1 MGNKSIQ
8 KFFADQNSVIDLS
21 SLGNAKGAKVSLS
34 GPDMNI
40 TTPRG
45 SVIIV
50 NGALYS
56 SIKGN
61 NLAVKFKDKTITG
74 AKILGSVDLKD
85 IQLERIDSSLVDS
98 AQVEKKGNGKRRNK
112 KEEEELK
119 KQLDDAENAK
129 KEADKAKEEAEK
141 AKEAAE
147 KALNEA
153 FEVQNSSK
161 QIEEMLQ
168 NFLADNVAK
177 DNLAQQ
183 SDASQQNTQAK
194 ATQASK
200 QNDAEKVLPQPINKN
215 TSTGKSNSSK
225 NEENKLDAESVK
237 EPLKVTLALAA
248 ESNSGSKDDSITNFT
263 KPQFVGSTAP
273 NATVIIKING
283 IAVGQAVADSLGN
296 FTFTAPET
304 LTDGTYNLE
313 AEAKTADGSGSAK
326 LVITIDSVTD
336 KPTFELSPESSVS
349 GHKGL
354 TPTLTPSI
362 VGTAEENAKVDIYVD
377 NKLVASVDV
386 DKDGNWSYEFKDNEL
401 SEGENSIKVV
411 AVDKAGNKNET
422 TDSIITDTI
431 APEKPTI
438 ELDDSSDS
446 GIKNDNIT
454 NSTLP
459 TFIGVAEPGST
470 VSIYLGLKHLGEVI
484 VAKDGTWSYTLTTPL
499 KDGEYNITAT
509 ATDIA
514 GHTSATANLPFT
526 IDTRISYFSAEIE
539 TTNDSGIVGDNVTNN
554 TRPTFTGKTEPNAII
569 SVINSE
575 TGEEVIFKA
584 NDKGEW
590 TFNFTSDSVEGIN
603 NLTFTVEDVA
613 GNKKDFSFSY
623 VIDTI
628 APVPPTVS
636 LEDYVVLPN
645 GIILSGND
653 LPALVG
659 TAEPKSTILLMRDGK
674 LYDSIEVD
682 SNGTW
687 NYQFS
692 NKFLQG
698 AYDIEII
705 SQDAAGNK
713 SSTVKYSFTIQ
724 TEVVPPKAE
733 LDASDDSGA
742 KGDWITNKHNALTL
756 LGTADRF
763 ATVNI
768 LIDGKTIGVTTADA
782 DGNWN
787 FDISRNLSDNVYK
800 ITVES
805 IDPLGRTS
813 SVDYQLTI
821 DSFTPIP
828 TVMLHDSADSGV
840 KGDMITKINTPLFT
854 GMAEAN
860 AKVSIYVD
868 GVLSGE
874 AIAGDDG
881 VWNFQFTTAL
891 SDGSHD
897 VTVKV
902 EDIAG
907 NTASSS
913 AYNFQIVTQ
922 TQKPTIELVNDTGV
936 DNTDHIINEKNPALT
951 GTAAPYST
959 VKLYID
965 GALIAEVRTNK
976 DGRWEYTLK
985 ADQGLVDGDH
995 RITASVEDIAGNIAH
1010 SDPFLI
1016 SVDTAISIPIVSLSP
1031 DSDSGISDDNL
1042 TNIVKPTLHLKDIDP
1057 DIISV
1062 QVWDAMSDTQIGV
1075 ATQQPDGSWA
1085 YTFTSDLTEGL
1096 HQVYV
1101 KVEDIAGNKANSAIF
1116 DFTIDTT
1123 VSTPVISL
1131 LSKDDTGVTGDNLT
1145 NINKPGFA
1153 ISGVDADAHRVVVQ
1167 VMHNG
1172 VSEEIELSHLN
1183 GSWLFI
1189 PGNTWADGSYTLTV
1203 KVEDKAGNTNYSA
1216 PLTVV
1221 IDTQIA
1227 IDGVELVNDSGV
1239 KGDNMTNDDRPHF
1252 RVTVPTDVNE
1262 VRLSIDGG
1270 NSWVQATPGVA
1281 GSWEYIWPT
1290 DLADGQYTLTVEAT
1304 DKAGNTVTKTIDF
1317 AVDTT
1322 LSVPVI
1328 VLDSADDTGIQGDN
1342 MTNSTQPT
1350 FALQH
1355 IDDDAVRVTVSVEH
1369 GGVTTT
1375 FDATKGTG
1383 GWTFT
1388 PPTSWA
1394 DGDYTLSVSVE
1405 DKAGNTS
1412 HSASLTVTVDTQI
1425 AINNI
1430 ELVNDSGIPDD
1441 NLTNNVRPHFQVT
1454 VPTDVNVVRLSIDGG
1469 KTWFNATQSAT
1480 PGVWDYIWPDDVADG
1495 GYTLTV
1501 EATDEAGNKATQTL
1515 DFTIDTTLSVPTLS
1529 LDSADDSGIA
1539 GDNITNVKT
1548 PGFTLN
1554 NIDTDVSRVIVE
1566 VMHNGIKQEV
1576 PLVQTGGQWRFAPTS
1591 DWADGDYILTVKV
1604 EDRAGNVKQ
1613 SAPLTVTVD
1622 THIAIDRIELVNDSG
1637 IPGDNLT
1644 NEARPHFQVTVPAD
1658 VNGVRLSIDG
1668 GKTWFDATQSA
1679 TSGVWDYTW
1688 LTNVANGPHTLMVE
1702 ASDKAGNKTTQKL
1715 DFTIDTI
1722 LSEPTITLDSAD
1734 DSAAGDNITNVK
1746 MPGFTLG
1753 NIDADV
1759 TKVVVTVAHD
1769 GKNQQ
1774 IELIKNGGVWR
1785 FTPGAAWTDG
1795 DYTLTVKVEDKAG
1808 NTNYSAPLTVTIDT
1822 QTSIDRIE
1830 LLNDTGIVGDNLTNE
1845 ARPQFHITVPTDV
1858 NSVQLSLDGGINWVN
1873 ATLTSDGVWEYIWP
1887 TDLVE
1892 NTYTLTVKATDV
1904 AGNTATET
1912 LNFIIDTTLSTP
1924 TITLDSADDS
1934 GTANDNKTNVKTP
1947 GFIIGGIDSDVTQVV
1962 VQVMRDGHSEE
1973 VELTQTNGQWRFVP
1987 GSAWTDGDYTLTVTV
2002 KDEAGNIRHSA
2013 PLTVT
2018 IDTQITIDHIELV
2031 NDSGIPDDNL
2041 TNNVRPHFQV
2051 TVPTD
2056 VNVVRLSID
2065 GGKTWFNA
2073 TQSATPGVWDYTW
2086 LADVGEGKHTL
2097 TVEATDKAGNKTTQQ
2112 LDFIIDTLLSE
2123 PTIVL
2128 DNTDDS
2134 GTKGDH
2140 LTNVNKPTF
2149 LLGNIDADARYVTVE
2164 VQHGGTKEVL
2174 TATKDA
2180 TGNWSV
2186 TPTGTWA
2193 DGDYT
2198 LTVRVEDEAGNEKHS
2213 ASLTVTVDTQI
2224 TIDVIELVNDNGIP
2238 GDNMTNDAH
2247 PQFRVTVPGDVNEV
2261 SLSIDGGVT
2270 WVKATQSATPGVWNY
2285 TWPGTVPDG
2294 DYTLNVKATD
2304 NAGNTVTET
2313 LHFTI
2318 DTTLSTPVIVLDSAD
2333 DSGVHGDNMTNHTQP
2348 TFALQHIDDDAVRVT
2363 VSVEHGGVTT
2373 TFDATKDAGGW
2384 TFTPTGAWADG
2395 DYTLSVSVEDKAG
2408 NTSHSASLTVTV
2420 DTQIA
2425 INNIELV
2432 NDSGIPDDNLTNN
2445 VRPHFQVT
2453 VPTDVNVVRLSID
2466 GGKTWFNATQSA
2478 TPGVWDY
2485 IWPDDVADGGYT
2497 LTVEATDE
2505 AGNKAT
2511 QTLDFTID
2519 TTLSVPTLSLDSA
2532 DDSGIAGDNITN
2544 VKTPGFTL
2552 NNIDTDVSRVI
2563 VEVMHNGIKQEVP
2576 LVQTGGQWRFA
2587 PTSDWADGDYI
2598 LTVKVEDRA
2607 GNVKQSAPLTVT
2619 VDTHIAIDRIE
2630 LVNDSGIPGDN
2641 LTNEAR
2647 PHFQVT
2653 VPADVNGVRLSIDGG
2668 KTWFDAT
2675 QSATSGVWDYTWLTN
2690 VANGPHTLMV
2700 EASDKAGNKTT
2711 QKLDFTIDTILS
2723 EPTITLDS
2731 ADDSAAGDNITNV
2744 KMPGFTLGN
2753 IDADVTKVVVTV
2765 AHDGKNQQI
2774 ELIKNGGVWRFTPG
2788 AAWTDGDYTLTVKV
2802 EDKAGNTNYSA
2813 PLTVTIDTQTSI
2825 DRIELLNDTGIVGD
2839 NLTNEARP
2847 QFHIT
2852 VPTDVNSV
2860 QLSLDGGINWVN
2872 ATLTSDGVW
2881 EYIWPTDLVE
2891 NTYTLTVKAT
2901 DVAGNT
2907 ATETLN
2913 FIIDTTLSTPTITL
2927 DSADD
2932 SGTANDNKTNVK
2944 TPGFIIGGIDSDVT
2958 QVVVQVMRDG
2968 HSEEVELTQTNG
2980 QWRFVPG
2987 SAWTDGDYTLT
2998 VTVKDE
3004 AGNIR
3009 HSAPLT
3015 VTIDTQITI
3024 DHIELVN
3031 DSGIPDD
3038 NLTNN
3043 VRPHFQVTVPTDVN
3057 VVRLSIDG
3065 GKTWFNATQSATP
3078 GVWDYTWL
3086 ADVGEGKHTLT
3097 VEATDKAGNKTTQQL
3112 DFIIDTLLS
3121 EPTIVLDNTDDSGT
3135 KGDNLTN
3142 VNKPT
3147 FLLGN
3152 IDADARYVTVEV
3164 QHGGTKEVLTATK
3177 GATGIW
3183 SVTPTGTWADGD
3195 YTLTVRVED
3204 DAGNVKYSAP
3214 LTVTVDTQITID
3226 VIELVN
3232 DNGIPG
3238 DNLTNDVRPHFRVTV
3253 PGDVNEVR
3261 LSIDGGNTWVR
3272 ATQGTAGI
3280 WDYTWPKDVTD
3291 GLHTLTVEATDKAG
3305 NKTTQTLDFTIDT
3318 RLSTPTI
3325 AMDSRDDTGAIGDH
3339 ITSVKRPG
3347 FTIGNI
3353 DADAHSVILRITQ
3366 GGNSQEVTL
3375 TQVGGQ
3381 WRFTPDADWADGSYT
3396 LTVEVTDNAGNVRQS
3411 TPLVVTVDT
3420 QTSITDITLVN
3431 DHGVPDDNLTNST
3444 RPQFEITV
3452 PADVNSVQLS
3462 IDGGA
3467 NWVSAT
3473 QGIEGVWGYTWPTDM
3488 GDGKHTLTVMVT
3500 DRAGNT
3506 ATQTLEFFIDTRLST
3521 PTIALDST
3529 DDTGTPGDDMTN
3541 RTRPTFILQ
3550 NIDSDVI
3557 NVTVS
3562 VTHNG
3567 TTTSFTATQGAG
3579 GWSFTPPA
3587 PWGDG
3592 DYTLTVTVEDRAGNT
3607 RPSTPLTVTVDTQI
3621 AIDRIELVNDSGVPG
3636 DNVTKHVRPQ
3646 FQISVP
3652 DDVEKVLLSIDGGT
3666 TWVTAIKSSTAGI
3679 WDYTWPTDMPEGQ
3692 HTLTVE
3698 VTDGAGNKMTETLN
3712 FTIDITLLTPTIELA
3727 PDQDTGQNKNDN
3739 LTSVTQPVFVLGS
3752 IDKDVRHVE
3761 LSIEH
3766 NGTFKTVVLTES
3778 ADGWRYRPD
3787 SALADGSYT
3796 FTVTVTD
3803 VAGNQQTSAPLKVT
3817 IDGTLTTPVIELAAG
3832 EDSGTVGDRL
3842 TNHDRPVFDIH
3853 QVDSDVT
3860 RVMVKVTYNG
3870 KTHEEAAVFTNGQWR
3885 FTPSAS
3891 WADGSYQLAVVV
3903 EDLAGNV
3910 KESAPFEVRI
3920 DTTTTINNIVLLNDT
3935 GVQNDQLTNVA
3946 KPSFRIDVPGDVVQ
3960 VRVTLDG
3967 GANWNVIRK
3976 NADGQWIFDSPN
3988 TLVDGTYTLRVEA
4001 TDEAGNIANK
4011 DLVFN
4016 IDTNIQ
4022 VPTIALDAG
4031 QDTGANTADN
4041 ITNISR
4047 PTFTIGNVDPDV
4059 IKVVVTI
4066 DGHDY
4071 NATKVGAGWQFTP
4084 GNAIPDGSY
4093 NITVTVED
4101 KAGNTATSKPLPV
4114 VIDTTAEIE
4123 SVTLVTD
4130 SGDSD
4135 VDNITKVDKP
4145 QFSIVTADD
4154 ITHVRVKIDNA
4165 ANWIELT
4172 KGGDGRWIFNVGS
4185 ALPDGQHTLLVDVT
4199 DIAGNVAQETL
4210 QFTIDTTL
4218 REPTIVLDPTHDT
4231 GDDTNDNLTR
4241 INKPVFI
4248 IGNVDNDVSHI
4259 VVHIDGR
4266 DYTIENTG
4274 GNLTFTPDQPLSDG
4288 QHTISVTVTDIAGNT
4303 KTSAELRIEIDTQV
4317 QIDSVTLT
4325 TDSGVNDHDNV
4336 TNATRPSFEIA
4347 TPDDVTSV
4355 LVSFDGVNWT
4365 PISKNAAGQW
4375 EFTAGSALP
4384 DGHYTLHVQATDRAG
4399 NTANSTLGFTVDT
4412 QIDGLSV
4419 VMLDDAGKDSTDGI
4433 TNITSPRFEIS
4444 AREPLQSV
4452 TVILNGK
4459 SSTLTQGAGN
4469 KWLFTPDT
4477 PLVDGTYKIE
4487 IVAEDIA
4494 GNKISKEVSFTIDT
4508 IVSDPSIDLLDAD
4521 DTGESAVDNI
4531 TSVTTPRFVI
4541 GNVPADID
4549 TVVIRINGVSYS
4561 VTANGNN
4568 LWEFQVPV
4576 ALNDG
4581 VYEAVVVFRD
4591 IAGNTSETKLPFTID
4606 TTTSVSVRMEP
4617 ASDTGNSNSD
4627 NLTNKQN
4634 PKFEGTA
4641 EPNAKLVITIVDD
4654 KSGREV
4660 LKQTITVGAD
4670 GNWSVTPNIL
4680 PDGMYTINVVAT
4692 DVAGNTAQTQERFTI
4707 DTVTIDPTIR
4717 LSDPSIDDQHEAT
4730 SLRPEFKGFAEA
4742 FSTIMIQWDGKVV
4755 GSANANA
4762 NGEWSWTPP
4771 SVLAPG
4777 SYVVSIVAKDKAGN
4791 ESSQVDFPVVI
4802 PVIDVTPPTIKLSE
4816 ESDSGALGDF
4826 TTNNK
4831 TPTLIGSTLPN
4842 TIVSIY
4848 VDGVKVGEAT
4858 ADTAGRYTF
4867 QLSEMKDGHY
4877 VVQVGIVNPRD
4888 NSELRSTAV
4897 DVTIDTEVAEL
4908 VWNISGMHEGG
4919 YINTVTPEIGG
4930 TSEPNSKITIFVNG
4944 VEKAIAYT
4952 TGAGHWGV
4960 VLPALG
4966 NDGNYELTFKVEDVA
4981 GNIREFGPQ
4990 NVILDTVI
4998 SPLTVVL
5005 READDSGKVGDWITN
5020 KSHVTIDG
5028 TAEAGSTLTI
5038 RNPQGVVIATLV
5050 VGNDGRWSAELDLRE
5065 GSNAFVVVSEDKAGN
5080 SQQKEILIEHDTQIE
5095 ISDISLSRDTNSGD
5109 KYDLI
5114 TNNKSPVLVA
5124 MTDPGATVQVY
5135 INGVLQGT
5143 VEASSSGNIS
5153 YTMPANS
5160 ADGEYQVQFVA
5171 TDTAGNRV
5179 ESAITTV
5186 TIDSQIAVFDIDEDS
5201 LPALSNNRALSVS
5214 GVGEAGSQV
5223 SIFVDGKLVNVVMVE
5238 ADGTWRA
5245 PILLQD
5251 DGTFNIH
5258 FSITDVAGNTEVSKD
5273 YSVDVDSSTDF
5284 PTLNLEDASN
5294 SGSLDDLITNHNKP
5308 VLVGTAEAGATIH
5321 IYVDEKIVANVL
5333 VLEDG
5338 TWSYQFDNALKD
5350 GEYSIR
5356 VVAEDPAGNT
5366 AESPRLLV
5374 TIDTS
5379 TFIDNPAMVAGSDN
5393 GIFSNDSITS
5403 QTRPT
5408 FSIFG
5413 EMNQSVQIFIDG
5425 VLVDTITVTD
5435 RNQVYRPESPL
5446 GDGSHSIYYVITD
5459 KAGNTATSKTLNF
5472 TIDTF
5477 NTTPVAIDSIG
5488 GQTLAEMTGSD
5499 GKIYITDTTR
5509 NLLFSGSAEPN
5520 SKIEII
5526 INGLNVGEV
5535 WVNEKGHWQMP
5546 VNPLY
5551 FTEGQLDITVK
5562 STDRAGNVNQEKY
5575 SIWVDTHIKV
5585 FTSELDDNKSSSK
5598 TEWWSNSDLIT
5609 MRGTGEIGATVS
5621 LIVAGVTLAT
5631 AVVAATGRWELSTDK
5646 LPEGTYD
5653 ISLVIEDSAG
5663 NRWEDVRE
5671 IFIDRTPPNA
5681 PVVTYSDIVN
5691 DLIIMQGT
5699 AEAKSQLIITDS
5711 EGNTYTLTV
5720 PDNGKWSM
5728 AIPYPSEGKFTIT
5741 SVDAIGNRSDDVP
5754 LDIMKEVP
5762 VISLSPDSD
5771 SGTVGDNITRDK
5783 QPTFIIGN
5791 LESDVVV
5798 VQVDIN
5804 GTVYNAEKNAD
5815 GVWFFTPGTP
5825 LADGSYTISVIA
5837 SDAAGNQKN
5846 SLPITVTI
5854 DSTLTVP
5861 EIALAAGEDNGASDS
5876 DNVTNHTQPKFTLQ
5890 HIDADVTG
5898 VTVNVTHNGVTDIY
5912 QATQG
5917 ADGWTFTPPAA
5928 WNDGNYTLSVTVV
5941 DRAGNSQQSA
5951 SLAVTVDS
5959 TVTVTA
5965 DSQHDDASDDATATA
5980 VTPPESET
5988 VNAESATHLRTE
6000 PSAAEESVVK
6010 VTAYSIT
6017 LLNADSGDEIDR
6029 SISQTPSFE
6038 ISVPENIVNV
6048 SIMFEGEEFTLPITN
6063 QKAIFEVPLSLEDGE
6078 YTMDVKFIDKDND
6091 FLIKEKTFS
6100 VDHSSADIVNAMN
6113 VRGKTEDDINDSPS
6127 TSSVGHNNNGAIDV
6141 FAVNEVTLPVDN
6153 QEEHA

>member
-40 TTPRG
+40 TTPHG

-119 KQLDDAENAK
+119 KQLDEAENAK
-129 KEADKAKEEAEK
+129 KEAEK

-446 GIKNDNIT
+446 GIKNDSIT

-539 TTNDSGIVGDNVTNN
+539 TTDDSGIVGDNVTNN

-590 TFNFTSDSVEGIN
+590 TFNFTSDSVEGVN

-623 VIDTI
+623 IIDTV

-636 LEDYVVLPN
+636 LEDFVVLPN

-1062 QVWDAMSDTQIGV
+1062 QVWDAASDTQIGV

-1101 KVEDIAGNKANSAIF
+1101 KVEDIAGNKANSAVF

-1183 GSWLFI
+1183 GSWLFT

-1328 VLDSADDTGIQGDN
+1328 VLNSADDTGVQGDN

-1430 ELVNDSGIPDD
+1430 ELVNDSGIPND

-1469 KTWFNATQSAT
+1469 KTWFNATQNAT

-1501 EATDEAGNKATQTL
+1501 EATDEAGNKTTQTL

-1554 NIDTDVSRVIVE
+1554 NIDTDVSRVTVE

-1679 TSGVWDYTW
+1679 TPGVWDYTW

-1715 DFTIDTI
+1715 DFIIDTM

-2018 IDTQITIDHIELV
+2018 IDTQIAIDHIELV

-2041 TNNVRPHFQV
+2041 TN
-2051 TVPTD
+2051 
-2056 VNVVRLSID
+2056 
-2065 GGKTWFNA
+2065 
-2073 TQSATPGVWDYTW
+2073 
-2086 LADVGEGKHTL
+2086 
-2097 TVEATDKAGNKTTQQ
+2097 EA
-2112 LDFIIDTLLSE
+2112 
-2123 PTIVL
+2123 
-2128 DNTDDS
+2128 
-2134 GTKGDH
+2134 
-2140 LTNVNKPTF
+2140 
-2149 LLGNIDADARYVTVE
+2149 
-2164 VQHGGTKEVL
+2164 
-2174 TATKDA
+2174 
-2180 TGNWSV
+2180 
-2186 TPTGTWA
+2186 
-2193 DGDYT
+2193 
-2198 LTVRVEDEAGNEKHS
+2198 
-2213 ASLTVTVDTQI
+2213 
-2224 TIDVIELVNDNGIP
+2224 
-2238 GDNMTNDAH
+2238 
-2247 PQFRVTVPGDVNEV
+2247 
-2261 SLSIDGGVT
+2261 
-2270 WVKATQSATPGVWNY
+2270 
-2285 TWPGTVPDG
+2285 
-2294 DYTLNVKATD
+2294 
-2304 NAGNTVTET
+2304 
-2313 LHFTI
+2313 
-2318 DTTLSTPVIVLDSAD
+2318 
-2333 DSGVHGDNMTNHTQP
+2333 
-2348 TFALQHIDDDAVRVT
+2348 
-2363 VSVEHGGVTT
+2363 
-2373 TFDATKDAGGW
+2373 
-2384 TFTPTGAWADG
+2384 
-2395 DYTLSVSVEDKAG
+2395 
-2408 NTSHSASLTVTV
+2408 
-2420 DTQIA
+2420 
-2425 INNIELV
+2425 
-2432 NDSGIPDDNLTNN
+2432 
-2445 VRPHFQVT
+2445 
-2453 VPTDVNVVRLSID
+2453 
-2466 GGKTWFNATQSA
+2466 
-2478 TPGVWDY
+2478 
-2485 IWPDDVADGGYT
+2485 
-2497 LTVEATDE
+2497 
-2505 AGNKAT
+2505 
-2511 QTLDFTID
+2511 
-2519 TTLSVPTLSLDSA
+2519 
-2532 DDSGIAGDNITN
+2532 
-2544 VKTPGFTL
+2544 
-2552 NNIDTDVSRVI
+2552 
-2563 VEVMHNGIKQEVP
+2563 
-2576 LVQTGGQWRFA
+2576 
-2587 PTSDWADGDYI
+2587 
-2598 LTVKVEDRA
+2598 
-2607 GNVKQSAPLTVT
+2607 
-2619 VDTHIAIDRIE
+2619 
-2630 LVNDSGIPGDN
+2630 
-2641 LTNEAR
+2641 
-2647 PHFQVT
+2647 
-2653 VPADVNGVRLSIDGG
+2653 
-2668 KTWFDAT
+2668 
-2675 QSATSGVWDYTWLTN
+2675 
-2690 VANGPHTLMV
+2690 
-2700 EASDKAGNKTT
+2700 
-2711 QKLDFTIDTILS
+2711 
-2723 EPTITLDS
+2723 
-2731 ADDSAAGDNITNV
+2731 
-2744 KMPGFTLGN
+2744 
-2753 IDADVTKVVVTV
+2753 
-2765 AHDGKNQQI
+2765 
-2774 ELIKNGGVWRFTPG
+2774 
-2788 AAWTDGDYTLTVKV
+2788 
-2802 EDKAGNTNYSA
+2802 
-2813 PLTVTIDTQTSI
+2813 
-2825 DRIELLNDTGIVGD
+2825 
-2839 NLTNEARP
+2839 
-2847 QFHIT
+2847 
-2852 VPTDVNSV
+2852 
-2860 QLSLDGGINWVN
+2860 
-2872 ATLTSDGVW
+2872 
-2881 EYIWPTDLVE
+2881 
-2891 NTYTLTVKAT
+2891 
-2901 DVAGNT
+2901 
-2907 ATETLN
+2907 
-2913 FIIDTTLSTPTITL
+2913 
-2927 DSADD
+2927 
-2932 SGTANDNKTNVK
+2932 
-2944 TPGFIIGGIDSDVT
+2944 
-2958 QVVVQVMRDG
+2958 
-2968 HSEEVELTQTNG
+2968 
-2980 QWRFVPG
+2980 
-2987 SAWTDGDYTLT
+2987 
-2998 VTVKDE
+2998 
-3004 AGNIR
+3004 
-3009 HSAPLT
+3009 
-3015 VTIDTQITI
+3015 
-3024 DHIELVN
+3024 
-3031 DSGIPDD
+3031 
-3038 NLTNN
+3038 
-3043 VRPHFQVTVPTDVN
+3043 RPHFQVTVPTDVN

-3177 GATGIW
+3177 DATGNWSVTPTGTWADGDYTLTVRVEDEAGNEKHSASLTVTVDTQITIDAIELVNDNGIPGDNMTNDAHPQFRVTVPGDVNEVSLSIDGGVTWVKATQSATPGVWNYTWPGTVPDGDYTLNVKATDNAGNTVTETLHFTIDTTLSTPVIVLDSADDTGIQGDNMTNRTQPTFNLQHIDDDAVRVTVSVEHGGVTTTFDATKGVGGWTFTPPTSWGAGDYTLSVSVEDKAGNTSHSASLTVTVDTQIAINNIELVNDSGIPDDNLTNNVRPQFQVKVPTDVNEVRLSIDGGKTWFNATQSATPGVWDYTWLADVGEGKHTLTVEATDKAGNQTTQKLDFIIDTLLSEPTIVLDSTDDSGTKGDNLTNANKPTFLLGNIDADARYVTVEVQHGSTKEVLTATKGATGIW

-3204 DAGNVKYSAP
+3204 EAGNVKYSAP

-3226 VIELVN
+3226 AIELVN

-3325 AMDSRDDTGAIGDH
+3325 TMDSRDDTGAIGDH

-3353 DADAHSVILRITQ
+3353 DSDAQSVILRITQ

-3411 TPLVVTVDT
+3411 TPLIVTVDT

-3467 NWVSAT
+3467 NWVSAA

-3488 GDGKHTLTVMVT
+3488 GDGKHILTVMVT

-3621 AIDRIELVNDSGVPG
+3621 AIDHIELVNDSGVPG

-3692 HTLTVE
+3692 HTLIVE
-3698 VTDGAGNKMTETLN
+3698 VTDGAGNKMTGTLD

-3739 LTSVTQPVFVLGS
+3739 LTSVTQPIFVLGS

-3842 TNHDRPVFDIH
+3842 TNHDRPVFDIR

-3946 KPSFRIDVPGDVVQ
+3946 KPSFRIDVPGDVIQ

-4001 TDEAGNIANK
+4001 TDQAGNIANK

-4185 ALPDGQHTLLVDVT
+4185 ALPDGKHTLLVDVT

-4303 KTSAELRIEIDTQV
+4303 KTSAELQIEIDTQV

-4531 TSVTTPRFVI
+4531 TSVTKPRFVI

-4549 TVVIRINGVSYS
+4549 TVVIRINGVSYP

-4617 ASDTGNSNSD
+4617 ASDTGSSNSD

-4660 LKQTITVGAD
+4660 LKHTITVGAD

-4717 LSDPSIDDQHEAT
+4717 LSDPSIDDQYEAT
-4730 SLRPEFKGFAEA
+4730 SLRPEFKGLAEA

-4831 TPTLIGSTLPN
+4831 TPTLVGNTLPN
-4842 TIVSIY
+4842 AIVSIY

-4966 NDGNYELTFKVEDVA
+4966 NDGNYVLTFKVEDVA

-5080 SQQKEILIEHDTQIE
+5080 SQQKDILIEHDTQIE

-5294 SGSLDDLITNHNKP
+5294 SGSLDDLITSHNKP

-5374 TIDTS
+5374 TVDTS
-5379 TFIDNPAMVAGSDN
+5379 TFIDNPVMIAGSDN

-5403 QTRPT
+5403 QTRPA

-5535 WVNEKGHWQMP
+5535 WVNDKGHWQMP

-5575 SIWVDTHIKV
+5575 SIWVDTHIQV

-5598 TEWWSNSDLIT
+5598 TDWWSNSSTIT
-5609 MRGTGEIGATVS
+5609 MRGMGEIGATVS

-5631 AVVAATGRWELSTDK
+5631 AVVAANGQWELSTDQ
-5646 LPEGTYD
+5646 LPEGKYD
-5653 ISLVIEDSAG
+5653 ITLSIEDNAG
-5663 NRWEDVRE
+5663 NRKEEVHE

-5711 EGNTYTLTV
+5711 NGNTYTLTV

-5754 LDIMKEVP
+5754 LDIMKETP

-5771 SGTVGDNITRDK
+5771 SGTVGDNITRDN

-5876 DNVTNHTQPKFTLQ
+5876 DNVTNHNHTQPKFTLQ

-5912 QATQG
+5912 QATQD

-5928 WNDGNYTLSVTVV
+5928 WNDGTYTLSVTVV
-5941 DRAGNSQQSA
+5941 DRAGNSLQSA
-5951 SLAVTVDS
+5951 SLEVTVDS

-5965 DSQHDDASDDATATA
+5965 DSQHDDAIDDATPTA

-5988 VNAESATHLRTE
+5988 VNAESATHLRTV

-6010 VTAYSIT
+6010 ETAYSIT

-6048 SIMFEGEEFTLPITN
+6048 SVMFEGEEFTLPITN

-6078 YTMDVKFIDKDND
+6078 YTMDVKFIDKDDD

-6113 VRGKTEDDINDSPS
+6113 ARGKTEDDINDSPS

>member
-112 KEEEELK
+112 KEEDELK

-161 QIEEMLQ
+161 QMEEMLQ
-168 NFLADNVAK
+168 EFLADNVAK

-636 LEDYVVLPN
+636 LEDFVVLPN

-763 ATVNI
+763 ATINI

-959 VKLYID
+959 VKLYVD

-1031 DSDSGISDDNL
+1031 DSDSGIADDNL

-1062 QVWDAMSDTQIGV
+1062 QVWDAASDTQIGV

-1101 KVEDIAGNKANSAIF
+1101 KVEDIAGNKANSAVF

-1383 GWTFT
+1383 GWSFT
-1388 PPTSWA
+1388 PTGAWA

-1430 ELVNDSGIPDD
+1430 ELVNDSGIPND

-1480 PGVWDYIWPDDVADG
+1480 PGAWDYIWPDDVADG

-1501 EATDEAGNKATQTL
+1501 EATDKAGNKTTQEL

-1637 IPGDNLT
+1637 IPDDNLT

-2112 LDFIIDTLLSE
+2112 LDFIVDTLLSE

-2128 DNTDDS
+2128 DSTDDS
-2134 GTKGDH
+2134 GTKGDN

-2333 DSGVHGDNMTNHTQP
+2333 DTGIQGDNMTNRTQP
-2348 TFALQHIDDDAVRVT
+2348 TFNLQHIDDDAVRVT

-2384 TFTPTGAWADG
+2384 TFTPPTSWGAG

-2445 VRPHFQVT
+2445 VRPHFQVK
-2453 VPTDVNVVRLSID
+2453 VPTDVN
-2466 GGKTWFNATQSA
+2466 
-2478 TPGVWDY
+2478 
-2485 IWPDDVADGGYT
+2485 
-2497 LTVEATDE
+2497 E
-2505 AGNKAT
+2505 
-2511 QTLDFTID
+2511 
-2519 TTLSVPTLSLDSA
+2519 
-2532 DDSGIAGDNITN
+2532 
-2544 VKTPGFTL
+2544 
-2552 NNIDTDVSRVI
+2552 
-2563 VEVMHNGIKQEVP
+2563 
-2576 LVQTGGQWRFA
+2576 
-2587 PTSDWADGDYI
+2587 
-2598 LTVKVEDRA
+2598 
-2607 GNVKQSAPLTVT
+2607 
-2619 VDTHIAIDRIE
+2619 
-2630 LVNDSGIPGDN
+2630 
-2641 LTNEAR
+2641 
-2647 PHFQVT
+2647 
-2653 VPADVNGVRLSIDGG
+2653 
-2668 KTWFDAT
+2668 
-2675 QSATSGVWDYTWLTN
+2675 
-2690 VANGPHTLMV
+2690 
-2700 EASDKAGNKTT
+2700 
-2711 QKLDFTIDTILS
+2711 
-2723 EPTITLDS
+2723 
-2731 ADDSAAGDNITNV
+2731 
-2744 KMPGFTLGN
+2744 
-2753 IDADVTKVVVTV
+2753 
-2765 AHDGKNQQI
+2765 
-2774 ELIKNGGVWRFTPG
+2774 
-2788 AAWTDGDYTLTVKV
+2788 
-2802 EDKAGNTNYSA
+2802 
-2813 PLTVTIDTQTSI
+2813 
-2825 DRIELLNDTGIVGD
+2825 
-2839 NLTNEARP
+2839 
-2847 QFHIT
+2847 
-2852 VPTDVNSV
+2852 
-2860 QLSLDGGINWVN
+2860 
-2872 ATLTSDGVW
+2872 
-2881 EYIWPTDLVE
+2881 
-2891 NTYTLTVKAT
+2891 
-2901 DVAGNT
+2901 
-2907 ATETLN
+2907 
-2913 FIIDTTLSTPTITL
+2913 
-2927 DSADD
+2927 
-2932 SGTANDNKTNVK
+2932 
-2944 TPGFIIGGIDSDVT
+2944 
-2958 QVVVQVMRDG
+2958 
-2968 HSEEVELTQTNG
+2968 
-2980 QWRFVPG
+2980 
-2987 SAWTDGDYTLT
+2987 
-2998 VTVKDE
+2998 
-3004 AGNIR
+3004 
-3009 HSAPLT
+3009 
-3015 VTIDTQITI
+3015 
-3024 DHIELVN
+3024 
-3031 DSGIPDD
+3031 
-3038 NLTNN
+3038 
-3043 VRPHFQVTVPTDVN
+3043 
-3057 VVRLSIDG
+3057 VRLSIDG

-3097 VEATDKAGNKTTQQL
+3097 VEATDKAGNQTTQKL
-3112 DFIIDTLLS
+3112 DFIIDTMLS
-3121 EPTIVLDNTDDSGT
+3121 EPTIVLDSTDDSGT

-3142 VNKPT
+3142 ANKPT
-3147 FLLGN
+3147 FILGN

-3353 DADAHSVILRITQ
+3353 DSDAQSVILRITQ

-3411 TPLVVTVDT
+3411 TPLIVTVDT

-3467 NWVSAT
+3467 NWVSAA

-3488 GDGKHTLTVMVT
+3488 GDGKHILTVMVT

-3621 AIDRIELVNDSGVPG
+3621 AIDHIELVNDSGVPG

-3692 HTLTVE
+3692 HTLIVE
-3698 VTDGAGNKMTETLN
+3698 VTDGAGNKMTGTLD

-3842 TNHDRPVFDIH
+3842 TNHDRPVFDIR

-3910 KESAPFEVRI
+3910 KESAPLEVRI

-3946 KPSFRIDVPGDVVQ
+3946 KPSFRIDVPGDVIQ

-4001 TDEAGNIANK
+4001 TDQAGNIANK

-4185 ALPDGQHTLLVDVT
+4185 ALPDGKHTLLVDVT

-4303 KTSAELRIEIDTQV
+4303 KTSAELQIEIDTQV

-4531 TSVTTPRFVI
+4531 TSVTKPRFVI

-4549 TVVIRINGVSYS
+4549 TVVIRINGVSYP

-4617 ASDTGNSNSD
+4617 ASDTGSSNSD

-4660 LKQTITVGAD
+4660 LKHTITVGAD

-4717 LSDPSIDDQHEAT
+4717 LSDPSIDDQYEAT
-4730 SLRPEFKGFAEA
+4730 SLRPEFKGLAEA

-4831 TPTLIGSTLPN
+4831 TPTLVGNTLPN
-4842 TIVSIY
+4842 AIVSIY

-4966 NDGNYELTFKVEDVA
+4966 NDGNYVLTFKVEDVA

-5080 SQQKEILIEHDTQIE
+5080 SQQKDILIEHDTQIE

-5294 SGSLDDLITNHNKP
+5294 SGSLDDLITSHNKP

-5338 TWSYQFDNALKD
+5338 TWTYQFDNALKD

-5379 TFIDNPAMVAGSDN
+5379 TFIDNPVMMAGSDN

-5403 QTRPT
+5403 QTRPA
-5408 FSIFG
+5408 FSIYG

-5472 TIDTF
+5472 TIDTL

-5535 WVNEKGHWQMP
+5535 WVNDKGHWQMP

-5575 SIWVDTHIKV
+5575 SIWVDTHIQV

-5598 TEWWSNSDLIT
+5598 TDWWSNSSTIT
-5609 MRGTGEIGATVS
+5609 MRGMGEIGATVS

-5631 AVVAATGRWELSTDK
+5631 AVVAANGQWELSTDQ
-5646 LPEGTYD
+5646 LPEGKYD
-5653 ISLVIEDSAG
+5653 ITLSIEDNAG
-5663 NRWEDVRE
+5663 NRKEEVHE

-5711 EGNTYTLTV
+5711 NGNTYTLTV

-5898 VTVNVTHNGVTDIY
+5898 VTVNVTHNGVTDTY

-5928 WNDGNYTLSVTVV
+5928 WNDGTYTLSVTVV

-5951 SLAVTVDS
+5951 LLEVTVDS

-5965 DSQHDDASDDATATA
+5965 DSQHDDASDDATPTA

-5988 VNAESATHLRTE
+5988 VNAESATHLRTV

-6010 VTAYSIT
+6010 ETAYSIT

-6048 SIMFEGEEFTLPITN
+6048 SVMFEGEEFTLPITN

-6078 YTMDVKFIDKDND
+6078 YTMDVKFIDKDDD

-6113 VRGKTEDDINDSPS
+6113 ARGKTEDDINDSPS
-6127 TSSVGHNNNGAIDV
+6127 TSSVGHNNGAIDV

>member
-40 TTPRG
+40 TTPHG

-119 KQLDDAENAK
+119 KQLDEAENAK

-446 GIKNDNIT
+446 GIKNDSIT

-539 TTNDSGIVGDNVTNN
+539 TTDDSGIVGDNVTNN

-590 TFNFTSDSVEGIN
+590 TFNFTSDSVEGVN

-623 VIDTI
+623 VIDTV

-636 LEDYVVLPN
+636 LEDFVVLPN

-1062 QVWDAMSDTQIGV
+1062 QVWDAASDTQIGV

-1101 KVEDIAGNKANSAIF
+1101 KVEDIAGNKANSAVF

-1183 GSWLFI
+1183 GSWLFT

-1328 VLDSADDTGIQGDN
+1328 VLNSADDTGVQGDN

-1375 FDATKGTG
+1375 FDATKGVG
-1383 GWTFT
+1383 GWSFT
-1388 PPTSWA
+1388 PTGAWA

-1430 ELVNDSGIPDD
+1430 ELVNDSGIPND

-1469 KTWFNATQSAT
+1469 KTWFNATQNAT

-1501 EATDEAGNKATQTL
+1501 EATDEAGNKTTQTL

-1554 NIDTDVSRVIVE
+1554 NIDTDVSRVTVE

-1637 IPGDNLT
+1637 IPDDNLT

-1679 TSGVWDYTW
+1679 TPGVWDYTW

-1715 DFTIDTI
+1715 DFIIDTM

-2018 IDTQITIDHIELV
+2018 IDTQIAIDHIELV

-2134 GTKGDH
+2134 GTKGDN

-2333 DSGVHGDNMTNHTQP
+2333 DTGIQGDNMTNRTQP
-2348 TFALQHIDDDAVRVT
+2348 TFNLQHIDDDAVRVT

-2373 TFDATKDAGGW
+2373 TFDATKGVGGW
-2384 TFTPTGAWADG
+2384 TFTPPTSWGAG

-2445 VRPHFQVT
+2445 VRPQFQVK
-2453 VPTDVNVVRLSID
+2453 VPTDVNEVRLSID
-2466 GGKTWFNATQSA
+2466 GGKTWFNS
-2478 TPGVWDY
+2478 
-2485 IWPDDVADGGYT
+2485 
-2497 LTVEATDE
+2497 
-2505 AGNKAT
+2505 
-2511 QTLDFTID
+2511 
-2519 TTLSVPTLSLDSA
+2519 
-2532 DDSGIAGDNITN
+2532 
-2544 VKTPGFTL
+2544 
-2552 NNIDTDVSRVI
+2552 
-2563 VEVMHNGIKQEVP
+2563 
-2576 LVQTGGQWRFA
+2576 
-2587 PTSDWADGDYI
+2587 
-2598 LTVKVEDRA
+2598 
-2607 GNVKQSAPLTVT
+2607 
-2619 VDTHIAIDRIE
+2619 
-2630 LVNDSGIPGDN
+2630 
-2641 LTNEAR
+2641 
-2647 PHFQVT
+2647 
-2653 VPADVNGVRLSIDGG
+2653 
-2668 KTWFDAT
+2668 
-2675 QSATSGVWDYTWLTN
+2675 
-2690 VANGPHTLMV
+2690 
-2700 EASDKAGNKTT
+2700 
-2711 QKLDFTIDTILS
+2711 
-2723 EPTITLDS
+2723 
-2731 ADDSAAGDNITNV
+2731 
-2744 KMPGFTLGN
+2744 
-2753 IDADVTKVVVTV
+2753 
-2765 AHDGKNQQI
+2765 
-2774 ELIKNGGVWRFTPG
+2774 
-2788 AAWTDGDYTLTVKV
+2788 
-2802 EDKAGNTNYSA
+2802 
-2813 PLTVTIDTQTSI
+2813 
-2825 DRIELLNDTGIVGD
+2825 
-2839 NLTNEARP
+2839 
-2847 QFHIT
+2847 
-2852 VPTDVNSV
+2852 
-2860 QLSLDGGINWVN
+2860 
-2872 ATLTSDGVW
+2872 
-2881 EYIWPTDLVE
+2881 
-2891 NTYTLTVKAT
+2891 
-2901 DVAGNT
+2901 
-2907 ATETLN
+2907 
-2913 FIIDTTLSTPTITL
+2913 
-2927 DSADD
+2927 
-2932 SGTANDNKTNVK
+2932 
-2944 TPGFIIGGIDSDVT
+2944 
-2958 QVVVQVMRDG
+2958 
-2968 HSEEVELTQTNG
+2968 
-2980 QWRFVPG
+2980 
-2987 SAWTDGDYTLT
+2987 
-2998 VTVKDE
+2998 
-3004 AGNIR
+3004 
-3009 HSAPLT
+3009 
-3015 VTIDTQITI
+3015 
-3024 DHIELVN
+3024 
-3031 DSGIPDD
+3031 
-3038 NLTNN
+3038 
-3043 VRPHFQVTVPTDVN
+3043 
-3057 VVRLSIDG
+3057 
-3065 GKTWFNATQSATP
+3065 TQSATP

-3097 VEATDKAGNKTTQQL
+3097 VEATDKAGNQTTQKL
-3112 DFIIDTLLS
+3112 DFIIDTMLS
-3121 EPTIVLDNTDDSGT
+3121 EPTIVLDSTDDSGT

-3142 VNKPT
+3142 ANKPT
-3147 FLLGN
+3147 FILGN

-3204 DAGNVKYSAP
+3204 EAGNVKYSAP

-3325 AMDSRDDTGAIGDH
+3325 TMDSRDDTGAIGDH

-3353 DADAHSVILRITQ
+3353 DSDAQSVILRITQ

-3411 TPLVVTVDT
+3411 TPLIVTVDT

-3467 NWVSAT
+3467 NWVSAA

-3621 AIDRIELVNDSGVPG
+3621 AIDHIELVNDSGVPG
-3636 DNVTKHVRPQ
+3636 DNITKHVRPQ

-3692 HTLTVE
+3692 HTLIVE
-3698 VTDGAGNKMTETLN
+3698 VTDGAGNKMTGTLD

-3842 TNHDRPVFDIH
+3842 TNHDRPVFDIR

-3910 KESAPFEVRI
+3910 KESAPLEVRI

-3946 KPSFRIDVPGDVVQ
+3946 KPSFRIDVPGDVIQ

-4185 ALPDGQHTLLVDVT
+4185 ALPDGKHTLLVDVT

-4303 KTSAELRIEIDTQV
+4303 KTSAELQIEIDTQV

-4531 TSVTTPRFVI
+4531 TSVTKPRFVI

-4549 TVVIRINGVSYS
+4549 TVVIRINGVSYP

-4617 ASDTGNSNSD
+4617 ASDTGSSNSD

-4660 LKQTITVGAD
+4660 LKHTITVGAD

-4717 LSDPSIDDQHEAT
+4717 LSDPSIDDQYEAT
-4730 SLRPEFKGFAEA
+4730 SLRPEFKGLAEA

-4831 TPTLIGSTLPN
+4831 TPTLVGNTLPN
-4842 TIVSIY
+4842 AIVSIY

-4966 NDGNYELTFKVEDVA
+4966 NDGNYVLTFKVEDVA

-5080 SQQKEILIEHDTQIE
+5080 SQQKDILIEHDTQIE

-5294 SGSLDDLITNHNKP
+5294 SGSLDDLITSHNKP

-5379 TFIDNPAMVAGSDN
+5379 TFIDNPVMMAGSDN

-5403 QTRPT
+5403 QTRPA
-5408 FSIFG
+5408 FSIYG

-5535 WVNEKGHWQMP
+5535 WVNDKGHWQMP

-5575 SIWVDTHIKV
+5575 SIWVDTHIQV

-5598 TEWWSNSDLIT
+5598 TDWWSNSSTIT
-5609 MRGTGEIGATVS
+5609 MRGMGEIGATVS

-5631 AVVAATGRWELSTDK
+5631 AVVAANGQWELSTDQ
-5646 LPEGTYD
+5646 LPEGKYD
-5653 ISLVIEDSAG
+5653 ITLSIEDNAG
-5663 NRWEDVRE
+5663 NRKEEVHE

-5711 EGNTYTLTV
+5711 NGNTYTLTV

-5754 LDIMKEVP
+5754 LDIMKETP

-5771 SGTVGDNITRDK
+5771 SGTVGDNITRDN

-5861 EIALAAGEDNGASDS
+5861 EIALAAGEGNGASDS
-5876 DNVTNHTQPKFTLQ
+5876 DNVTNHNHTQPKFTLQ

-5928 WNDGNYTLSVTVV
+5928 WNDGTYTLSVTVV
-5941 DRAGNSQQSA
+5941 DRAGNSLQSA
-5951 SLAVTVDS
+5951 SLEVTVDS

-5965 DSQHDDASDDATATA
+5965 DSQHDDASDDATPTA

-5988 VNAESATHLRTE
+5988 VNAESATHLRTV

-6010 VTAYSIT
+6010 ETAYSIT

-6048 SIMFEGEEFTLPITN
+6048 SVMFEGEEFTLPITN

-6078 YTMDVKFIDKDND
+6078 YTMDVKFLDKDDD

-6113 VRGKTEDDINDSPS
+6113 ARGKTEDDINDSPS
-6127 TSSVGHNNNGAIDV
+6127 TSSVGHNNNGAIEV

>member
-119 KQLDDAENAK
+119 KQLDEAENAK

-161 QIEEMLQ
+161 QMEEMLQ
-168 NFLADNVAK
+168 EFLADNVAK

-446 GIKNDNIT
+446 GIKNDSIT

-539 TTNDSGIVGDNVTNN
+539 TTDDSGIVGDNVTNN

-590 TFNFTSDSVEGIN
+590 TFNFTSDSVEGVN

-623 VIDTI
+623 VIDTV

-636 LEDYVVLPN
+636 LEDFVVLPN

-1031 DSDSGISDDNL
+1031 DSDSGIADDNL

-1101 KVEDIAGNKANSAIF
+1101 KVEDIAGNKANSAVF

-1183 GSWLFI
+1183 GSWLFT

-1342 MTNSTQPT
+1342 MTNRTQPT
-1350 FALQH
+1350 FNLQH

-1375 FDATKGTG
+1375 FDATKGVG

-1388 PPTSWA
+1388 PPTSWGA
-1394 DGDYTLSVSVE
+1394 GDYTLSVSVE

-1430 ELVNDSGIPDD
+1430 ELVNDSGIPND

-1480 PGVWDYIWPDDVADG
+1480 PGAWDYIWPDDVADG

-1501 EATDEAGNKATQTL
+1501 EATDKAGNKTTQEL

-1554 NIDTDVSRVIVE
+1554 NIDTDVSRVTVE

-1679 TSGVWDYTW
+1679 TPGVWDYTW

-1715 DFTIDTI
+1715 DFIIDTM

-2018 IDTQITIDHIELV
+2018 IDTQIAIDHIELV

-2041 TNNVRPHFQV
+2041 TN
-2051 TVPTD
+2051 
-2056 VNVVRLSID
+2056 
-2065 GGKTWFNA
+2065 
-2073 TQSATPGVWDYTW
+2073 
-2086 LADVGEGKHTL
+2086 
-2097 TVEATDKAGNKTTQQ
+2097 EA
-2112 LDFIIDTLLSE
+2112 
-2123 PTIVL
+2123 
-2128 DNTDDS
+2128 
-2134 GTKGDH
+2134 
-2140 LTNVNKPTF
+2140 
-2149 LLGNIDADARYVTVE
+2149 
-2164 VQHGGTKEVL
+2164 
-2174 TATKDA
+2174 
-2180 TGNWSV
+2180 
-2186 TPTGTWA
+2186 
-2193 DGDYT
+2193 
-2198 LTVRVEDEAGNEKHS
+2198 
-2213 ASLTVTVDTQI
+2213 
-2224 TIDVIELVNDNGIP
+2224 
-2238 GDNMTNDAH
+2238 
-2247 PQFRVTVPGDVNEV
+2247 
-2261 SLSIDGGVT
+2261 
-2270 WVKATQSATPGVWNY
+2270 
-2285 TWPGTVPDG
+2285 
-2294 DYTLNVKATD
+2294 
-2304 NAGNTVTET
+2304 
-2313 LHFTI
+2313 
-2318 DTTLSTPVIVLDSAD
+2318 
-2333 DSGVHGDNMTNHTQP
+2333 
-2348 TFALQHIDDDAVRVT
+2348 
-2363 VSVEHGGVTT
+2363 
-2373 TFDATKDAGGW
+2373 
-2384 TFTPTGAWADG
+2384 
-2395 DYTLSVSVEDKAG
+2395 
-2408 NTSHSASLTVTV
+2408 
-2420 DTQIA
+2420 
-2425 INNIELV
+2425 
-2432 NDSGIPDDNLTNN
+2432 
-2445 VRPHFQVT
+2445 
-2453 VPTDVNVVRLSID
+2453 
-2466 GGKTWFNATQSA
+2466 
-2478 TPGVWDY
+2478 
-2485 IWPDDVADGGYT
+2485 
-2497 LTVEATDE
+2497 
-2505 AGNKAT
+2505 
-2511 QTLDFTID
+2511 
-2519 TTLSVPTLSLDSA
+2519 
-2532 DDSGIAGDNITN
+2532 
-2544 VKTPGFTL
+2544 
-2552 NNIDTDVSRVI
+2552 
-2563 VEVMHNGIKQEVP
+2563 
-2576 LVQTGGQWRFA
+2576 
-2587 PTSDWADGDYI
+2587 
-2598 LTVKVEDRA
+2598 
-2607 GNVKQSAPLTVT
+2607 
-2619 VDTHIAIDRIE
+2619 
-2630 LVNDSGIPGDN
+2630 
-2641 LTNEAR
+2641 
-2647 PHFQVT
+2647 
-2653 VPADVNGVRLSIDGG
+2653 
-2668 KTWFDAT
+2668 
-2675 QSATSGVWDYTWLTN
+2675 
-2690 VANGPHTLMV
+2690 
-2700 EASDKAGNKTT
+2700 
-2711 QKLDFTIDTILS
+2711 
-2723 EPTITLDS
+2723 
-2731 ADDSAAGDNITNV
+2731 
-2744 KMPGFTLGN
+2744 
-2753 IDADVTKVVVTV
+2753 
-2765 AHDGKNQQI
+2765 
-2774 ELIKNGGVWRFTPG
+2774 
-2788 AAWTDGDYTLTVKV
+2788 
-2802 EDKAGNTNYSA
+2802 
-2813 PLTVTIDTQTSI
+2813 
-2825 DRIELLNDTGIVGD
+2825 
-2839 NLTNEARP
+2839 
-2847 QFHIT
+2847 
-2852 VPTDVNSV
+2852 
-2860 QLSLDGGINWVN
+2860 
-2872 ATLTSDGVW
+2872 
-2881 EYIWPTDLVE
+2881 
-2891 NTYTLTVKAT
+2891 
-2901 DVAGNT
+2901 
-2907 ATETLN
+2907 
-2913 FIIDTTLSTPTITL
+2913 
-2927 DSADD
+2927 
-2932 SGTANDNKTNVK
+2932 
-2944 TPGFIIGGIDSDVT
+2944 
-2958 QVVVQVMRDG
+2958 
-2968 HSEEVELTQTNG
+2968 
-2980 QWRFVPG
+2980 
-2987 SAWTDGDYTLT
+2987 
-2998 VTVKDE
+2998 
-3004 AGNIR
+3004 
-3009 HSAPLT
+3009 
-3015 VTIDTQITI
+3015 
-3024 DHIELVN
+3024 
-3031 DSGIPDD
+3031 
-3038 NLTNN
+3038 
-3043 VRPHFQVTVPTDVN
+3043 RPHFQVTVPTDVN

-3177 GATGIW
+3177 DATGNWSVTPTGTWADGDYTLTVRVEDEAGNEKHSASLTVTVDTQITIDAIELVNDNGIPGDNMTNDAHPQFRVTVPGDVNEVSLSIDGGVTWVKATQSATPGVWNYTWPGTVPDGDYTLNVKATDNAGNTVTETLHFTIDTTLSTPVIVLDSADDTGIQGDNMTNRTQPTFNLQHIDDDAVRVTVSVEHGGVTTTFDATKGVGGWTFTPPTSWGAGDYTLSVSVEDKAGNTSHSASLTVTVDTQIAINNIELVNDSGIPNDNLTNNVRPHFQVTVPTDVNVVRLSIDGGKTWFNATQSATPGVWDYTWLADVGEGKHTLTVEATDKAGNQTTQKLDFIIDTLLSEPTIVLDSTDDSGTKGDNLTNANKPTFLLGNIDADARYVTVEVQHGSTKEVLTATKGATGIW

-3204 DAGNVKYSAP
+3204 EAGNVKYSAP

-3226 VIELVN
+3226 AIELVN

-3325 AMDSRDDTGAIGDH
+3325 TMDSRDDTGAIGDH

-3353 DADAHSVILRITQ
+3353 DSDAQSVILRITQ

-3411 TPLVVTVDT
+3411 TPLIVTVDT

-3467 NWVSAT
+3467 NWVSAA

-3488 GDGKHTLTVMVT
+3488 GDGKHILTVMVT

-3621 AIDRIELVNDSGVPG
+3621 AIDHIELVNDSGVPG

-3692 HTLTVE
+3692 HTLIVE
-3698 VTDGAGNKMTETLN
+3698 VTDGAGNKMTGTLD

-3739 LTSVTQPVFVLGS
+3739 LTSVTQPIFVLGS

-3842 TNHDRPVFDIH
+3842 TNHDRPVFDIR

-3946 KPSFRIDVPGDVVQ
+3946 KPSFRIDVPGDVIQ

-4001 TDEAGNIANK
+4001 TDQAGNIANK

-4185 ALPDGQHTLLVDVT
+4185 ALPDGKHTLLVDVT

-4303 KTSAELRIEIDTQV
+4303 KTSAELQIEIDTQV

-4531 TSVTTPRFVI
+4531 TSVTKPRFVI

-4549 TVVIRINGVSYS
+4549 TVVIRINGVSYP

-4617 ASDTGNSNSD
+4617 ASDTGSSNSD

-4660 LKQTITVGAD
+4660 LKHTITVGAD

-4717 LSDPSIDDQHEAT
+4717 LSDPSIDDQYEAT
-4730 SLRPEFKGFAEA
+4730 SLRPEFKGLAEA

-4831 TPTLIGSTLPN
+4831 TPTLVGNTLPN
-4842 TIVSIY
+4842 AIVSIY

-4966 NDGNYELTFKVEDVA
+4966 NDGNYVLTFKVEDVA

-5080 SQQKEILIEHDTQIE
+5080 SQQKDILIEHDTQIE

-5294 SGSLDDLITNHNKP
+5294 SGSLDDLITSHNKP

-5379 TFIDNPAMVAGSDN
+5379 TFIDNPVMMAGSDN

-5403 QTRPT
+5403 QTRPA
-5408 FSIFG
+5408 FSIYG

-5535 WVNEKGHWQMP
+5535 WVNDKGHWQMP

-5575 SIWVDTHIKV
+5575 SIWVDTHIQV

-5598 TEWWSNSDLIT
+5598 TDWWSNSSTIT
-5609 MRGTGEIGATVS
+5609 MRGMGEIGATVS

-5631 AVVAATGRWELSTDK
+5631 AVVAANGQWELSTDQ
-5646 LPEGTYD
+5646 LPEGKYD
-5653 ISLVIEDSAG
+5653 ITLSIEDNAG
-5663 NRWEDVRE
+5663 NRKEEVHE

-5711 EGNTYTLTV
+5711 NGNTYTLTV

-5754 LDIMKEVP
+5754 LDIMKETP

-5771 SGTVGDNITRDK
+5771 SGTVGDNITRDN

-5861 EIALAAGEDNGASDS
+5861 EIALAAGEGNGASDS
-5876 DNVTNHTQPKFTLQ
+5876 DNVTNHNHTQPKFTLQ

-5928 WNDGNYTLSVTVV
+5928 WNDGTYTLSVTVV
-5941 DRAGNSQQSA
+5941 DRAGNSLQSA
-5951 SLAVTVDS
+5951 SLEVTVDS

-5988 VNAESATHLRTE
+5988 VNAESATHLRTV

-6010 VTAYSIT
+6010 ETAYSIT

-6048 SIMFEGEEFTLPITN
+6048 SVMFEGEEFTLPITN

-6078 YTMDVKFIDKDND
+6078 YTMDVKFIDKDDD

-6113 VRGKTEDDINDSPS
+6113 ARGKTEDDINDSPS

>member
-2128 DNTDDS
+2128 DSTDDS

-2425 INNIELV
+2425 INN
-2432 NDSGIPDDNLTNN
+2432 
-2445 VRPHFQVT
+2445 
-2453 VPTDVNVVRLSID
+2453 
-2466 GGKTWFNATQSA
+2466 
-2478 TPGVWDY
+2478 
-2485 IWPDDVADGGYT
+2485 
-2497 LTVEATDE
+2497 
-2505 AGNKAT
+2505 
-2511 QTLDFTID
+2511 
-2519 TTLSVPTLSLDSA
+2519 
-2532 DDSGIAGDNITN
+2532 
-2544 VKTPGFTL
+2544 
-2552 NNIDTDVSRVI
+2552 
-2563 VEVMHNGIKQEVP
+2563 
-2576 LVQTGGQWRFA
+2576 
-2587 PTSDWADGDYI
+2587 
-2598 LTVKVEDRA
+2598 
-2607 GNVKQSAPLTVT
+2607 
-2619 VDTHIAIDRIE
+2619 
-2630 LVNDSGIPGDN
+2630 
-2641 LTNEAR
+2641 
-2647 PHFQVT
+2647 
-2653 VPADVNGVRLSIDGG
+2653 
-2668 KTWFDAT
+2668 
-2675 QSATSGVWDYTWLTN
+2675 
-2690 VANGPHTLMV
+2690 
-2700 EASDKAGNKTT
+2700 
-2711 QKLDFTIDTILS
+2711 
-2723 EPTITLDS
+2723 
-2731 ADDSAAGDNITNV
+2731 
-2744 KMPGFTLGN
+2744 
-2753 IDADVTKVVVTV
+2753 
-2765 AHDGKNQQI
+2765 
-2774 ELIKNGGVWRFTPG
+2774 
-2788 AAWTDGDYTLTVKV
+2788 
-2802 EDKAGNTNYSA
+2802 
-2813 PLTVTIDTQTSI
+2813 
-2825 DRIELLNDTGIVGD
+2825 
-2839 NLTNEARP
+2839 
-2847 QFHIT
+2847 
-2852 VPTDVNSV
+2852 
-2860 QLSLDGGINWVN
+2860 
-2872 ATLTSDGVW
+2872 
-2881 EYIWPTDLVE
+2881 
-2891 NTYTLTVKAT
+2891 
-2901 DVAGNT
+2901 
-2907 ATETLN
+2907 
-2913 FIIDTTLSTPTITL
+2913 
-2927 DSADD
+2927 
-2932 SGTANDNKTNVK
+2932 
-2944 TPGFIIGGIDSDVT
+2944 
-2958 QVVVQVMRDG
+2958 
-2968 HSEEVELTQTNG
+2968 
-2980 QWRFVPG
+2980 
-2987 SAWTDGDYTLT
+2987 
-2998 VTVKDE
+2998 
-3004 AGNIR
+3004 
-3009 HSAPLT
+3009 
-3015 VTIDTQITI
+3015 
-3024 DHIELVN
+3024 IELVN

-4549 TVVIRINGVSYS
+4549 TVVIRINGVSYP

-5980 VTPPESET
+5980 VTPPESEI

>member
-431 APEKPTI
+431 PPEKPTI

-636 LEDYVVLPN
+636 LEDFVVLPN

-1031 DSDSGISDDNL
+1031 DSDSGIADDNL

-1075 ATQQPDGSWA
+1075 ATQQSDGSWA

-1101 KVEDIAGNKANSAIF
+1101 KVEDIAGNKANSAVF

-1183 GSWLFI
+1183 GSWLFT

-1203 KVEDKAGNTNYSA
+1203 KVEDKAGNTSYSA

-1328 VLDSADDTGIQGDN
+1328 VLNSADDTGVQGDN
-1342 MTNSTQPT
+1342 MTNRTQPT

-1480 PGVWDYIWPDDVADG
+1480 PGAWDYIWPDDVADG

-1501 EATDEAGNKATQTL
+1501 EATDKAGNKTTQEL

-1715 DFTIDTI
+1715 DFIIDTL

-2018 IDTQITIDHIELV
+2018 IDTQI
-2031 NDSGIPDDNL
+2031 
-2041 TNNVRPHFQV
+2041 
-2051 TVPTD
+2051 
-2056 VNVVRLSID
+2056 
-2065 GGKTWFNA
+2065 A
-2073 TQSATPGVWDYTW
+2073 
-2086 LADVGEGKHTL
+2086 
-2097 TVEATDKAGNKTTQQ
+2097 
-2112 LDFIIDTLLSE
+2112 
-2123 PTIVL
+2123 
-2128 DNTDDS
+2128 
-2134 GTKGDH
+2134 
-2140 LTNVNKPTF
+2140 
-2149 LLGNIDADARYVTVE
+2149 
-2164 VQHGGTKEVL
+2164 
-2174 TATKDA
+2174 
-2180 TGNWSV
+2180 
-2186 TPTGTWA
+2186 
-2193 DGDYT
+2193 
-2198 LTVRVEDEAGNEKHS
+2198 
-2213 ASLTVTVDTQI
+2213 
-2224 TIDVIELVNDNGIP
+2224 
-2238 GDNMTNDAH
+2238 
-2247 PQFRVTVPGDVNEV
+2247 
-2261 SLSIDGGVT
+2261 
-2270 WVKATQSATPGVWNY
+2270 
-2285 TWPGTVPDG
+2285 
-2294 DYTLNVKATD
+2294 
-2304 NAGNTVTET
+2304 
-2313 LHFTI
+2313 
-2318 DTTLSTPVIVLDSAD
+2318 
-2333 DSGVHGDNMTNHTQP
+2333 
-2348 TFALQHIDDDAVRVT
+2348 
-2363 VSVEHGGVTT
+2363 
-2373 TFDATKDAGGW
+2373 
-2384 TFTPTGAWADG
+2384 
-2395 DYTLSVSVEDKAG
+2395 
-2408 NTSHSASLTVTV
+2408 
-2420 DTQIA
+2420 
-2425 INNIELV
+2425 
-2432 NDSGIPDDNLTNN
+2432 
-2445 VRPHFQVT
+2445 
-2453 VPTDVNVVRLSID
+2453 
-2466 GGKTWFNATQSA
+2466 
-2478 TPGVWDY
+2478 
-2485 IWPDDVADGGYT
+2485 
-2497 LTVEATDE
+2497 
-2505 AGNKAT
+2505 
-2511 QTLDFTID
+2511 
-2519 TTLSVPTLSLDSA
+2519 
-2532 DDSGIAGDNITN
+2532 
-2544 VKTPGFTL
+2544 
-2552 NNIDTDVSRVI
+2552 
-2563 VEVMHNGIKQEVP
+2563 
-2576 LVQTGGQWRFA
+2576 
-2587 PTSDWADGDYI
+2587 
-2598 LTVKVEDRA
+2598 
-2607 GNVKQSAPLTVT
+2607 
-2619 VDTHIAIDRIE
+2619 
-2630 LVNDSGIPGDN
+2630 
-2641 LTNEAR
+2641 
-2647 PHFQVT
+2647 
-2653 VPADVNGVRLSIDGG
+2653 
-2668 KTWFDAT
+2668 
-2675 QSATSGVWDYTWLTN
+2675 
-2690 VANGPHTLMV
+2690 
-2700 EASDKAGNKTT
+2700 
-2711 QKLDFTIDTILS
+2711 
-2723 EPTITLDS
+2723 
-2731 ADDSAAGDNITNV
+2731 
-2744 KMPGFTLGN
+2744 
-2753 IDADVTKVVVTV
+2753 
-2765 AHDGKNQQI
+2765 
-2774 ELIKNGGVWRFTPG
+2774 
-2788 AAWTDGDYTLTVKV
+2788 
-2802 EDKAGNTNYSA
+2802 
-2813 PLTVTIDTQTSI
+2813 
-2825 DRIELLNDTGIVGD
+2825 
-2839 NLTNEARP
+2839 
-2847 QFHIT
+2847 
-2852 VPTDVNSV
+2852 
-2860 QLSLDGGINWVN
+2860 
-2872 ATLTSDGVW
+2872 
-2881 EYIWPTDLVE
+2881 
-2891 NTYTLTVKAT
+2891 
-2901 DVAGNT
+2901 
-2907 ATETLN
+2907 
-2913 FIIDTTLSTPTITL
+2913 
-2927 DSADD
+2927 
-2932 SGTANDNKTNVK
+2932 
-2944 TPGFIIGGIDSDVT
+2944 
-2958 QVVVQVMRDG
+2958 
-2968 HSEEVELTQTNG
+2968 
-2980 QWRFVPG
+2980 
-2987 SAWTDGDYTLT
+2987 
-2998 VTVKDE
+2998 
-3004 AGNIR
+3004 
-3009 HSAPLT
+3009 
-3015 VTIDTQITI
+3015 I

-3177 GATGIW
+3177 DATGNWSVTPTGTWADGDYTLTVRVEDEAGNEKHSASLTVTVDTQITIDAIELVNDNGIPGDNMTNDAHPQFRVTVPGDVNEVSLSIDGGVTWVKATQSATPGVWNYTWPGTVPDGDYTLNVKATDNAGNTVTETLHFTIDTTLSVPVIVLNSADDTGVQGDNMTNSTQPTFALQHIDDDAVRVTVSVEHGGVTTTFDATKGVGGWSFTPTGAWADGDYTLSVSVEDKAGNTSHSASLTVTVDTQIAINNIELVNDSGIPDDNLTNNVRPHFQVKVPTDVNEVRLSIDGGKTWFNATQSATPGVWDYTWLADVGEGKHTLTVEATDKAGNQTTQKLDFIIDTMLSEPTIVLDSTDDSGTKGDNLTNANKPTFILGNIDADARYVTVEVQYGGTKEVLTATKGATGIW

-3195 YTLTVRVED
+3195 YMLTVRVED

-3325 AMDSRDDTGAIGDH
+3325 TMDSRDDTGAIGDH

-3353 DADAHSVILRITQ
+3353 DSDAQSVILRITQ

-3411 TPLVVTVDT
+3411 TPLIVTVDT

-3467 NWVSAT
+3467 NWVSAA

-3621 AIDRIELVNDSGVPG
+3621 AIDHIELVNDSGVPG

-3712 FTIDITLLTPTIELA
+3712 FTIDITLMTPTIELA

-3988 TLVDGTYTLRVEA
+3988 TLVDGTYTLRVEV

-4531 TSVTTPRFVI
+4531 TSVTKPRFVI

-4549 TVVIRINGVSYS
+4549 TVVIRINGVSYP

-4831 TPTLIGSTLPN
+4831 TPTLVGNTLPN
-4842 TIVSIY
+4842 AIVSIY

-4966 NDGNYELTFKVEDVA
+4966 NDGNYVLTFKVEDVA

-5038 RNPQGVVIATLV
+5038 RSPQGGVIATLV

-5080 SQQKEILIEHDTQIE
+5080 SQQKDILIEHDTQIE

-5408 FSIFG
+5408 FSISG

-5575 SIWVDTHIKV
+5575 SIWVDTHIQV

-5598 TEWWSNSDLIT
+5598 TDWWSNSSTIT
-5609 MRGTGEIGATVS
+5609 MRGMGEIGATVS

-5631 AVVAATGRWELSTDK
+5631 AVVAANGQWELSTDQ
-5646 LPEGTYD
+5646 LPEGKYD
-5653 ISLVIEDSAG
+5653 ITLSIEDNAG
-5663 NRWEDVRE
+5663 NRKEEVHE

-5711 EGNTYTLTV
+5711 NGNTYTLTV

-5741 SVDAIGNRSDDVP
+5741 SVDAIGNRSDDVS

-5861 EIALAAGEDNGASDS
+5861 EIALAAGEDNGVSDS

-5898 VTVNVTHNGVTDIY
+5898 VTVNVTHNGVTDTY

-5928 WNDGNYTLSVTVV
+5928 WNDGTYTLSVTVV

-5988 VNAESATHLRTE
+5988 VNAESATHLRTV

-6010 VTAYSIT
+6010 ETAYSIT

-6113 VRGKTEDDINDSPS
+6113 ARGKTEDDINDSHS

>member
-787 FDISRNLSDNVYK
+787 FDIFRNLSDNVYK

-2128 DNTDDS
+2128 DSTDDS

-2425 INNIELV
+2425 INN
-2432 NDSGIPDDNLTNN
+2432 
-2445 VRPHFQVT
+2445 
-2453 VPTDVNVVRLSID
+2453 
-2466 GGKTWFNATQSA
+2466 
-2478 TPGVWDY
+2478 
-2485 IWPDDVADGGYT
+2485 
-2497 LTVEATDE
+2497 
-2505 AGNKAT
+2505 
-2511 QTLDFTID
+2511 
-2519 TTLSVPTLSLDSA
+2519 
-2532 DDSGIAGDNITN
+2532 
-2544 VKTPGFTL
+2544 
-2552 NNIDTDVSRVI
+2552 
-2563 VEVMHNGIKQEVP
+2563 
-2576 LVQTGGQWRFA
+2576 
-2587 PTSDWADGDYI
+2587 
-2598 LTVKVEDRA
+2598 
-2607 GNVKQSAPLTVT
+2607 
-2619 VDTHIAIDRIE
+2619 
-2630 LVNDSGIPGDN
+2630 
-2641 LTNEAR
+2641 
-2647 PHFQVT
+2647 
-2653 VPADVNGVRLSIDGG
+2653 
-2668 KTWFDAT
+2668 
-2675 QSATSGVWDYTWLTN
+2675 
-2690 VANGPHTLMV
+2690 
-2700 EASDKAGNKTT
+2700 
-2711 QKLDFTIDTILS
+2711 
-2723 EPTITLDS
+2723 
-2731 ADDSAAGDNITNV
+2731 
-2744 KMPGFTLGN
+2744 
-2753 IDADVTKVVVTV
+2753 
-2765 AHDGKNQQI
+2765 
-2774 ELIKNGGVWRFTPG
+2774 
-2788 AAWTDGDYTLTVKV
+2788 
-2802 EDKAGNTNYSA
+2802 
-2813 PLTVTIDTQTSI
+2813 
-2825 DRIELLNDTGIVGD
+2825 
-2839 NLTNEARP
+2839 
-2847 QFHIT
+2847 
-2852 VPTDVNSV
+2852 
-2860 QLSLDGGINWVN
+2860 
-2872 ATLTSDGVW
+2872 
-2881 EYIWPTDLVE
+2881 
-2891 NTYTLTVKAT
+2891 
-2901 DVAGNT
+2901 
-2907 ATETLN
+2907 
-2913 FIIDTTLSTPTITL
+2913 
-2927 DSADD
+2927 
-2932 SGTANDNKTNVK
+2932 
-2944 TPGFIIGGIDSDVT
+2944 
-2958 QVVVQVMRDG
+2958 
-2968 HSEEVELTQTNG
+2968 
-2980 QWRFVPG
+2980 
-2987 SAWTDGDYTLT
+2987 
-2998 VTVKDE
+2998 
-3004 AGNIR
+3004 
-3009 HSAPLT
+3009 
-3015 VTIDTQITI
+3015 
-3024 DHIELVN
+3024 IELVN

-4549 TVVIRINGVSYS
+4549 TVVIRINGVSYP

-5771 SGTVGDNITRDK
+5771 SGTVGDDITRDK

>member
-119 KQLDDAENAK
+119 KQLDEAENAK

-161 QIEEMLQ
+161 QMEEMLQ
-168 NFLADNVAK
+168 EFLADNVAK

-446 GIKNDNIT
+446 GIKNDSIT

-539 TTNDSGIVGDNVTNN
+539 TTDDSGIVGDNVTNN

-590 TFNFTSDSVEGIN
+590 TFNFTSDSVEGVN

-623 VIDTI
+623 VIDTV

-636 LEDYVVLPN
+636 LEDFVVLPN

-1031 DSDSGISDDNL
+1031 DSDSGIADDNL

-1085 YTFTSDLTEGL
+1085 YTFTSDLTEDL

-1101 KVEDIAGNKANSAIF
+1101 KVEDIAGNKANSAVF

-1183 GSWLFI
+1183 GSWLFT

-1383 GWTFT
+1383 GWSFT
-1388 PPTSWA
+1388 PTGAWA

-1430 ELVNDSGIPDD
+1430 ELVNDSGIPND

-1480 PGVWDYIWPDDVADG
+1480 PGAWDYIWPDDVADG

-1501 EATDEAGNKATQTL
+1501 EATDKAGNKTTQEL

-1554 NIDTDVSRVIVE
+1554 NIDTDVSRVTVE

-1679 TSGVWDYTW
+1679 TPGVWDYTW

-1715 DFTIDTI
+1715 DFIIDTM

-2018 IDTQITIDHIELV
+2018 IDTQIAIDHIELV

-2041 TNNVRPHFQV
+2041 TN
-2051 TVPTD
+2051 
-2056 VNVVRLSID
+2056 
-2065 GGKTWFNA
+2065 
-2073 TQSATPGVWDYTW
+2073 
-2086 LADVGEGKHTL
+2086 
-2097 TVEATDKAGNKTTQQ
+2097 EA
-2112 LDFIIDTLLSE
+2112 
-2123 PTIVL
+2123 
-2128 DNTDDS
+2128 
-2134 GTKGDH
+2134 
-2140 LTNVNKPTF
+2140 
-2149 LLGNIDADARYVTVE
+2149 
-2164 VQHGGTKEVL
+2164 
-2174 TATKDA
+2174 
-2180 TGNWSV
+2180 
-2186 TPTGTWA
+2186 
-2193 DGDYT
+2193 
-2198 LTVRVEDEAGNEKHS
+2198 
-2213 ASLTVTVDTQI
+2213 
-2224 TIDVIELVNDNGIP
+2224 
-2238 GDNMTNDAH
+2238 
-2247 PQFRVTVPGDVNEV
+2247 
-2261 SLSIDGGVT
+2261 
-2270 WVKATQSATPGVWNY
+2270 
-2285 TWPGTVPDG
+2285 
-2294 DYTLNVKATD
+2294 
-2304 NAGNTVTET
+2304 
-2313 LHFTI
+2313 
-2318 DTTLSTPVIVLDSAD
+2318 
-2333 DSGVHGDNMTNHTQP
+2333 
-2348 TFALQHIDDDAVRVT
+2348 
-2363 VSVEHGGVTT
+2363 
-2373 TFDATKDAGGW
+2373 
-2384 TFTPTGAWADG
+2384 
-2395 DYTLSVSVEDKAG
+2395 
-2408 NTSHSASLTVTV
+2408 
-2420 DTQIA
+2420 
-2425 INNIELV
+2425 
-2432 NDSGIPDDNLTNN
+2432 
-2445 VRPHFQVT
+2445 
-2453 VPTDVNVVRLSID
+2453 
-2466 GGKTWFNATQSA
+2466 
-2478 TPGVWDY
+2478 
-2485 IWPDDVADGGYT
+2485 
-2497 LTVEATDE
+2497 
-2505 AGNKAT
+2505 
-2511 QTLDFTID
+2511 
-2519 TTLSVPTLSLDSA
+2519 
-2532 DDSGIAGDNITN
+2532 
-2544 VKTPGFTL
+2544 
-2552 NNIDTDVSRVI
+2552 
-2563 VEVMHNGIKQEVP
+2563 
-2576 LVQTGGQWRFA
+2576 
-2587 PTSDWADGDYI
+2587 
-2598 LTVKVEDRA
+2598 
-2607 GNVKQSAPLTVT
+2607 
-2619 VDTHIAIDRIE
+2619 
-2630 LVNDSGIPGDN
+2630 
-2641 LTNEAR
+2641 
-2647 PHFQVT
+2647 
-2653 VPADVNGVRLSIDGG
+2653 
-2668 KTWFDAT
+2668 
-2675 QSATSGVWDYTWLTN
+2675 
-2690 VANGPHTLMV
+2690 
-2700 EASDKAGNKTT
+2700 
-2711 QKLDFTIDTILS
+2711 
-2723 EPTITLDS
+2723 
-2731 ADDSAAGDNITNV
+2731 
-2744 KMPGFTLGN
+2744 
-2753 IDADVTKVVVTV
+2753 
-2765 AHDGKNQQI
+2765 
-2774 ELIKNGGVWRFTPG
+2774 
-2788 AAWTDGDYTLTVKV
+2788 
-2802 EDKAGNTNYSA
+2802 
-2813 PLTVTIDTQTSI
+2813 
-2825 DRIELLNDTGIVGD
+2825 
-2839 NLTNEARP
+2839 
-2847 QFHIT
+2847 
-2852 VPTDVNSV
+2852 
-2860 QLSLDGGINWVN
+2860 
-2872 ATLTSDGVW
+2872 
-2881 EYIWPTDLVE
+2881 
-2891 NTYTLTVKAT
+2891 
-2901 DVAGNT
+2901 
-2907 ATETLN
+2907 
-2913 FIIDTTLSTPTITL
+2913 
-2927 DSADD
+2927 
-2932 SGTANDNKTNVK
+2932 
-2944 TPGFIIGGIDSDVT
+2944 
-2958 QVVVQVMRDG
+2958 
-2968 HSEEVELTQTNG
+2968 
-2980 QWRFVPG
+2980 
-2987 SAWTDGDYTLT
+2987 
-2998 VTVKDE
+2998 
-3004 AGNIR
+3004 
-3009 HSAPLT
+3009 
-3015 VTIDTQITI
+3015 
-3024 DHIELVN
+3024 
-3031 DSGIPDD
+3031 
-3038 NLTNN
+3038 
-3043 VRPHFQVTVPTDVN
+3043 RPHFQVTVPTDVN

-3177 GATGIW
+3177 DATGNWSVTPTGTWADGDYTLTVRVEDEAGNEKHSASLTVTVDTQITIDAIELVNDNGIPGDNMTNDAHPQFRVTVPGDVNEVSLSIDGGVTWVKATQSATPGVWNYTWPGTVPDGDYTLNVKATDNAGNTVTETLHFTIDTTLSTPVIVLDSADDTGIQGDNMTNRTQPTFNLQHIDDDAVRVTVSVEHGGVTTTFDATKGVGGWTFTPPTSWGAGDYTLSVSVEDKAGNTSHSASLTVTVDTQIAINNIELVNDSGIPDDNLTNNVRPQFQVKVPTDVNEVRLSIDGGKTWFNATQSATPGVWDYTWLADVGEGKHTLTVEATDKAGNQTTQKLDFIIDTLLSEPTIVLDSTDDSGTKGDNLTNANKPTFLLGNIDADARYVTVEVQHGSTKEVLTATKGATGIW

-3204 DAGNVKYSAP
+3204 EAGNVKYSAP

-3226 VIELVN
+3226 AIELVN

-3325 AMDSRDDTGAIGDH
+3325 TMDSRDDTGAIGDH

-3353 DADAHSVILRITQ
+3353 DSDAQSVILRITQ

-3411 TPLVVTVDT
+3411 TPLIVTVDT

-3467 NWVSAT
+3467 NWVSAA

-3488 GDGKHTLTVMVT
+3488 GDGKHILTVMVT

-3621 AIDRIELVNDSGVPG
+3621 AIDHIELVNDSGVPG

-3692 HTLTVE
+3692 HTLIVE
-3698 VTDGAGNKMTETLN
+3698 VTDGAGNKMTGTLD

-3739 LTSVTQPVFVLGS
+3739 LTSVTQPIFVLGS

-3842 TNHDRPVFDIH
+3842 TNHDRPVFDIR

-3946 KPSFRIDVPGDVVQ
+3946 KPSFRIDVPGDVIQ

-4001 TDEAGNIANK
+4001 TDQAGNIANK

-4185 ALPDGQHTLLVDVT
+4185 ALPDGKHTLLVDVT

-4303 KTSAELRIEIDTQV
+4303 KTSAELQIEIDTQV

-4531 TSVTTPRFVI
+4531 TSVTKPRFVI

-4549 TVVIRINGVSYS
+4549 TVVIRINGVSYP

-4617 ASDTGNSNSD
+4617 ASDTGSSNSD

-4660 LKQTITVGAD
+4660 LKHTITVGAD

-4717 LSDPSIDDQHEAT
+4717 LSDPSIDDQYEAT
-4730 SLRPEFKGFAEA
+4730 SLRPEFKGLAEA

-4831 TPTLIGSTLPN
+4831 TPTLVGNTLPN
-4842 TIVSIY
+4842 AIVSIY

-4966 NDGNYELTFKVEDVA
+4966 NDGNYVLTFKVEDVA

-5080 SQQKEILIEHDTQIE
+5080 SQQKDILIEHDTQIE

-5294 SGSLDDLITNHNKP
+5294 SGSLDDLITSHNKP

-5379 TFIDNPAMVAGSDN
+5379 TFIDNPVMMAGSDN

-5403 QTRPT
+5403 QTRPA
-5408 FSIFG
+5408 FSIYG

-5535 WVNEKGHWQMP
+5535 WVNDKGHWQMP

-5575 SIWVDTHIKV
+5575 SIWVDTHIQV

-5598 TEWWSNSDLIT
+5598 TDWWSNSSTIT
-5609 MRGTGEIGATVS
+5609 MRGMGEIGATVS

-5631 AVVAATGRWELSTDK
+5631 AVVAANGQWELSTDQ
-5646 LPEGTYD
+5646 LPEGKYD
-5653 ISLVIEDSAG
+5653 ITLSIEDNAG
-5663 NRWEDVRE
+5663 NRKEEVHE

-5711 EGNTYTLTV
+5711 NGNTYTLTV

-5754 LDIMKEVP
+5754 LDIMKETP

-5771 SGTVGDNITRDK
+5771 SGTVGDNITRDN

-5861 EIALAAGEDNGASDS
+5861 EIALAAGEGNGASDS
-5876 DNVTNHTQPKFTLQ
+5876 DNVTNHNHTQPKFTLQ

-5928 WNDGNYTLSVTVV
+5928 WNDGTYTLSVTVV
-5941 DRAGNSQQSA
+5941 DRAGNSLQSA
-5951 SLAVTVDS
+5951 SLEVTVDS

-5988 VNAESATHLRTE
+5988 VNAESATHLRTV

-6010 VTAYSIT
+6010 ETAYSIT

-6048 SIMFEGEEFTLPITN
+6048 SVMFEGEEFTLPITN

-6078 YTMDVKFIDKDND
+6078 YTMDVKFIDKDDD

-6113 VRGKTEDDINDSPS
+6113 ARGKTEDDINDSPS

>member
-1031 DSDSGISDDNL
+1031 DSDSGIADDNL

-1062 QVWDAMSDTQIGV
+1062 QVWDAASDTQIGV

-1101 KVEDIAGNKANSAIF
+1101 KVEDIAGNKANSAVF

-1383 GWTFT
+1383 GWSFT
-1388 PPTSWA
+1388 PTGAWA

-1480 PGVWDYIWPDDVADG
+1480 PGAWDYIWPDDVADG

-1501 EATDEAGNKATQTL
+1501 EATDKAGNKTTQEL

-1637 IPGDNLT
+1637 IPDDNLT

-1702 ASDKAGNKTTQKL
+1702 ATDKAGNKTTQKL

-1795 DYTLTVKVEDKAG
+1795 NYTLTVKVEDKAG

-2018 IDTQITIDHIELV
+2018 IDTQI
-2031 NDSGIPDDNL
+2031 
-2041 TNNVRPHFQV
+2041 
-2051 TVPTD
+2051 
-2056 VNVVRLSID
+2056 
-2065 GGKTWFNA
+2065 A
-2073 TQSATPGVWDYTW
+2073 
-2086 LADVGEGKHTL
+2086 
-2097 TVEATDKAGNKTTQQ
+2097 
-2112 LDFIIDTLLSE
+2112 
-2123 PTIVL
+2123 
-2128 DNTDDS
+2128 
-2134 GTKGDH
+2134 
-2140 LTNVNKPTF
+2140 
-2149 LLGNIDADARYVTVE
+2149 
-2164 VQHGGTKEVL
+2164 
-2174 TATKDA
+2174 
-2180 TGNWSV
+2180 
-2186 TPTGTWA
+2186 
-2193 DGDYT
+2193 
-2198 LTVRVEDEAGNEKHS
+2198 
-2213 ASLTVTVDTQI
+2213 
-2224 TIDVIELVNDNGIP
+2224 
-2238 GDNMTNDAH
+2238 
-2247 PQFRVTVPGDVNEV
+2247 
-2261 SLSIDGGVT
+2261 
-2270 WVKATQSATPGVWNY
+2270 
-2285 TWPGTVPDG
+2285 
-2294 DYTLNVKATD
+2294 
-2304 NAGNTVTET
+2304 
-2313 LHFTI
+2313 
-2318 DTTLSTPVIVLDSAD
+2318 
-2333 DSGVHGDNMTNHTQP
+2333 
-2348 TFALQHIDDDAVRVT
+2348 
-2363 VSVEHGGVTT
+2363 
-2373 TFDATKDAGGW
+2373 
-2384 TFTPTGAWADG
+2384 
-2395 DYTLSVSVEDKAG
+2395 
-2408 NTSHSASLTVTV
+2408 
-2420 DTQIA
+2420 
-2425 INNIELV
+2425 
-2432 NDSGIPDDNLTNN
+2432 
-2445 VRPHFQVT
+2445 
-2453 VPTDVNVVRLSID
+2453 
-2466 GGKTWFNATQSA
+2466 
-2478 TPGVWDY
+2478 
-2485 IWPDDVADGGYT
+2485 
-2497 LTVEATDE
+2497 
-2505 AGNKAT
+2505 
-2511 QTLDFTID
+2511 
-2519 TTLSVPTLSLDSA
+2519 
-2532 DDSGIAGDNITN
+2532 
-2544 VKTPGFTL
+2544 
-2552 NNIDTDVSRVI
+2552 
-2563 VEVMHNGIKQEVP
+2563 
-2576 LVQTGGQWRFA
+2576 
-2587 PTSDWADGDYI
+2587 
-2598 LTVKVEDRA
+2598 
-2607 GNVKQSAPLTVT
+2607 
-2619 VDTHIAIDRIE
+2619 
-2630 LVNDSGIPGDN
+2630 
-2641 LTNEAR
+2641 
-2647 PHFQVT
+2647 
-2653 VPADVNGVRLSIDGG
+2653 
-2668 KTWFDAT
+2668 
-2675 QSATSGVWDYTWLTN
+2675 
-2690 VANGPHTLMV
+2690 
-2700 EASDKAGNKTT
+2700 
-2711 QKLDFTIDTILS
+2711 
-2723 EPTITLDS
+2723 
-2731 ADDSAAGDNITNV
+2731 
-2744 KMPGFTLGN
+2744 
-2753 IDADVTKVVVTV
+2753 
-2765 AHDGKNQQI
+2765 
-2774 ELIKNGGVWRFTPG
+2774 
-2788 AAWTDGDYTLTVKV
+2788 
-2802 EDKAGNTNYSA
+2802 
-2813 PLTVTIDTQTSI
+2813 
-2825 DRIELLNDTGIVGD
+2825 
-2839 NLTNEARP
+2839 
-2847 QFHIT
+2847 
-2852 VPTDVNSV
+2852 
-2860 QLSLDGGINWVN
+2860 
-2872 ATLTSDGVW
+2872 
-2881 EYIWPTDLVE
+2881 
-2891 NTYTLTVKAT
+2891 
-2901 DVAGNT
+2901 
-2907 ATETLN
+2907 
-2913 FIIDTTLSTPTITL
+2913 
-2927 DSADD
+2927 
-2932 SGTANDNKTNVK
+2932 
-2944 TPGFIIGGIDSDVT
+2944 
-2958 QVVVQVMRDG
+2958 
-2968 HSEEVELTQTNG
+2968 
-2980 QWRFVPG
+2980 
-2987 SAWTDGDYTLT
+2987 
-2998 VTVKDE
+2998 
-3004 AGNIR
+3004 
-3009 HSAPLT
+3009 
-3015 VTIDTQITI
+3015 I

-3177 GATGIW
+3177 DATGNWSVTPTGTWADGDYTLTVRVEDEAGNEKHSASLTVTVDTQITIDAIELVNDNGIPGDNMTNDAHPQFRVTVPGDVNEVSLSIDGGVTWVKATQSATPGVWNYTWPGTVPDGDYTLNVKATDNAGNTVTETLHFTIDTTLSVPVIVLNSADDTGVQGDNMTNSTQPTFALQHIDDDAVRVTVSVEHGGVTTTFDATKGVGGWSFTPTGAWADGDYTLSVSVEDKAGNTSHSASLTVTVDTQIAINNIELVNDSGIPDDNLTNNVRPHFQVKVPTDVNEVRLSIDGGKTWFNATQSATPGVWDYTWLADVGEGKHTLTVEATDKAGNQTTQKLDFIIDTMLSEPTIVLDSTDDSGTKGDNLTNANKPTFILGNIDADARYVTVEVQYGGTKEVLTATKGATGIW

-3195 YTLTVRVED
+3195 YMLTVRVED

-3325 AMDSRDDTGAIGDH
+3325 TMDSRDDTGAIGDH

-3353 DADAHSVILRITQ
+3353 DSDAQSVILRITQ

-3411 TPLVVTVDT
+3411 TPLIVTVDT

-3467 NWVSAT
+3467 NWVSAA

-3621 AIDRIELVNDSGVPG
+3621 AIDHIELVNDSGVPG

-3712 FTIDITLLTPTIELA
+3712 FTIDITLMTPTIELA

-3842 TNHDRPVFDIH
+3842 TNHDRPVFDIR

-4303 KTSAELRIEIDTQV
+4303 KTSAELKIEIDTQV

-4531 TSVTTPRFVI
+4531 TSVTKPRFVI

-4549 TVVIRINGVSYS
+4549 TVVIRINGVSYP

-4831 TPTLIGSTLPN
+4831 TPTLVGNTLPN
-4842 TIVSIY
+4842 AIVSIY

-4966 NDGNYELTFKVEDVA
+4966 NDGNYVLTFKVEDVA

-5038 RNPQGVVIATLV
+5038 RSPQGVVIATLV

-5080 SQQKEILIEHDTQIE
+5080 SQQKDILIEHDTQIE

-5408 FSIFG
+5408 FSISG

-5575 SIWVDTHIKV
+5575 SIWVDTHIQV

-5598 TEWWSNSDLIT
+5598 TDWWSNSSTIT
-5609 MRGTGEIGATVS
+5609 MRGMGEIGATVS

-5631 AVVAATGRWELSTDK
+5631 AVVAANGQWELSTDQ
-5646 LPEGTYD
+5646 LPEGKYD
-5653 ISLVIEDSAG
+5653 ITLSIEDNAG
-5663 NRWEDVRE
+5663 NRKEEVHE

-5711 EGNTYTLTV
+5711 NGNTYTLTV

-5825 LADGSYTISVIA
+5825 LTDGSYTISVIA

-5928 WNDGNYTLSVTVV
+5928 WNDGTYTLSVTVV

-5965 DSQHDDASDDATATA
+5965 DSQHNDASDDATATA

-5988 VNAESATHLRTE
+5988 VNAESATHLRTV
-6000 PSAAEESVVK
+6000 PSVAEESVVK
-6010 VTAYSIT
+6010 ETAYSIT

-6048 SIMFEGEEFTLPITN
+6048 SVMFEGEEFTLPITN

-6113 VRGKTEDDINDSPS
+6113 ARGKTEDDINDSPS

>member
-431 APEKPTI
+431 PPEKPTI

-1031 DSDSGISDDNL
+1031 DSDSGIADDNL

-1062 QVWDAMSDTQIGV
+1062 QVWDAASDTQIGV

-1101 KVEDIAGNKANSAIF
+1101 KVEDIAGNKANSAVF

-1383 GWTFT
+1383 GWSFT
-1388 PPTSWA
+1388 PTGAWA

-1430 ELVNDSGIPDD
+1430 ELVNDSGIPND

-1480 PGVWDYIWPDDVADG
+1480 PGAWDYIWPDDVADG

-1501 EATDEAGNKATQTL
+1501 EATDKAGNKTTQEL

-2128 DNTDDS
+2128 DSTDDS
-2134 GTKGDH
+2134 GTKGDN

-2318 DTTLSTPVIVLDSAD
+2318 DTTLSVPVIVLNSAD
-2333 DSGVHGDNMTNHTQP
+2333 DTGVQGDNMTNSTQP

-2373 TFDATKDAGGW
+2373 TFDATKGVGGW
-2384 TFTPTGAWADG
+2384 SFTPTGAWADG

-2432 NDSGIPDDNLTNN
+2432 NDSGIPN
-2445 VRPHFQVT
+2445 
-2453 VPTDVNVVRLSID
+2453 
-2466 GGKTWFNATQSA
+2466 
-2478 TPGVWDY
+2478 
-2485 IWPDDVADGGYT
+2485 
-2497 LTVEATDE
+2497 
-2505 AGNKAT
+2505 
-2511 QTLDFTID
+2511 
-2519 TTLSVPTLSLDSA
+2519 
-2532 DDSGIAGDNITN
+2532 
-2544 VKTPGFTL
+2544 
-2552 NNIDTDVSRVI
+2552 
-2563 VEVMHNGIKQEVP
+2563 
-2576 LVQTGGQWRFA
+2576 
-2587 PTSDWADGDYI
+2587 
-2598 LTVKVEDRA
+2598 
-2607 GNVKQSAPLTVT
+2607 
-2619 VDTHIAIDRIE
+2619 
-2630 LVNDSGIPGDN
+2630 
-2641 LTNEAR
+2641 
-2647 PHFQVT
+2647 
-2653 VPADVNGVRLSIDGG
+2653 
-2668 KTWFDAT
+2668 
-2675 QSATSGVWDYTWLTN
+2675 
-2690 VANGPHTLMV
+2690 
-2700 EASDKAGNKTT
+2700 
-2711 QKLDFTIDTILS
+2711 
-2723 EPTITLDS
+2723 
-2731 ADDSAAGDNITNV
+2731 
-2744 KMPGFTLGN
+2744 
-2753 IDADVTKVVVTV
+2753 
-2765 AHDGKNQQI
+2765 
-2774 ELIKNGGVWRFTPG
+2774 
-2788 AAWTDGDYTLTVKV
+2788 
-2802 EDKAGNTNYSA
+2802 
-2813 PLTVTIDTQTSI
+2813 
-2825 DRIELLNDTGIVGD
+2825 
-2839 NLTNEARP
+2839 
-2847 QFHIT
+2847 
-2852 VPTDVNSV
+2852 
-2860 QLSLDGGINWVN
+2860 
-2872 ATLTSDGVW
+2872 
-2881 EYIWPTDLVE
+2881 
-2891 NTYTLTVKAT
+2891 
-2901 DVAGNT
+2901 
-2907 ATETLN
+2907 
-2913 FIIDTTLSTPTITL
+2913 
-2927 DSADD
+2927 
-2932 SGTANDNKTNVK
+2932 
-2944 TPGFIIGGIDSDVT
+2944 
-2958 QVVVQVMRDG
+2958 
-2968 HSEEVELTQTNG
+2968 
-2980 QWRFVPG
+2980 
-2987 SAWTDGDYTLT
+2987 
-2998 VTVKDE
+2998 
-3004 AGNIR
+3004 
-3009 HSAPLT
+3009 
-3015 VTIDTQITI
+3015 
-3024 DHIELVN
+3024 
-3031 DSGIPDD
+3031 D

-3097 VEATDKAGNKTTQQL
+3097 VEATDKAGNQTTQKL
-3112 DFIIDTLLS
+3112 DFIIDTMLS
-3121 EPTIVLDNTDDSGT
+3121 EPTIVLDSTDDSGT

-3142 VNKPT
+3142 ANKPT
-3147 FLLGN
+3147 FILGN

-3164 QHGGTKEVLTATK
+3164 QYGGTKEVLTATK

-3325 AMDSRDDTGAIGDH
+3325 TMDSRDDTGAIGDH

-3353 DADAHSVILRITQ
+3353 DSDAQSVILRITQ

-3411 TPLVVTVDT
+3411 TPLIVTVDT

-3467 NWVSAT
+3467 NWVSAA

-3621 AIDRIELVNDSGVPG
+3621 AIDHIELVNDSGVPG

-3712 FTIDITLLTPTIELA
+3712 FTIDITLMTPTIELA

-4531 TSVTTPRFVI
+4531 TSVTKPRFVI

-4549 TVVIRINGVSYS
+4549 TVVIRINGVSYP

-4831 TPTLIGSTLPN
+4831 TPTLVGNTLPN
-4842 TIVSIY
+4842 AIVSIY

-4966 NDGNYELTFKVEDVA
+4966 NDGNYVLTFKVEDVA

-5038 RNPQGVVIATLV
+5038 RSPQGVVIATLV

-5080 SQQKEILIEHDTQIE
+5080 SQQKDILIEHDTQIE

-5408 FSIFG
+5408 FSISG

-5575 SIWVDTHIKV
+5575 SIWVDTHIQV

-5598 TEWWSNSDLIT
+5598 TDWWSNSSTIT
-5609 MRGTGEIGATVS
+5609 MRGMGEIGATVS

-5631 AVVAATGRWELSTDK
+5631 AVVAANGQWELSTDQ
-5646 LPEGTYD
+5646 LPEGKYD
-5653 ISLVIEDSAG
+5653 ITLSIEDNAG
-5663 NRWEDVRE
+5663 NRKEEVHE

-5711 EGNTYTLTV
+5711 NGNTYTLTV

-5741 SVDAIGNRSDDVP
+5741 SVDAIGNRSDDVS

-5861 EIALAAGEDNGASDS
+5861 EIALAAGEDNGVSDS

-5898 VTVNVTHNGVTDIY
+5898 VTVNVTHNGVTDTY

-5928 WNDGNYTLSVTVV
+5928 WNDGTYTLSVTVV

-5988 VNAESATHLRTE
+5988 VNAESATHLRTV

-6010 VTAYSIT
+6010 ETAYSIT

-6113 VRGKTEDDINDSPS
+6113 ARGKTEDDINDSPS

>member
-40 TTPRG
+40 TTPHG

-636 LEDYVVLPN
+636 LEDFVVLPN

-1016 SVDTAISIPIVSLSP
+1016 SIDTAISIPIVSLSP

-1062 QVWDAMSDTQIGV
+1062 QVWDAASDTQIGV

-1101 KVEDIAGNKANSAIF
+1101 KVEDIAGNKANSAVF

-1153 ISGVDADAHRVVVQ
+1153 ISGVDVDAHRVVVQ

-1183 GSWLFI
+1183 GSWLFT

-1328 VLDSADDTGIQGDN
+1328 VLNSADDTGVQGDN

-1383 GWTFT
+1383 GWSFT
-1388 PPTSWA
+1388 PTGAWA

-1430 ELVNDSGIPDD
+1430 ELVNDSGIPND
-1441 NLTNNVRPHFQVT
+1441 NLTNNVRPHFLVT

-1501 EATDEAGNKATQTL
+1501 EATDKAGNQTTQEL

-1715 DFTIDTI
+1715 DFIIDTM

-2018 IDTQITIDHIELV
+2018 IDTQIAIDHIELV

-2041 TNNVRPHFQV
+2041 TN
-2051 TVPTD
+2051 
-2056 VNVVRLSID
+2056 
-2065 GGKTWFNA
+2065 
-2073 TQSATPGVWDYTW
+2073 
-2086 LADVGEGKHTL
+2086 
-2097 TVEATDKAGNKTTQQ
+2097 EA
-2112 LDFIIDTLLSE
+2112 
-2123 PTIVL
+2123 
-2128 DNTDDS
+2128 
-2134 GTKGDH
+2134 
-2140 LTNVNKPTF
+2140 
-2149 LLGNIDADARYVTVE
+2149 
-2164 VQHGGTKEVL
+2164 
-2174 TATKDA
+2174 
-2180 TGNWSV
+2180 
-2186 TPTGTWA
+2186 
-2193 DGDYT
+2193 
-2198 LTVRVEDEAGNEKHS
+2198 
-2213 ASLTVTVDTQI
+2213 
-2224 TIDVIELVNDNGIP
+2224 
-2238 GDNMTNDAH
+2238 
-2247 PQFRVTVPGDVNEV
+2247 
-2261 SLSIDGGVT
+2261 
-2270 WVKATQSATPGVWNY
+2270 
-2285 TWPGTVPDG
+2285 
-2294 DYTLNVKATD
+2294 
-2304 NAGNTVTET
+2304 
-2313 LHFTI
+2313 
-2318 DTTLSTPVIVLDSAD
+2318 
-2333 DSGVHGDNMTNHTQP
+2333 
-2348 TFALQHIDDDAVRVT
+2348 
-2363 VSVEHGGVTT
+2363 
-2373 TFDATKDAGGW
+2373 
-2384 TFTPTGAWADG
+2384 
-2395 DYTLSVSVEDKAG
+2395 
-2408 NTSHSASLTVTV
+2408 
-2420 DTQIA
+2420 
-2425 INNIELV
+2425 
-2432 NDSGIPDDNLTNN
+2432 
-2445 VRPHFQVT
+2445 
-2453 VPTDVNVVRLSID
+2453 
-2466 GGKTWFNATQSA
+2466 
-2478 TPGVWDY
+2478 
-2485 IWPDDVADGGYT
+2485 
-2497 LTVEATDE
+2497 
-2505 AGNKAT
+2505 
-2511 QTLDFTID
+2511 
-2519 TTLSVPTLSLDSA
+2519 
-2532 DDSGIAGDNITN
+2532 
-2544 VKTPGFTL
+2544 
-2552 NNIDTDVSRVI
+2552 
-2563 VEVMHNGIKQEVP
+2563 
-2576 LVQTGGQWRFA
+2576 
-2587 PTSDWADGDYI
+2587 
-2598 LTVKVEDRA
+2598 
-2607 GNVKQSAPLTVT
+2607 
-2619 VDTHIAIDRIE
+2619 
-2630 LVNDSGIPGDN
+2630 
-2641 LTNEAR
+2641 
-2647 PHFQVT
+2647 
-2653 VPADVNGVRLSIDGG
+2653 
-2668 KTWFDAT
+2668 
-2675 QSATSGVWDYTWLTN
+2675 
-2690 VANGPHTLMV
+2690 
-2700 EASDKAGNKTT
+2700 
-2711 QKLDFTIDTILS
+2711 
-2723 EPTITLDS
+2723 
-2731 ADDSAAGDNITNV
+2731 
-2744 KMPGFTLGN
+2744 
-2753 IDADVTKVVVTV
+2753 
-2765 AHDGKNQQI
+2765 
-2774 ELIKNGGVWRFTPG
+2774 
-2788 AAWTDGDYTLTVKV
+2788 
-2802 EDKAGNTNYSA
+2802 
-2813 PLTVTIDTQTSI
+2813 
-2825 DRIELLNDTGIVGD
+2825 
-2839 NLTNEARP
+2839 
-2847 QFHIT
+2847 
-2852 VPTDVNSV
+2852 
-2860 QLSLDGGINWVN
+2860 
-2872 ATLTSDGVW
+2872 
-2881 EYIWPTDLVE
+2881 
-2891 NTYTLTVKAT
+2891 
-2901 DVAGNT
+2901 
-2907 ATETLN
+2907 
-2913 FIIDTTLSTPTITL
+2913 
-2927 DSADD
+2927 
-2932 SGTANDNKTNVK
+2932 
-2944 TPGFIIGGIDSDVT
+2944 
-2958 QVVVQVMRDG
+2958 
-2968 HSEEVELTQTNG
+2968 
-2980 QWRFVPG
+2980 
-2987 SAWTDGDYTLT
+2987 
-2998 VTVKDE
+2998 
-3004 AGNIR
+3004 
-3009 HSAPLT
+3009 
-3015 VTIDTQITI
+3015 
-3024 DHIELVN
+3024 
-3031 DSGIPDD
+3031 
-3038 NLTNN
+3038 
-3043 VRPHFQVTVPTDVN
+3043 RPHFQVTVPTDVN

-3177 GATGIW
+3177 DATGNWSVTPTGTWADGDYTLTVRVEDEAGNEKHSASLTVTVDTQITIDAIELVNDNGIPGDNMTNDAHPQFRVMVPGDVNEVSLSIDGGVTWVKATQSATPGVWNYTWPGTVPDGDYTLNVKATDNAGNTVTETLHFTIDTTLSTPVIVLDSADDTGIQGDNMTNRTQPTFNLQHIDDDAVRVTVSVEHGGVTTTFDATKGVGGWTFTPPTSWGAGDYTLSVSVEDKAGNTSHSASLTVTVDTQIAINNIELVNDSGIPDDNLTNNVRPQFQVKVPTDVNEVRLSIDGGKTWFNATQSATPGVWDYTWLADVGEGKHTLTVEATDKAGNQTTQKLDFIIDTLLSEPTIVLDSTDDSGTKGDNLTNANKPTFLLGNIDADARYVTVEVQHGSTKEVLTATKGATGIW

-3204 DAGNVKYSAP
+3204 EAGNVKYSAP

-3272 ATQGTAGI
+3272 ATQGTAGT

-3381 WRFTPDADWADGSYT
+3381 WRFTPGADWADGSYT
-3396 LTVEVTDNAGNVRQS
+3396 LTVEVQDNAGNVRQS

-3467 NWVSAT
+3467 NWVSAA

-3521 PTIALDST
+3521 PTIVLDST

-3621 AIDRIELVNDSGVPG
+3621 AIDHIELVNDSGVPG

-3692 HTLTVE
+3692 HTLIVE
-3698 VTDGAGNKMTETLN
+3698 VTDGAGNKMTGTLD

-3842 TNHDRPVFDIH
+3842 TNHDRPVFDIR

-3910 KESAPFEVRI
+3910 KESAPLEVRI

-3946 KPSFRIDVPGDVVQ
+3946 KPSFRIDVPGDVIQ

-4303 KTSAELRIEIDTQV
+4303 KTSAELQIEIDTQV

-4531 TSVTTPRFVI
+4531 TSVTKPRFVI

-4549 TVVIRINGVSYS
+4549 TVVIRINGVSYP

-4617 ASDTGNSNSD
+4617 ASDTGSSNSD

-4660 LKQTITVGAD
+4660 LKHTITVGAD

-4717 LSDPSIDDQHEAT
+4717 LSDPSIDDQYEAT
-4730 SLRPEFKGFAEA
+4730 SLRPEFKGLAEA

-4831 TPTLIGSTLPN
+4831 TPTLVGNTLPN
-4842 TIVSIY
+4842 AIVSIY

-4966 NDGNYELTFKVEDVA
+4966 NDGNYVLTFKVEDVA

-5080 SQQKEILIEHDTQIE
+5080 SQQKDILIEHDTQIE

-5294 SGSLDDLITNHNKP
+5294 SGSLDDLITSHNKP

-5379 TFIDNPAMVAGSDN
+5379 TFIDNPVMMAGSDN

-5403 QTRPT
+5403 QTRPA

-5535 WVNEKGHWQMP
+5535 WVNDKGHWQMP

-5575 SIWVDTHIKV
+5575 SIWVDTHIQV

-5598 TEWWSNSDLIT
+5598 TDWWSNSSTIT
-5609 MRGTGEIGATVS
+5609 MRGMGEIGATVS

-5631 AVVAATGRWELSTDK
+5631 AVVAANGQWELSTDQ
-5646 LPEGTYD
+5646 LPEGKYD
-5653 ISLVIEDSAG
+5653 ITLSIEDNAG
-5663 NRWEDVRE
+5663 NRKEEVHE

-5711 EGNTYTLTV
+5711 NGNTYTLTV

-5898 VTVNVTHNGVTDIY
+5898 VTVNVTHNGVTDTY

-5928 WNDGNYTLSVTVV
+5928 WNDGTYTLSVTVV

-5965 DSQHDDASDDATATA
+5965 DSQHNDASDDATATA

-5988 VNAESATHLRTE
+5988 VNAESATHLRTV

-6010 VTAYSIT
+6010 ETAYSIT

-6048 SIMFEGEEFTLPITN
+6048 SVMFEGEEFTLPITN

-6078 YTMDVKFIDKDND
+6078 YTMDVKFIDKDDD

-6113 VRGKTEDDINDSPS
+6113 ARGKTEDDINDSPS

>member
-40 TTPRG
+40 TTPHG

-636 LEDYVVLPN
+636 LEDFVVLPN

-1016 SVDTAISIPIVSLSP
+1016 SIDTAISIPIVSLSP

-1062 QVWDAMSDTQIGV
+1062 QVWDAASDTQIGV

-1101 KVEDIAGNKANSAIF
+1101 KVEDIAGNKANSAVF

-1153 ISGVDADAHRVVVQ
+1153 ISGVDVDAHRVVVQ

-1183 GSWLFI
+1183 GSWLFT

-1328 VLDSADDTGIQGDN
+1328 VLNSADDTGVQGDN

-1383 GWTFT
+1383 GWSFT
-1388 PPTSWA
+1388 PTGAWA

-1430 ELVNDSGIPDD
+1430 ELVNDSGIPND

-1501 EATDEAGNKATQTL
+1501 EATDKAGNQTTQEL

-1715 DFTIDTI
+1715 DFIIDTM

-2018 IDTQITIDHIELV
+2018 IDTQIAIDHIELV

-2041 TNNVRPHFQV
+2041 TN
-2051 TVPTD
+2051 
-2056 VNVVRLSID
+2056 
-2065 GGKTWFNA
+2065 
-2073 TQSATPGVWDYTW
+2073 
-2086 LADVGEGKHTL
+2086 
-2097 TVEATDKAGNKTTQQ
+2097 EA
-2112 LDFIIDTLLSE
+2112 
-2123 PTIVL
+2123 
-2128 DNTDDS
+2128 
-2134 GTKGDH
+2134 
-2140 LTNVNKPTF
+2140 
-2149 LLGNIDADARYVTVE
+2149 
-2164 VQHGGTKEVL
+2164 
-2174 TATKDA
+2174 
-2180 TGNWSV
+2180 
-2186 TPTGTWA
+2186 
-2193 DGDYT
+2193 
-2198 LTVRVEDEAGNEKHS
+2198 
-2213 ASLTVTVDTQI
+2213 
-2224 TIDVIELVNDNGIP
+2224 
-2238 GDNMTNDAH
+2238 
-2247 PQFRVTVPGDVNEV
+2247 
-2261 SLSIDGGVT
+2261 
-2270 WVKATQSATPGVWNY
+2270 
-2285 TWPGTVPDG
+2285 
-2294 DYTLNVKATD
+2294 
-2304 NAGNTVTET
+2304 
-2313 LHFTI
+2313 
-2318 DTTLSTPVIVLDSAD
+2318 
-2333 DSGVHGDNMTNHTQP
+2333 
-2348 TFALQHIDDDAVRVT
+2348 
-2363 VSVEHGGVTT
+2363 
-2373 TFDATKDAGGW
+2373 
-2384 TFTPTGAWADG
+2384 
-2395 DYTLSVSVEDKAG
+2395 
-2408 NTSHSASLTVTV
+2408 
-2420 DTQIA
+2420 
-2425 INNIELV
+2425 
-2432 NDSGIPDDNLTNN
+2432 
-2445 VRPHFQVT
+2445 
-2453 VPTDVNVVRLSID
+2453 
-2466 GGKTWFNATQSA
+2466 
-2478 TPGVWDY
+2478 
-2485 IWPDDVADGGYT
+2485 
-2497 LTVEATDE
+2497 
-2505 AGNKAT
+2505 
-2511 QTLDFTID
+2511 
-2519 TTLSVPTLSLDSA
+2519 
-2532 DDSGIAGDNITN
+2532 
-2544 VKTPGFTL
+2544 
-2552 NNIDTDVSRVI
+2552 
-2563 VEVMHNGIKQEVP
+2563 
-2576 LVQTGGQWRFA
+2576 
-2587 PTSDWADGDYI
+2587 
-2598 LTVKVEDRA
+2598 
-2607 GNVKQSAPLTVT
+2607 
-2619 VDTHIAIDRIE
+2619 
-2630 LVNDSGIPGDN
+2630 
-2641 LTNEAR
+2641 
-2647 PHFQVT
+2647 
-2653 VPADVNGVRLSIDGG
+2653 
-2668 KTWFDAT
+2668 
-2675 QSATSGVWDYTWLTN
+2675 
-2690 VANGPHTLMV
+2690 
-2700 EASDKAGNKTT
+2700 
-2711 QKLDFTIDTILS
+2711 
-2723 EPTITLDS
+2723 
-2731 ADDSAAGDNITNV
+2731 
-2744 KMPGFTLGN
+2744 
-2753 IDADVTKVVVTV
+2753 
-2765 AHDGKNQQI
+2765 
-2774 ELIKNGGVWRFTPG
+2774 
-2788 AAWTDGDYTLTVKV
+2788 
-2802 EDKAGNTNYSA
+2802 
-2813 PLTVTIDTQTSI
+2813 
-2825 DRIELLNDTGIVGD
+2825 
-2839 NLTNEARP
+2839 
-2847 QFHIT
+2847 
-2852 VPTDVNSV
+2852 
-2860 QLSLDGGINWVN
+2860 
-2872 ATLTSDGVW
+2872 
-2881 EYIWPTDLVE
+2881 
-2891 NTYTLTVKAT
+2891 
-2901 DVAGNT
+2901 
-2907 ATETLN
+2907 
-2913 FIIDTTLSTPTITL
+2913 
-2927 DSADD
+2927 
-2932 SGTANDNKTNVK
+2932 
-2944 TPGFIIGGIDSDVT
+2944 
-2958 QVVVQVMRDG
+2958 
-2968 HSEEVELTQTNG
+2968 
-2980 QWRFVPG
+2980 
-2987 SAWTDGDYTLT
+2987 
-2998 VTVKDE
+2998 
-3004 AGNIR
+3004 
-3009 HSAPLT
+3009 
-3015 VTIDTQITI
+3015 
-3024 DHIELVN
+3024 
-3031 DSGIPDD
+3031 
-3038 NLTNN
+3038 
-3043 VRPHFQVTVPTDVN
+3043 RPHFQVTVPTDVN

-3177 GATGIW
+3177 DATGNWSVTPTGTWADGDYTLTVRVEDEAGNEKHSASLTVTVDTQITIDAIELVNDNGIPGDNMTNDAHPQFRVMVPGDVNEVSLSIDGGVTWVKATQSATPGVWNYTWPGTVPDGDYTLNVKATDNAGNTVTETLHFTIDTTLSTPVIVLDSADDTGIQGDNMTNRTQPTFNLQHIDDDAVRVTVSVEHGGVTTTFDATKGVGGWTFTPPTSWGAGDYTLSVSVEDKAGNTSHSASLTVTVDTQIAINNIELVNDSGIPDDNLTNNVRPQFQVKVPTDVNEVRLSIDGGKTWFNATQSATPGVWDYTWLADVGEGKHTLTVEATDKAGNQTTQKLDFIIDTLLSEPTIVLDSTDDSGTKGDNLTNANKPTFLLGNIDADARYVTVEVQHGSTKEVLTATKGATGIW

-3204 DAGNVKYSAP
+3204 EAGNVKYSAP

-3272 ATQGTAGI
+3272 ATQGTAGT

-3381 WRFTPDADWADGSYT
+3381 WRFTPGADWADGSYT
-3396 LTVEVTDNAGNVRQS
+3396 LTVEVQDNAGNVRQS

-3467 NWVSAT
+3467 NWVSAA

-3521 PTIALDST
+3521 PTIVLDST

-3621 AIDRIELVNDSGVPG
+3621 AIDHIELVNDSGVPG

-3692 HTLTVE
+3692 HTLIVE
-3698 VTDGAGNKMTETLN
+3698 VTDGAGNKMTGTLD

-3842 TNHDRPVFDIH
+3842 TNHDRPVFDIR

-3910 KESAPFEVRI
+3910 KESAPLEVRI

-3946 KPSFRIDVPGDVVQ
+3946 KPSFRIDVPGDVIQ

-4303 KTSAELRIEIDTQV
+4303 KTSAELQIEIDTQV

-4531 TSVTTPRFVI
+4531 TSVTKPRFVI

-4549 TVVIRINGVSYS
+4549 TVVIRINGVSYP

-4617 ASDTGNSNSD
+4617 ASDTGSSNSD

-4660 LKQTITVGAD
+4660 LKHTITVGAD

-4717 LSDPSIDDQHEAT
+4717 LSDPSIDDQYEAT
-4730 SLRPEFKGFAEA
+4730 SLRPEFKGLAEA

-4831 TPTLIGSTLPN
+4831 TPTLVGNTLPN
-4842 TIVSIY
+4842 AIVSIY

-4966 NDGNYELTFKVEDVA
+4966 NDGNYVLTFKVEDVA

-5080 SQQKEILIEHDTQIE
+5080 SQQKDILIEHDTQIE

-5294 SGSLDDLITNHNKP
+5294 SGSLDDLITSHNKP

-5379 TFIDNPAMVAGSDN
+5379 TFIDNPVMMAGSDN

-5403 QTRPT
+5403 QTRPA

-5535 WVNEKGHWQMP
+5535 WVNDKGHWQMP

-5575 SIWVDTHIKV
+5575 SIWVDTHIQV

-5598 TEWWSNSDLIT
+5598 TDWWSNSSTIT
-5609 MRGTGEIGATVS
+5609 MRGMGEIGATVS

-5631 AVVAATGRWELSTDK
+5631 AVVAANGQWELSTDQ
-5646 LPEGTYD
+5646 LPEGKYD
-5653 ISLVIEDSAG
+5653 ITLSIEDNAG
-5663 NRWEDVRE
+5663 NRKEEVHE

-5711 EGNTYTLTV
+5711 NGNTYTLTV

-5898 VTVNVTHNGVTDIY
+5898 VTVNVTHNGVTDTY

-5928 WNDGNYTLSVTVV
+5928 WNDGTYTLSVTVV

-5965 DSQHDDASDDATATA
+5965 DSQHNDASDDATATA

-5988 VNAESATHLRTE
+5988 VNAESATHLRTV

-6010 VTAYSIT
+6010 ETAYSIT

-6048 SIMFEGEEFTLPITN
+6048 SVMFEGEEFTLPITN

-6078 YTMDVKFIDKDND
+6078 YTMDVKFIDKDDD

-6113 VRGKTEDDINDSPS
+6113 ARGKTEDDINDSPS

>member
-2128 DNTDDS
+2128 DSTDDS

-2425 INNIELV
+2425 INN
-2432 NDSGIPDDNLTNN
+2432 
-2445 VRPHFQVT
+2445 
-2453 VPTDVNVVRLSID
+2453 
-2466 GGKTWFNATQSA
+2466 
-2478 TPGVWDY
+2478 
-2485 IWPDDVADGGYT
+2485 
-2497 LTVEATDE
+2497 
-2505 AGNKAT
+2505 
-2511 QTLDFTID
+2511 
-2519 TTLSVPTLSLDSA
+2519 
-2532 DDSGIAGDNITN
+2532 
-2544 VKTPGFTL
+2544 
-2552 NNIDTDVSRVI
+2552 
-2563 VEVMHNGIKQEVP
+2563 
-2576 LVQTGGQWRFA
+2576 
-2587 PTSDWADGDYI
+2587 
-2598 LTVKVEDRA
+2598 
-2607 GNVKQSAPLTVT
+2607 
-2619 VDTHIAIDRIE
+2619 
-2630 LVNDSGIPGDN
+2630 
-2641 LTNEAR
+2641 
-2647 PHFQVT
+2647 
-2653 VPADVNGVRLSIDGG
+2653 
-2668 KTWFDAT
+2668 
-2675 QSATSGVWDYTWLTN
+2675 
-2690 VANGPHTLMV
+2690 
-2700 EASDKAGNKTT
+2700 
-2711 QKLDFTIDTILS
+2711 
-2723 EPTITLDS
+2723 
-2731 ADDSAAGDNITNV
+2731 
-2744 KMPGFTLGN
+2744 
-2753 IDADVTKVVVTV
+2753 
-2765 AHDGKNQQI
+2765 
-2774 ELIKNGGVWRFTPG
+2774 
-2788 AAWTDGDYTLTVKV
+2788 
-2802 EDKAGNTNYSA
+2802 
-2813 PLTVTIDTQTSI
+2813 
-2825 DRIELLNDTGIVGD
+2825 
-2839 NLTNEARP
+2839 
-2847 QFHIT
+2847 
-2852 VPTDVNSV
+2852 
-2860 QLSLDGGINWVN
+2860 
-2872 ATLTSDGVW
+2872 
-2881 EYIWPTDLVE
+2881 
-2891 NTYTLTVKAT
+2891 
-2901 DVAGNT
+2901 
-2907 ATETLN
+2907 
-2913 FIIDTTLSTPTITL
+2913 
-2927 DSADD
+2927 
-2932 SGTANDNKTNVK
+2932 
-2944 TPGFIIGGIDSDVT
+2944 
-2958 QVVVQVMRDG
+2958 
-2968 HSEEVELTQTNG
+2968 
-2980 QWRFVPG
+2980 
-2987 SAWTDGDYTLT
+2987 
-2998 VTVKDE
+2998 
-3004 AGNIR
+3004 
-3009 HSAPLT
+3009 
-3015 VTIDTQITI
+3015 
-3024 DHIELVN
+3024 IELVN

-4303 KTSAELRIEIDTQV
+4303 KTLAELRIEIDTQV

-4549 TVVIRINGVSYS
+4549 TVVIRINGVSYP

>member
-161 QIEEMLQ
+161 QMEEMLQ
-168 NFLADNVAK
+168 EFLADNVAK

-431 APEKPTI
+431 PPEKPTI

-713 SSTVKYSFTIQ
+713 SSIVKYSFTIQ

-1062 QVWDAMSDTQIGV
+1062 QVWDAASDTQIGV

-1101 KVEDIAGNKANSAIF
+1101 KVEDIAGNKANSAVF

-1183 GSWLFI
+1183 GSWLFT

-1203 KVEDKAGNTNYSA
+1203 KVEDKAGNTNYST

-1270 NSWVQATPGVA
+1270 HSWVQATPGVA

-1317 AVDTT
+1317 AVDST

-1328 VLDSADDTGIQGDN
+1328 VLNNADDTGIQGDN
-1342 MTNSTQPT
+1342 LTNRTQPT
-1350 FALQH
+1350 FALQQ

-1388 PPTSWA
+1388 PPALWA

-1469 KTWFNATQSAT
+1469 KTWFNATQGAT
-1480 PGVWDYIWPDDVADG
+1480 PGAWDYIWPDDVADG

-1501 EATDEAGNKATQTL
+1501 EATDKAGNQTTQEL

-1591 DWADGDYILTVKV
+1591 DWGDGDYILTVKV

-1702 ASDKAGNKTTQKL
+1702 ATDKAGNQTTQKL
-1715 DFTIDTI
+1715 DFIIDTL

-2018 IDTQITIDHIELV
+2018 IDTQIAIDHIELV

-2041 TNNVRPHFQV
+2041 TNNVRPQFQV

-2086 LADVGEGKHTL
+2086 LTDVANGSHTL
-2097 TVEATDKAGNKTTQQ
+2097 TVEATDAAGNKATQN
-2112 LDFIIDTLLSE
+2112 LEFNIDTLLSE
-2123 PTIVL
+2123 PTIAL
-2128 DNTDDS
+2128 DSTDDS
-2134 GTKGDH
+2134 GTKGDN

-2149 LLGNIDADARYVTVE
+2149 ILGNIDADARYVTVE

-2174 TATKDA
+2174 TATKGA
-2180 TGNWSV
+2180 TGIWSV
-2186 TPTGTWA
+2186 TPTGMWA
-2193 DGDYT
+2193 DGSHT
-2198 LTVRVEDEAGNEKHS
+2198 LTVRVEDDAGNVKYS
-2213 ASLTVTVDTQI
+2213 APLTITVDTQI
-2224 TIDVIELVNDNGIP
+2224 TIDDIELVNDSGTK
-2238 GDNMTNDAH
+2238 GDNLTNDANPH
-2247 PQFRVTVPGDVNEV
+2247 FRITVPGDVNEV

-2270 WVKATQSATPGVWNY
+2270 WVKAMQSSTSGVWNY
-2285 TWPGTVPDG
+2285 TWPKTLADD
-2294 DYTLNVKATD
+2294 DYTLTVKATD
-2304 NAGNTVTET
+2304 NAGNTVTRT
-2313 LHFTI
+2313 LDFTI

-2333 DSGVHGDNMTNHTQP
+2333 DTGVQGDNMTNRTQP
-2348 TFALQHIDDDAVRVT
+2348 TFNLQHIDDDAVRVT

-2373 TFDATKDAGGW
+2373 TFDVTKDAGGW
-2384 TFTPTGAWADG
+2384 TFTPPTSWGAG

-2445 VRPHFQVT
+2445 VRPQFQVK
-2453 VPTDVNVVRLSID
+2453 VPTDVN
-2466 GGKTWFNATQSA
+2466 
-2478 TPGVWDY
+2478 
-2485 IWPDDVADGGYT
+2485 
-2497 LTVEATDE
+2497 E
-2505 AGNKAT
+2505 
-2511 QTLDFTID
+2511 
-2519 TTLSVPTLSLDSA
+2519 
-2532 DDSGIAGDNITN
+2532 
-2544 VKTPGFTL
+2544 
-2552 NNIDTDVSRVI
+2552 
-2563 VEVMHNGIKQEVP
+2563 
-2576 LVQTGGQWRFA
+2576 
-2587 PTSDWADGDYI
+2587 
-2598 LTVKVEDRA
+2598 
-2607 GNVKQSAPLTVT
+2607 
-2619 VDTHIAIDRIE
+2619 
-2630 LVNDSGIPGDN
+2630 
-2641 LTNEAR
+2641 
-2647 PHFQVT
+2647 
-2653 VPADVNGVRLSIDGG
+2653 
-2668 KTWFDAT
+2668 
-2675 QSATSGVWDYTWLTN
+2675 
-2690 VANGPHTLMV
+2690 
-2700 EASDKAGNKTT
+2700 
-2711 QKLDFTIDTILS
+2711 
-2723 EPTITLDS
+2723 
-2731 ADDSAAGDNITNV
+2731 
-2744 KMPGFTLGN
+2744 
-2753 IDADVTKVVVTV
+2753 
-2765 AHDGKNQQI
+2765 
-2774 ELIKNGGVWRFTPG
+2774 
-2788 AAWTDGDYTLTVKV
+2788 
-2802 EDKAGNTNYSA
+2802 
-2813 PLTVTIDTQTSI
+2813 
-2825 DRIELLNDTGIVGD
+2825 
-2839 NLTNEARP
+2839 
-2847 QFHIT
+2847 
-2852 VPTDVNSV
+2852 
-2860 QLSLDGGINWVN
+2860 
-2872 ATLTSDGVW
+2872 
-2881 EYIWPTDLVE
+2881 
-2891 NTYTLTVKAT
+2891 
-2901 DVAGNT
+2901 
-2907 ATETLN
+2907 
-2913 FIIDTTLSTPTITL
+2913 
-2927 DSADD
+2927 
-2932 SGTANDNKTNVK
+2932 
-2944 TPGFIIGGIDSDVT
+2944 
-2958 QVVVQVMRDG
+2958 
-2968 HSEEVELTQTNG
+2968 
-2980 QWRFVPG
+2980 
-2987 SAWTDGDYTLT
+2987 
-2998 VTVKDE
+2998 
-3004 AGNIR
+3004 
-3009 HSAPLT
+3009 
-3015 VTIDTQITI
+3015 
-3024 DHIELVN
+3024 
-3031 DSGIPDD
+3031 
-3038 NLTNN
+3038 
-3043 VRPHFQVTVPTDVN
+3043 
-3057 VVRLSIDG
+3057 VRLSIDG

-3097 VEATDKAGNKTTQQL
+3097 VEATDKAGNQTTQKL

-3121 EPTIVLDNTDDSGT
+3121 EPTIALDSTDDSGT
-3135 KGDNLTN
+3135 KGDNLTS

-3147 FLLGN
+3147 FILGN

-3183 SVTPTGTWADGD
+3183 SVTPTGMWADGSH
-3195 YTLTVRVED
+3195 TLTVRVED

-3214 LTVTVDTQITID
+3214 LTVTVDTHIAID
-3226 VIELVN
+3226 DIELVN

-3305 NKTTQTLDFTIDT
+3305 NQTTQTLDFTIDT

-3396 LTVEVTDNAGNVRQS
+3396 LTVEVQDNAGNVRQS
-3411 TPLVVTVDT
+3411 TPLIVTVDT

-3467 NWVSAT
+3467 NWVSAA

-3817 IDGTLTTPVIELAAG
+3817 IDGSLTTPVIELAAG

-3842 TNHDRPVFDIH
+3842 TKHDRPVFDIR

-3910 KESAPFEVRI
+3910 KESAPLEVRI

-3946 KPSFRIDVPGDVVQ
+3946 KPSFRIDVPGDVIQ

-3976 NADGQWIFDSPN
+3976 NADGQWIFDTPN

-4001 TDEAGNIANK
+4001 TDQAGNIANK

-4303 KTSAELRIEIDTQV
+4303 KTSAELKIEIDTQV

-4365 PISKNAAGQW
+4365 PVSKNAAGQW
-4375 EFTAGSALP
+4375 QFTAGSALS

-4494 GNKISKEVSFTIDT
+4494 GNRISKEVSFTIDT
-4508 IVSDPSIDLLDAD
+4508 VVSDPRIDLLDAD

-4531 TSVTTPRFVI
+4531 TSVTKPRFVI

-4549 TVVIRINGVSYS
+4549 TVVIRINGVSYP

-4617 ASDTGNSNSD
+4617 ASDTGSSNSD

-4660 LKQTITVGAD
+4660 LKHTITVGAD

-4717 LSDPSIDDQHEAT
+4717 LSDPSIDDQYEAT
-4730 SLRPEFKGFAEA
+4730 SLRPEFKGLAEA

-4831 TPTLIGSTLPN
+4831 TPTLVGNTLPN
-4842 TIVSIY
+4842 AIVSIY

-5379 TFIDNPAMVAGSDN
+5379 TFIDNPVMMAGSDN

-5403 QTRPT
+5403 QTRPA
-5408 FSIFG
+5408 FSIYG

-5472 TIDTF
+5472 TIDTL

-5535 WVNEKGHWQMP
+5535 WVNDKGHWQMP

-5562 STDRAGNVNQEKY
+5562 STGRAGNVNQEKY
-5575 SIWVDTHIKV
+5575 SIWVDTHIQV

-5598 TEWWSNSDLIT
+5598 TDWWSNSSTIT
-5609 MRGTGEIGATVS
+5609 MRGMGEIGATVS

-5631 AVVAATGRWELSTDK
+5631 AVVAANGQWELSTDQ
-5646 LPEGTYD
+5646 LPEGKYD
-5653 ISLVIEDSAG
+5653 ITLSIEDNAG
-5663 NRWEDVRE
+5663 NRKEEVHE

-5711 EGNTYTLTV
+5711 NGNTYTLTV

-5771 SGTVGDNITRDK
+5771 SGTVGDNITRDN

-5791 LESDVVV
+5791 LESDVVI

-5876 DNVTNHTQPKFTLQ
+5876 DNVTNHNHTQPKFTLQ

-5928 WNDGNYTLSVTVV
+5928 WNDGTYTLSVTVV
-5941 DRAGNSQQSA
+5941 DRAGNSLQSA
-5951 SLAVTVDS
+5951 SLEVTVDS

-5988 VNAESATHLRTE
+5988 VNAESATHLRTV

-6010 VTAYSIT
+6010 ETAYSIT

-6048 SIMFEGEEFTLPITN
+6048 SVMFEGEEFTLPITN

-6078 YTMDVKFIDKDND
+6078 YTMDVKFIDKDDD

-6113 VRGKTEDDINDSPS
+6113 ARGKTEDDINDSPS

>member
-431 APEKPTI
+431 PPEKPTI

-539 TTNDSGIVGDNVTNN
+539 TTDDSGIVGDNVTNN

-584 NDKGEW
+584 NDQGEW
-590 TFNFTSDSVEGIN
+590 TFNFTSDSVEGVN

-623 VIDTI
+623 VIDTV

-636 LEDYVVLPN
+636 LEDFVVLPN

-1062 QVWDAMSDTQIGV
+1062 QVWDAASDTQIGV

-1101 KVEDIAGNKANSAIF
+1101 KVEDIAGNKANSAVF

-1183 GSWLFI
+1183 GSWLFT

-1328 VLDSADDTGIQGDN
+1328 VLNSADDTGVQGDN

-1375 FDATKGTG
+1375 FDATKGVG
-1383 GWTFT
+1383 GWSFT
-1388 PPTSWA
+1388 PTGAWA

-1430 ELVNDSGIPDD
+1430 ELVNDSGIPND

-1469 KTWFNATQSAT
+1469 KTWFNATQNAT

-1501 EATDEAGNKATQTL
+1501 EATDEAGNKTTQTL

-1554 NIDTDVSRVIVE
+1554 NIDTDVSRVTVE

-1715 DFTIDTI
+1715 DFIIDTM

-2018 IDTQITIDHIELV
+2018 IDTQIAIDHIELV

-2041 TNNVRPHFQV
+2041 TNEARPHFQV

-2128 DNTDDS
+2128 DSTDDS
-2134 GTKGDH
+2134 GTKGDN

-2318 DTTLSTPVIVLDSAD
+2318 DTTLSVPVIVLNSAD
-2333 DSGVHGDNMTNHTQP
+2333 DTGVQGDNMTNSTQP

-2373 TFDATKDAGGW
+2373 TFDATKGVGGW
-2384 TFTPTGAWADG
+2384 SFTPTGAWADG

-2445 VRPHFQVT
+2445 VRPHFQVK
-2453 VPTDVNVVRLSID
+2453 VPTDVN
-2466 GGKTWFNATQSA
+2466 
-2478 TPGVWDY
+2478 
-2485 IWPDDVADGGYT
+2485 
-2497 LTVEATDE
+2497 E
-2505 AGNKAT
+2505 
-2511 QTLDFTID
+2511 
-2519 TTLSVPTLSLDSA
+2519 
-2532 DDSGIAGDNITN
+2532 
-2544 VKTPGFTL
+2544 
-2552 NNIDTDVSRVI
+2552 
-2563 VEVMHNGIKQEVP
+2563 
-2576 LVQTGGQWRFA
+2576 
-2587 PTSDWADGDYI
+2587 
-2598 LTVKVEDRA
+2598 
-2607 GNVKQSAPLTVT
+2607 
-2619 VDTHIAIDRIE
+2619 
-2630 LVNDSGIPGDN
+2630 
-2641 LTNEAR
+2641 
-2647 PHFQVT
+2647 
-2653 VPADVNGVRLSIDGG
+2653 
-2668 KTWFDAT
+2668 
-2675 QSATSGVWDYTWLTN
+2675 
-2690 VANGPHTLMV
+2690 
-2700 EASDKAGNKTT
+2700 
-2711 QKLDFTIDTILS
+2711 
-2723 EPTITLDS
+2723 
-2731 ADDSAAGDNITNV
+2731 
-2744 KMPGFTLGN
+2744 
-2753 IDADVTKVVVTV
+2753 
-2765 AHDGKNQQI
+2765 
-2774 ELIKNGGVWRFTPG
+2774 
-2788 AAWTDGDYTLTVKV
+2788 
-2802 EDKAGNTNYSA
+2802 
-2813 PLTVTIDTQTSI
+2813 
-2825 DRIELLNDTGIVGD
+2825 
-2839 NLTNEARP
+2839 
-2847 QFHIT
+2847 
-2852 VPTDVNSV
+2852 
-2860 QLSLDGGINWVN
+2860 
-2872 ATLTSDGVW
+2872 
-2881 EYIWPTDLVE
+2881 
-2891 NTYTLTVKAT
+2891 
-2901 DVAGNT
+2901 
-2907 ATETLN
+2907 
-2913 FIIDTTLSTPTITL
+2913 
-2927 DSADD
+2927 
-2932 SGTANDNKTNVK
+2932 
-2944 TPGFIIGGIDSDVT
+2944 
-2958 QVVVQVMRDG
+2958 
-2968 HSEEVELTQTNG
+2968 
-2980 QWRFVPG
+2980 
-2987 SAWTDGDYTLT
+2987 
-2998 VTVKDE
+2998 
-3004 AGNIR
+3004 
-3009 HSAPLT
+3009 
-3015 VTIDTQITI
+3015 
-3024 DHIELVN
+3024 
-3031 DSGIPDD
+3031 
-3038 NLTNN
+3038 
-3043 VRPHFQVTVPTDVN
+3043 
-3057 VVRLSIDG
+3057 VRLSIDG

-3097 VEATDKAGNKTTQQL
+3097 VEATDKAGNQTTQKL
-3112 DFIIDTLLS
+3112 DFIIDTMLS
-3121 EPTIVLDNTDDSGT
+3121 EPTIVLDSTDDSGT

-3142 VNKPT
+3142 ANKPT
-3147 FLLGN
+3147 FILGN

-3183 SVTPTGTWADGD
+3183 SVTPTSTWADGD

-3411 TPLVVTVDT
+3411 TPLIVTVDT

-3467 NWVSAT
+3467 NWVSAA

-3621 AIDRIELVNDSGVPG
+3621 AIDHIELVNDSGVPG

-3692 HTLTVE
+3692 HTLIVE
-3698 VTDGAGNKMTETLN
+3698 VTDGAGNKMTGTLD

-3842 TNHDRPVFDIH
+3842 TNHDRPVFDIR

-4071 NATKVGAGWQFTP
+4071 SATKVGAGWQFTP

-4303 KTSAELRIEIDTQV
+4303 KTSAELKIEIDTQV

-4531 TSVTTPRFVI
+4531 TSVTKPRFVI

-4549 TVVIRINGVSYS
+4549 TVVIRINGVSYP

-4897 DVTIDTEVAEL
+4897 DLTIDTEVAEL

-4966 NDGNYELTFKVEDVA
+4966 NDGNYVLTFKVEDVA

-5294 SGSLDDLITNHNKP
+5294 SGSLDDLITSHNKP

-5379 TFIDNPAMVAGSDN
+5379 TFIDNPVMMAGSDN

-5403 QTRPT
+5403 QTRPA
-5408 FSIFG
+5408 FSIYG

-5535 WVNEKGHWQMP
+5535 WANDKGHWQMP

-5551 FTEGQLDITVK
+5551 FTEGQLDINVK

-5575 SIWVDTHIKV
+5575 SIWVDTHIQV

-5598 TEWWSNSDLIT
+5598 TDWWSNSSTIT
-5609 MRGTGEIGATVS
+5609 MRGMGEIGATVS

-5631 AVVAATGRWELSTDK
+5631 AVVAANGKWELSTDQ
-5646 LPEGTYD
+5646 LPEGKYD
-5653 ISLVIEDSAG
+5653 ITLSIEDNAG
-5663 NRWEDVRE
+5663 NRKEEVHE

-5711 EGNTYTLTV
+5711 NGNTYTLTV

-5898 VTVNVTHNGVTDIY
+5898 VTVNVTHNGVTDTY

-5928 WNDGNYTLSVTVV
+5928 WNDGTYTLSVTVV

-5965 DSQHDDASDDATATA
+5965 DSQHNDASDDATATA

-5988 VNAESATHLRTE
+5988 VNAESATHLRTV
-6000 PSAAEESVVK
+6000 PSVAEESVVK
-6010 VTAYSIT
+6010 ETAYSIT

-6048 SIMFEGEEFTLPITN
+6048 SVMFEGEEFTLPITN

-6078 YTMDVKFIDKDND
+6078 YTMDVKFIDKDDD

-6113 VRGKTEDDINDSPS
+6113 ARGKTEDDINDSPS

>member
-1892 NTYTLTVKATDV
+1892 NTYILTVKATDV

-2128 DNTDDS
+2128 DSTDDS

-2425 INNIELV
+2425 INN
-2432 NDSGIPDDNLTNN
+2432 
-2445 VRPHFQVT
+2445 
-2453 VPTDVNVVRLSID
+2453 
-2466 GGKTWFNATQSA
+2466 
-2478 TPGVWDY
+2478 
-2485 IWPDDVADGGYT
+2485 
-2497 LTVEATDE
+2497 
-2505 AGNKAT
+2505 
-2511 QTLDFTID
+2511 
-2519 TTLSVPTLSLDSA
+2519 
-2532 DDSGIAGDNITN
+2532 
-2544 VKTPGFTL
+2544 
-2552 NNIDTDVSRVI
+2552 
-2563 VEVMHNGIKQEVP
+2563 
-2576 LVQTGGQWRFA
+2576 
-2587 PTSDWADGDYI
+2587 
-2598 LTVKVEDRA
+2598 
-2607 GNVKQSAPLTVT
+2607 
-2619 VDTHIAIDRIE
+2619 
-2630 LVNDSGIPGDN
+2630 
-2641 LTNEAR
+2641 
-2647 PHFQVT
+2647 
-2653 VPADVNGVRLSIDGG
+2653 
-2668 KTWFDAT
+2668 
-2675 QSATSGVWDYTWLTN
+2675 
-2690 VANGPHTLMV
+2690 
-2700 EASDKAGNKTT
+2700 
-2711 QKLDFTIDTILS
+2711 
-2723 EPTITLDS
+2723 
-2731 ADDSAAGDNITNV
+2731 
-2744 KMPGFTLGN
+2744 
-2753 IDADVTKVVVTV
+2753 
-2765 AHDGKNQQI
+2765 
-2774 ELIKNGGVWRFTPG
+2774 
-2788 AAWTDGDYTLTVKV
+2788 
-2802 EDKAGNTNYSA
+2802 
-2813 PLTVTIDTQTSI
+2813 
-2825 DRIELLNDTGIVGD
+2825 
-2839 NLTNEARP
+2839 
-2847 QFHIT
+2847 
-2852 VPTDVNSV
+2852 
-2860 QLSLDGGINWVN
+2860 
-2872 ATLTSDGVW
+2872 
-2881 EYIWPTDLVE
+2881 
-2891 NTYTLTVKAT
+2891 
-2901 DVAGNT
+2901 
-2907 ATETLN
+2907 
-2913 FIIDTTLSTPTITL
+2913 
-2927 DSADD
+2927 
-2932 SGTANDNKTNVK
+2932 
-2944 TPGFIIGGIDSDVT
+2944 
-2958 QVVVQVMRDG
+2958 
-2968 HSEEVELTQTNG
+2968 
-2980 QWRFVPG
+2980 
-2987 SAWTDGDYTLT
+2987 
-2998 VTVKDE
+2998 
-3004 AGNIR
+3004 
-3009 HSAPLT
+3009 
-3015 VTIDTQITI
+3015 
-3024 DHIELVN
+3024 IELVN

-4274 GNLTFTPDQPLSDG
+4274 ENLTFTPDQPLSDG

-4549 TVVIRINGVSYS
+4549 TVVIRINGVSYP

>member
-431 APEKPTI
+431 PPEKPTI

-1062 QVWDAMSDTQIGV
+1062 QVWDAASDTQIGV

-1101 KVEDIAGNKANSAIF
+1101 KVEDIAGNKANSAVF

-1383 GWTFT
+1383 GW
-1388 PPTSWA
+1388 S
-1394 DGDYTLSVSVE
+1394 
-1405 DKAGNTS
+1405 
-1412 HSASLTVTVDTQI
+1412 
-1425 AINNI
+1425 
-1430 ELVNDSGIPDD
+1430 
-1441 NLTNNVRPHFQVT
+1441 
-1454 VPTDVNVVRLSIDGG
+1454 
-1469 KTWFNATQSAT
+1469 
-1480 PGVWDYIWPDDVADG
+1480 
-1495 GYTLTV
+1495 
-1501 EATDEAGNKATQTL
+1501 
-1515 DFTIDTTLSVPTLS
+1515 
-1529 LDSADDSGIA
+1529 
-1539 GDNITNVKT
+1539 
-1548 PGFTLN
+1548 
-1554 NIDTDVSRVIVE
+1554 
-1566 VMHNGIKQEV
+1566 
-1576 PLVQTGGQWRFAPTS
+1576 
-1591 DWADGDYILTVKV
+1591 
-1604 EDRAGNVKQ
+1604 
-1613 SAPLTVTVD
+1613 
-1622 THIAIDRIELVNDSG
+1622 
-1637 IPGDNLT
+1637 
-1644 NEARPHFQVTVPAD
+1644 
-1658 VNGVRLSIDG
+1658 
-1668 GKTWFDATQSA
+1668 
-1679 TSGVWDYTW
+1679 
-1688 LTNVANGPHTLMVE
+1688 
-1702 ASDKAGNKTTQKL
+1702 
-1715 DFTIDTI
+1715 
-1722 LSEPTITLDSAD
+1722 
-1734 DSAAGDNITNVK
+1734 
-1746 MPGFTLG
+1746 
-1753 NIDADV
+1753 
-1759 TKVVVTVAHD
+1759 
-1769 GKNQQ
+1769 
-1774 IELIKNGGVWR
+1774 
-1785 FTPGAAWTDG
+1785 
-1795 DYTLTVKVEDKAG
+1795 
-1808 NTNYSAPLTVTIDT
+1808 
-1822 QTSIDRIE
+1822 
-1830 LLNDTGIVGDNLTNE
+1830 
-1845 ARPQFHITVPTDV
+1845 
-1858 NSVQLSLDGGINWVN
+1858 
-1873 ATLTSDGVWEYIWP
+1873 
-1887 TDLVE
+1887 
-1892 NTYTLTVKATDV
+1892 
-1904 AGNTATET
+1904 
-1912 LNFIIDTTLSTP
+1912 
-1924 TITLDSADDS
+1924 
-1934 GTANDNKTNVKTP
+1934 
-1947 GFIIGGIDSDVTQVV
+1947 
-1962 VQVMRDGHSEE
+1962 
-1973 VELTQTNGQWRFVP
+1973 
-1987 GSAWTDGDYTLTVTV
+1987 
-2002 KDEAGNIRHSA
+2002 
-2013 PLTVT
+2013 
-2018 IDTQITIDHIELV
+2018 
-2031 NDSGIPDDNL
+2031 
-2041 TNNVRPHFQV
+2041 
-2051 TVPTD
+2051 
-2056 VNVVRLSID
+2056 
-2065 GGKTWFNA
+2065 
-2073 TQSATPGVWDYTW
+2073 
-2086 LADVGEGKHTL
+2086 
-2097 TVEATDKAGNKTTQQ
+2097 
-2112 LDFIIDTLLSE
+2112 
-2123 PTIVL
+2123 
-2128 DNTDDS
+2128 
-2134 GTKGDH
+2134 
-2140 LTNVNKPTF
+2140 
-2149 LLGNIDADARYVTVE
+2149 
-2164 VQHGGTKEVL
+2164 
-2174 TATKDA
+2174 
-2180 TGNWSV
+2180 
-2186 TPTGTWA
+2186 
-2193 DGDYT
+2193 
-2198 LTVRVEDEAGNEKHS
+2198 
-2213 ASLTVTVDTQI
+2213 
-2224 TIDVIELVNDNGIP
+2224 
-2238 GDNMTNDAH
+2238 
-2247 PQFRVTVPGDVNEV
+2247 
-2261 SLSIDGGVT
+2261 
-2270 WVKATQSATPGVWNY
+2270 
-2285 TWPGTVPDG
+2285 
-2294 DYTLNVKATD
+2294 
-2304 NAGNTVTET
+2304 
-2313 LHFTI
+2313 
-2318 DTTLSTPVIVLDSAD
+2318 
-2333 DSGVHGDNMTNHTQP
+2333 
-2348 TFALQHIDDDAVRVT
+2348 
-2363 VSVEHGGVTT
+2363 
-2373 TFDATKDAGGW
+2373 
-2384 TFTPTGAWADG
+2384 FTPTGAWADG

-2485 IWPDDVADGGYT
+2485 
-2497 LTVEATDE
+2497 
-2505 AGNKAT
+2505 
-2511 QTLDFTID
+2511 
-2519 TTLSVPTLSLDSA
+2519 
-2532 DDSGIAGDNITN
+2532 
-2544 VKTPGFTL
+2544 
-2552 NNIDTDVSRVI
+2552 
-2563 VEVMHNGIKQEVP
+2563 
-2576 LVQTGGQWRFA
+2576 
-2587 PTSDWADGDYI
+2587 
-2598 LTVKVEDRA
+2598 
-2607 GNVKQSAPLTVT
+2607 
-2619 VDTHIAIDRIE
+2619 
-2630 LVNDSGIPGDN
+2630 
-2641 LTNEAR
+2641 
-2647 PHFQVT
+2647 
-2653 VPADVNGVRLSIDGG
+2653 
-2668 KTWFDAT
+2668 
-2675 QSATSGVWDYTWLTN
+2675 
-2690 VANGPHTLMV
+2690 
-2700 EASDKAGNKTT
+2700 
-2711 QKLDFTIDTILS
+2711 
-2723 EPTITLDS
+2723 
-2731 ADDSAAGDNITNV
+2731 
-2744 KMPGFTLGN
+2744 
-2753 IDADVTKVVVTV
+2753 
-2765 AHDGKNQQI
+2765 
-2774 ELIKNGGVWRFTPG
+2774 
-2788 AAWTDGDYTLTVKV
+2788 
-2802 EDKAGNTNYSA
+2802 
-2813 PLTVTIDTQTSI
+2813 
-2825 DRIELLNDTGIVGD
+2825 
-2839 NLTNEARP
+2839 
-2847 QFHIT
+2847 
-2852 VPTDVNSV
+2852 
-2860 QLSLDGGINWVN
+2860 
-2872 ATLTSDGVW
+2872 
-2881 EYIWPTDLVE
+2881 
-2891 NTYTLTVKAT
+2891 
-2901 DVAGNT
+2901 
-2907 ATETLN
+2907 
-2913 FIIDTTLSTPTITL
+2913 
-2927 DSADD
+2927 
-2932 SGTANDNKTNVK
+2932 
-2944 TPGFIIGGIDSDVT
+2944 
-2958 QVVVQVMRDG
+2958 
-2968 HSEEVELTQTNG
+2968 
-2980 QWRFVPG
+2980 
-2987 SAWTDGDYTLT
+2987 
-2998 VTVKDE
+2998 
-3004 AGNIR
+3004 
-3009 HSAPLT
+3009 
-3015 VTIDTQITI
+3015 
-3024 DHIELVN
+3024 
-3031 DSGIPDD
+3031 
-3038 NLTNN
+3038 
-3043 VRPHFQVTVPTDVN
+3043 
-3057 VVRLSIDG
+3057 
-3065 GKTWFNATQSATP
+3065 
-3078 GVWDYTWL
+3078 TWL

-3112 DFIIDTLLS
+3112 DFIIDTMLS

-3177 GATGIW
+3177 DATGNWSVTPTGTWADGDYTLTVRVEDEAGNEKHSASLTVTVDTQITIDAIELVNDNGIPGDNMTNDAHPQFRVTVPGDVNEVSLSIDGGVTWVKATQSATPGVWNYTWPGTVPDGDYTLNVKATDNAGNTVTETLHFTIDTTLSVPVIVLNSADDTGVQGDNMTNSSQPTFALQHIDDDAVRVTVSVEHGGVTTTFDATKGVGGWSFTPTGAWADGDYTLSVSVEDKAGNTSHSASLTVTVDTQIAINNIELVNDSGIPDDNLTNNVRPHFQVKVPTDVNEVRLSIDGGKTWFNATQSATPGVWDYTWLADVGEGKHTLTVEATDKAGNQTTQKLDFIIDTMLSEPTIVLDSTDDSGTKGDNLTNANKPTFILGNIDADARYVTVEVQYGGTKEVLTATKGATGIW

-3195 YTLTVRVED
+3195 YMLTVRVED

-3325 AMDSRDDTGAIGDH
+3325 TMDSRDDTGAIGDH

-3353 DADAHSVILRITQ
+3353 DSDAQSVILRITQ

-3411 TPLVVTVDT
+3411 TPLIVTVDT

-3467 NWVSAT
+3467 NWVSAA

-3621 AIDRIELVNDSGVPG
+3621 AIDHIELVNDSGVPG

-3712 FTIDITLLTPTIELA
+3712 FTIDITLMTPTIELA

-4303 KTSAELRIEIDTQV
+4303 KTSAELKIEIDTQV

-4531 TSVTTPRFVI
+4531 TSVTKPRFVI

-4549 TVVIRINGVSYS
+4549 TVVIRINGVSYP

-4897 DVTIDTEVAEL
+4897 DLTIDTEVAEL

-5294 SGSLDDLITNHNKP
+5294 SGSLDDLITSHNKP

-5379 TFIDNPAMVAGSDN
+5379 TFIDNPVMMAGSDN

-5403 QTRPT
+5403 QTRPA
-5408 FSIFG
+5408 FSIYG

-5472 TIDTF
+5472 TIDTL

-5575 SIWVDTHIKV
+5575 SIWVDTHIQV

-5598 TEWWSNSDLIT
+5598 TDWWSNSSTIT
-5609 MRGTGEIGATVS
+5609 MRGMGEIGATVS

-5631 AVVAATGRWELSTDK
+5631 AVVAANGQWELSTDQ
-5646 LPEGTYD
+5646 LPEGKYD
-5653 ISLVIEDSAG
+5653 ITLSIEDNAG
-5663 NRWEDVRE
+5663 NRKEEVHE

-5711 EGNTYTLTV
+5711 NGNTYTLTV

-5741 SVDAIGNRSDDVP
+5741 SVDAIGNRSDDVS

-5861 EIALAAGEDNGASDS
+5861 EIALAAGEDNGVSDS

-5898 VTVNVTHNGVTDIY
+5898 VTVNVTHNGVTDTY

-5928 WNDGNYTLSVTVV
+5928 WNDGTYTLSVTVV

-5965 DSQHDDASDDATATA
+5965 DSQHDDASDDATPTA
-5980 VTPPESET
+5980 VTPLESET
-5988 VNAESATHLRTE
+5988 VNAESDTHLRTV

-6010 VTAYSIT
+6010 ETAYSIT

-6048 SIMFEGEEFTLPITN
+6048 SVMFEGEEFTLPITN

-6113 VRGKTEDDINDSPS
+6113 ARGKAEDDINDSPS

>member
-2128 DNTDDS
+2128 DSTDDS

-2425 INNIELV
+2425 INN
-2432 NDSGIPDDNLTNN
+2432 
-2445 VRPHFQVT
+2445 
-2453 VPTDVNVVRLSID
+2453 
-2466 GGKTWFNATQSA
+2466 
-2478 TPGVWDY
+2478 
-2485 IWPDDVADGGYT
+2485 
-2497 LTVEATDE
+2497 
-2505 AGNKAT
+2505 
-2511 QTLDFTID
+2511 
-2519 TTLSVPTLSLDSA
+2519 
-2532 DDSGIAGDNITN
+2532 
-2544 VKTPGFTL
+2544 
-2552 NNIDTDVSRVI
+2552 
-2563 VEVMHNGIKQEVP
+2563 
-2576 LVQTGGQWRFA
+2576 
-2587 PTSDWADGDYI
+2587 
-2598 LTVKVEDRA
+2598 
-2607 GNVKQSAPLTVT
+2607 
-2619 VDTHIAIDRIE
+2619 
-2630 LVNDSGIPGDN
+2630 
-2641 LTNEAR
+2641 
-2647 PHFQVT
+2647 
-2653 VPADVNGVRLSIDGG
+2653 
-2668 KTWFDAT
+2668 
-2675 QSATSGVWDYTWLTN
+2675 
-2690 VANGPHTLMV
+2690 
-2700 EASDKAGNKTT
+2700 
-2711 QKLDFTIDTILS
+2711 
-2723 EPTITLDS
+2723 
-2731 ADDSAAGDNITNV
+2731 
-2744 KMPGFTLGN
+2744 
-2753 IDADVTKVVVTV
+2753 
-2765 AHDGKNQQI
+2765 
-2774 ELIKNGGVWRFTPG
+2774 
-2788 AAWTDGDYTLTVKV
+2788 
-2802 EDKAGNTNYSA
+2802 
-2813 PLTVTIDTQTSI
+2813 
-2825 DRIELLNDTGIVGD
+2825 
-2839 NLTNEARP
+2839 
-2847 QFHIT
+2847 
-2852 VPTDVNSV
+2852 
-2860 QLSLDGGINWVN
+2860 
-2872 ATLTSDGVW
+2872 
-2881 EYIWPTDLVE
+2881 
-2891 NTYTLTVKAT
+2891 
-2901 DVAGNT
+2901 
-2907 ATETLN
+2907 
-2913 FIIDTTLSTPTITL
+2913 
-2927 DSADD
+2927 
-2932 SGTANDNKTNVK
+2932 
-2944 TPGFIIGGIDSDVT
+2944 
-2958 QVVVQVMRDG
+2958 
-2968 HSEEVELTQTNG
+2968 
-2980 QWRFVPG
+2980 
-2987 SAWTDGDYTLT
+2987 
-2998 VTVKDE
+2998 
-3004 AGNIR
+3004 
-3009 HSAPLT
+3009 
-3015 VTIDTQITI
+3015 
-3024 DHIELVN
+3024 IELVN

-3988 TLVDGTYTLRVEA
+3988 TLVDGTYTLRVE
-4001 TDEAGNIANK
+4001 
-4011 DLVFN
+4011 
-4016 IDTNIQ
+4016 
-4022 VPTIALDAG
+4022 
-4031 QDTGANTADN
+4031 
-4041 ITNISR
+4041 
-4047 PTFTIGNVDPDV
+4047 
-4059 IKVVVTI
+4059 
-4066 DGHDY
+4066 
-4071 NATKVGAGWQFTP
+4071 
-4084 GNAIPDGSY
+4084 
-4093 NITVTVED
+4093 
-4101 KAGNTATSKPLPV
+4101 
-4114 VIDTTAEIE
+4114 
-4123 SVTLVTD
+4123 
-4130 SGDSD
+4130 
-4135 VDNITKVDKP
+4135 
-4145 QFSIVTADD
+4145 
-4154 ITHVRVKIDNA
+4154 
-4165 ANWIELT
+4165 
-4172 KGGDGRWIFNVGS
+4172 
-4185 ALPDGQHTLLVDVT
+4185 
-4199 DIAGNVAQETL
+4199 
-4210 QFTIDTTL
+4210 
-4218 REPTIVLDPTHDT
+4218 
-4231 GDDTNDNLTR
+4231 
-4241 INKPVFI
+4241 
-4248 IGNVDNDVSHI
+4248 
-4259 VVHIDGR
+4259 
-4266 DYTIENTG
+4266 
-4274 GNLTFTPDQPLSDG
+4274 
-4288 QHTISVTVTDIAGNT
+4288 
-4303 KTSAELRIEIDTQV
+4303 
-4317 QIDSVTLT
+4317 
-4325 TDSGVNDHDNV
+4325 
-4336 TNATRPSFEIA
+4336 
-4347 TPDDVTSV
+4347 
-4355 LVSFDGVNWT
+4355 
-4365 PISKNAAGQW
+4365 
-4375 EFTAGSALP
+4375 
-4384 DGHYTLHVQATDRAG
+4384 
-4399 NTANSTLGFTVDT
+4399 
-4412 QIDGLSV
+4412 
-4419 VMLDDAGKDSTDGI
+4419 
-4433 TNITSPRFEIS
+4433 
-4444 AREPLQSV
+4444 
-4452 TVILNGK
+4452 
-4459 SSTLTQGAGN
+4459 
-4469 KWLFTPDT
+4469 
-4477 PLVDGTYKIE
+4477 
-4487 IVAEDIA
+4487 
-4494 GNKISKEVSFTIDT
+4494 
-4508 IVSDPSIDLLDAD
+4508 
-4521 DTGESAVDNI
+4521 
-4531 TSVTTPRFVI
+4531 
-4541 GNVPADID
+4541 
-4549 TVVIRINGVSYS
+4549 
-4561 VTANGNN
+4561 
-4568 LWEFQVPV
+4568 
-4576 ALNDG
+4576 
-4581 VYEAVVVFRD
+4581 
-4591 IAGNTSETKLPFTID
+4591 
-4606 TTTSVSVRMEP
+4606 
-4617 ASDTGNSNSD
+4617 
-4627 NLTNKQN
+4627 
-4634 PKFEGTA
+4634 
-4641 EPNAKLVITIVDD
+4641 
-4654 KSGREV
+4654 
-4660 LKQTITVGAD
+4660 
-4670 GNWSVTPNIL
+4670 
-4680 PDGMYTINVVAT
+4680 
-4692 DVAGNTAQTQERFTI
+4692 
-4707 DTVTIDPTIR
+4707 
-4717 LSDPSIDDQHEAT
+4717 
-4730 SLRPEFKGFAEA
+4730 
-4742 FSTIMIQWDGKVV
+4742 
-4755 GSANANA
+4755 
-4762 NGEWSWTPP
+4762 
-4771 SVLAPG
+4771 
-4777 SYVVSIVAKDKAGN
+4777 
-4791 ESSQVDFPVVI
+4791 
-4802 PVIDVTPPTIKLSE
+4802 
-4816 ESDSGALGDF
+4816 
-4826 TTNNK
+4826 
-4831 TPTLIGSTLPN
+4831 
-4842 TIVSIY
+4842 
-4848 VDGVKVGEAT
+4848 
-4858 ADTAGRYTF
+4858 
-4867 QLSEMKDGHY
+4867 
-4877 VVQVGIVNPRD
+4877 
-4888 NSELRSTAV
+4888 
-4897 DVTIDTEVAEL
+4897 
-4908 VWNISGMHEGG
+4908 
-4919 YINTVTPEIGG
+4919 
-4930 TSEPNSKITIFVNG
+4930 
-4944 VEKAIAYT
+4944 
-4952 TGAGHWGV
+4952 
-4960 VLPALG
+4960 
-4966 NDGNYELTFKVEDVA
+4966 
-4981 GNIREFGPQ
+4981 
-4990 NVILDTVI
+4990 
-4998 SPLTVVL
+4998 
-5005 READDSGKVGDWITN
+5005 
-5020 KSHVTIDG
+5020 
-5028 TAEAGSTLTI
+5028 
-5038 RNPQGVVIATLV
+5038 
-5050 VGNDGRWSAELDLRE
+5050 
-5065 GSNAFVVVSEDKAGN
+5065 
-5080 SQQKEILIEHDTQIE
+5080 
-5095 ISDISLSRDTNSGD
+5095 
-5109 KYDLI
+5109 
-5114 TNNKSPVLVA
+5114 
-5124 MTDPGATVQVY
+5124 
-5135 INGVLQGT
+5135 
-5143 VEASSSGNIS
+5143 
-5153 YTMPANS
+5153 
-5160 ADGEYQVQFVA
+5160 
-5171 TDTAGNRV
+5171 
-5179 ESAITTV
+5179 
-5186 TIDSQIAVFDIDEDS
+5186 
-5201 LPALSNNRALSVS
+5201 
-5214 GVGEAGSQV
+5214 
-5223 SIFVDGKLVNVVMVE
+5223 
-5238 ADGTWRA
+5238 
-5245 PILLQD
+5245 
-5251 DGTFNIH
+5251 
-5258 FSITDVAGNTEVSKD
+5258 
-5273 YSVDVDSSTDF
+5273 
-5284 PTLNLEDASN
+5284 
-5294 SGSLDDLITNHNKP
+5294 
-5308 VLVGTAEAGATIH
+5308 
-5321 IYVDEKIVANVL
+5321 
-5333 VLEDG
+5333 
-5338 TWSYQFDNALKD
+5338 
-5350 GEYSIR
+5350 
-5356 VVAEDPAGNT
+5356 
-5366 AESPRLLV
+5366 
-5374 TIDTS
+5374 
-5379 TFIDNPAMVAGSDN
+5379 
-5393 GIFSNDSITS
+5393 
-5403 QTRPT
+5403 
-5408 FSIFG
+5408 
-5413 EMNQSVQIFIDG
+5413 
-5425 VLVDTITVTD
+5425 
-5435 RNQVYRPESPL
+5435 
-5446 GDGSHSIYYVITD
+5446 
-5459 KAGNTATSKTLNF
+5459 
-5472 TIDTF
+5472 
-5477 NTTPVAIDSIG
+5477 
-5488 GQTLAEMTGSD
+5488 
-5499 GKIYITDTTR
+5499 
-5509 NLLFSGSAEPN
+5509 
-5520 SKIEII
+5520 
-5526 INGLNVGEV
+5526 
-5535 WVNEKGHWQMP
+5535 
-5546 VNPLY
+5546 
-5551 FTEGQLDITVK
+5551 
-5562 STDRAGNVNQEKY
+5562 
-5575 SIWVDTHIKV
+5575 
-5585 FTSELDDNKSSSK
+5585 
-5598 TEWWSNSDLIT
+5598 
-5609 MRGTGEIGATVS
+5609 
-5621 LIVAGVTLAT
+5621 
-5631 AVVAATGRWELSTDK
+5631 
-5646 LPEGTYD
+5646 
-5653 ISLVIEDSAG
+5653 
-5663 NRWEDVRE
+5663 
-5671 IFIDRTPPNA
+5671 
-5681 PVVTYSDIVN
+5681 
-5691 DLIIMQGT
+5691 
-5699 AEAKSQLIITDS
+5699 
-5711 EGNTYTLTV
+5711 
-5720 PDNGKWSM
+5720 
-5728 AIPYPSEGKFTIT
+5728 
-5741 SVDAIGNRSDDVP
+5741 
-5754 LDIMKEVP
+5754 
-5762 VISLSPDSD
+5762 
-5771 SGTVGDNITRDK
+5771 
-5783 QPTFIIGN
+5783 
-5791 LESDVVV
+5791 
-5798 VQVDIN
+5798 
-5804 GTVYNAEKNAD
+5804 
-5815 GVWFFTPGTP
+5815 
-5825 LADGSYTISVIA
+5825 
-5837 SDAAGNQKN
+5837 
-5846 SLPITVTI
+5846 
-5854 DSTLTVP
+5854 
-5861 EIALAAGEDNGASDS
+5861 
-5876 DNVTNHTQPKFTLQ
+5876 
-5890 HIDADVTG
+5890 
-5898 VTVNVTHNGVTDIY
+5898 
-5912 QATQG
+5912 
-5917 ADGWTFTPPAA
+5917 
-5928 WNDGNYTLSVTVV
+5928 
-5941 DRAGNSQQSA
+5941 
-5951 SLAVTVDS
+5951 
-5959 TVTVTA
+5959 
-5965 DSQHDDASDDATATA
+5965 
-5980 VTPPESET
+5980 
-5988 VNAESATHLRTE
+5988 
-6000 PSAAEESVVK
+6000 
-6010 VTAYSIT
+6010 
-6017 LLNADSGDEIDR
+6017 
-6029 SISQTPSFE
+6029 
-6038 ISVPENIVNV
+6038 
-6048 SIMFEGEEFTLPITN
+6048 
-6063 QKAIFEVPLSLEDGE
+6063 
-6078 YTMDVKFIDKDND
+6078 
-6091 FLIKEKTFS
+6091 
-6100 VDHSSADIVNAMN
+6100 
-6113 VRGKTEDDINDSPS
+6113 
-6127 TSSVGHNNNGAIDV
+6127 
-6141 FAVNEVTLPVDN
+6141 
-6153 QEEHA
+6153 

>member
-40 TTPRG
+40 TTPHG

-539 TTNDSGIVGDNVTNN
+539 TTDDSGIVGDNVTNN

-590 TFNFTSDSVEGIN
+590 TFNFTSDSVEGVN

-623 VIDTI
+623 VIDTV

-636 LEDYVVLPN
+636 LEDFVVLPN

-1031 DSDSGISDDNL
+1031 DSDSGIADDNL

-1101 KVEDIAGNKANSAIF
+1101 KVEDIAGNKANSAVF

-1383 GWTFT
+1383 GWSFT
-1388 PPTSWA
+1388 PTGAWA

-1430 ELVNDSGIPDD
+1430 ELVNDSGIPND

-1480 PGVWDYIWPDDVADG
+1480 PGAWDYIWPDDVADG

-1501 EATDEAGNKATQTL
+1501 EATDKAGNKTTQEL

-2128 DNTDDS
+2128 DSTDDS
-2134 GTKGDH
+2134 GTKGDN

-2247 PQFRVTVPGDVNEV
+2247 PQFRVTVPGDVNKV

-2318 DTTLSTPVIVLDSAD
+2318 DTTLSVPVIVLNSAD
-2333 DSGVHGDNMTNHTQP
+2333 DTGVQGDNMTNSTQP

-2373 TFDATKDAGGW
+2373 TFDATKGVGGW
-2384 TFTPTGAWADG
+2384 SFTPTGAWADG

-2445 VRPHFQVT
+2445 VRPHFQVK
-2453 VPTDVNVVRLSID
+2453 VPTDVN
-2466 GGKTWFNATQSA
+2466 
-2478 TPGVWDY
+2478 
-2485 IWPDDVADGGYT
+2485 
-2497 LTVEATDE
+2497 E
-2505 AGNKAT
+2505 
-2511 QTLDFTID
+2511 
-2519 TTLSVPTLSLDSA
+2519 
-2532 DDSGIAGDNITN
+2532 
-2544 VKTPGFTL
+2544 
-2552 NNIDTDVSRVI
+2552 
-2563 VEVMHNGIKQEVP
+2563 
-2576 LVQTGGQWRFA
+2576 
-2587 PTSDWADGDYI
+2587 
-2598 LTVKVEDRA
+2598 
-2607 GNVKQSAPLTVT
+2607 
-2619 VDTHIAIDRIE
+2619 
-2630 LVNDSGIPGDN
+2630 
-2641 LTNEAR
+2641 
-2647 PHFQVT
+2647 
-2653 VPADVNGVRLSIDGG
+2653 
-2668 KTWFDAT
+2668 
-2675 QSATSGVWDYTWLTN
+2675 
-2690 VANGPHTLMV
+2690 
-2700 EASDKAGNKTT
+2700 
-2711 QKLDFTIDTILS
+2711 
-2723 EPTITLDS
+2723 
-2731 ADDSAAGDNITNV
+2731 
-2744 KMPGFTLGN
+2744 
-2753 IDADVTKVVVTV
+2753 
-2765 AHDGKNQQI
+2765 
-2774 ELIKNGGVWRFTPG
+2774 
-2788 AAWTDGDYTLTVKV
+2788 
-2802 EDKAGNTNYSA
+2802 
-2813 PLTVTIDTQTSI
+2813 
-2825 DRIELLNDTGIVGD
+2825 
-2839 NLTNEARP
+2839 
-2847 QFHIT
+2847 
-2852 VPTDVNSV
+2852 
-2860 QLSLDGGINWVN
+2860 
-2872 ATLTSDGVW
+2872 
-2881 EYIWPTDLVE
+2881 
-2891 NTYTLTVKAT
+2891 
-2901 DVAGNT
+2901 
-2907 ATETLN
+2907 
-2913 FIIDTTLSTPTITL
+2913 
-2927 DSADD
+2927 
-2932 SGTANDNKTNVK
+2932 
-2944 TPGFIIGGIDSDVT
+2944 
-2958 QVVVQVMRDG
+2958 
-2968 HSEEVELTQTNG
+2968 
-2980 QWRFVPG
+2980 
-2987 SAWTDGDYTLT
+2987 
-2998 VTVKDE
+2998 
-3004 AGNIR
+3004 
-3009 HSAPLT
+3009 
-3015 VTIDTQITI
+3015 
-3024 DHIELVN
+3024 
-3031 DSGIPDD
+3031 
-3038 NLTNN
+3038 
-3043 VRPHFQVTVPTDVN
+3043 
-3057 VVRLSIDG
+3057 VRLSIDG

-3097 VEATDKAGNKTTQQL
+3097 VEATDKAGNQTTQKL
-3112 DFIIDTLLS
+3112 DFIIDTMLS
-3121 EPTIVLDNTDDSGT
+3121 EPTIVLDSTDDSGT

-3142 VNKPT
+3142 ANKPT
-3147 FLLGN
+3147 FILGN

-3164 QHGGTKEVLTATK
+3164 QYGGTKEVLTATK

-3325 AMDSRDDTGAIGDH
+3325 TMDSRDDTGAIGDH

-3353 DADAHSVILRITQ
+3353 DSDAQSVILRITQ

-3411 TPLVVTVDT
+3411 TPLIVTVDT

-3467 NWVSAT
+3467 NWVSAA

-3621 AIDRIELVNDSGVPG
+3621 AIDHIELVNDSGVPG

-3712 FTIDITLLTPTIELA
+3712 FTIDITLMTPTIELA

-3842 TNHDRPVFDIH
+3842 TNHDRPVFDIR

-4274 GNLTFTPDQPLSDG
+4274 ENLTFTPDQPLSDG

-4303 KTSAELRIEIDTQV
+4303 KTSAELKIEIDTQV

-4531 TSVTTPRFVI
+4531 TSVTKPRFVI

-4549 TVVIRINGVSYS
+4549 TVVIRINGVSYP

-4897 DVTIDTEVAEL
+4897 DLTIDTEVAEL

-5050 VGNDGRWSAELDLRE
+5050 VGNDGRWSAKLDLRE

-5294 SGSLDDLITNHNKP
+5294 SGSLDDLITSHNKP

-5379 TFIDNPAMVAGSDN
+5379 TFIDNPVMMAGSDN

-5403 QTRPT
+5403 QTRPA
-5408 FSIFG
+5408 FSIYG

-5472 TIDTF
+5472 TIDTL

-5535 WVNEKGHWQMP
+5535 WVNDKGHWQMP

-5575 SIWVDTHIKV
+5575 SIWVDTHIQV

-5598 TEWWSNSDLIT
+5598 TDWWSNSSTIT
-5609 MRGTGEIGATVS
+5609 MRGMGEIGATVS

-5631 AVVAATGRWELSTDK
+5631 AVVAANGQWELSTDQ
-5646 LPEGTYD
+5646 LPEGKYD
-5653 ISLVIEDSAG
+5653 ITLSIEDNAG
-5663 NRWEDVRE
+5663 NRKEEVHE

-5711 EGNTYTLTV
+5711 NGNTYTLTV

-5928 WNDGNYTLSVTVV
+5928 WNDGTYTLSVTVV

-5965 DSQHDDASDDATATA
+5965 DSQHNDASDDATATA

-5988 VNAESATHLRTE
+5988 VNAESATHLRTV
-6000 PSAAEESVVK
+6000 PSVAEESVVK
-6010 VTAYSIT
+6010 ETAYSIT

-6048 SIMFEGEEFTLPITN
+6048 SVMFEGEEFTLPITN

-6078 YTMDVKFIDKDND
+6078 YTMDVKFIDKDDD

-6113 VRGKTEDDINDSPS
+6113 ARGKAEDDINDSPS

>member
-1947 GFIIGGIDSDVTQVV
+1947 GFIIGGIYSDVTQVV

-2128 DNTDDS
+2128 DSTDDS

-2425 INNIELV
+2425 INN
-2432 NDSGIPDDNLTNN
+2432 
-2445 VRPHFQVT
+2445 
-2453 VPTDVNVVRLSID
+2453 
-2466 GGKTWFNATQSA
+2466 
-2478 TPGVWDY
+2478 
-2485 IWPDDVADGGYT
+2485 
-2497 LTVEATDE
+2497 
-2505 AGNKAT
+2505 
-2511 QTLDFTID
+2511 
-2519 TTLSVPTLSLDSA
+2519 
-2532 DDSGIAGDNITN
+2532 
-2544 VKTPGFTL
+2544 
-2552 NNIDTDVSRVI
+2552 
-2563 VEVMHNGIKQEVP
+2563 
-2576 LVQTGGQWRFA
+2576 
-2587 PTSDWADGDYI
+2587 
-2598 LTVKVEDRA
+2598 
-2607 GNVKQSAPLTVT
+2607 
-2619 VDTHIAIDRIE
+2619 
-2630 LVNDSGIPGDN
+2630 
-2641 LTNEAR
+2641 
-2647 PHFQVT
+2647 
-2653 VPADVNGVRLSIDGG
+2653 
-2668 KTWFDAT
+2668 
-2675 QSATSGVWDYTWLTN
+2675 
-2690 VANGPHTLMV
+2690 
-2700 EASDKAGNKTT
+2700 
-2711 QKLDFTIDTILS
+2711 
-2723 EPTITLDS
+2723 
-2731 ADDSAAGDNITNV
+2731 
-2744 KMPGFTLGN
+2744 
-2753 IDADVTKVVVTV
+2753 
-2765 AHDGKNQQI
+2765 
-2774 ELIKNGGVWRFTPG
+2774 
-2788 AAWTDGDYTLTVKV
+2788 
-2802 EDKAGNTNYSA
+2802 
-2813 PLTVTIDTQTSI
+2813 
-2825 DRIELLNDTGIVGD
+2825 
-2839 NLTNEARP
+2839 
-2847 QFHIT
+2847 
-2852 VPTDVNSV
+2852 
-2860 QLSLDGGINWVN
+2860 
-2872 ATLTSDGVW
+2872 
-2881 EYIWPTDLVE
+2881 
-2891 NTYTLTVKAT
+2891 
-2901 DVAGNT
+2901 
-2907 ATETLN
+2907 
-2913 FIIDTTLSTPTITL
+2913 
-2927 DSADD
+2927 
-2932 SGTANDNKTNVK
+2932 
-2944 TPGFIIGGIDSDVT
+2944 
-2958 QVVVQVMRDG
+2958 
-2968 HSEEVELTQTNG
+2968 
-2980 QWRFVPG
+2980 
-2987 SAWTDGDYTLT
+2987 
-2998 VTVKDE
+2998 
-3004 AGNIR
+3004 
-3009 HSAPLT
+3009 
-3015 VTIDTQITI
+3015 
-3024 DHIELVN
+3024 IELVN

-4549 TVVIRINGVSYS
+4549 TVVIRINGVSYP

>member
-40 TTPRG
+40 TTPHG

-119 KQLDDAENAK
+119 KQLDEAENAK

-446 GIKNDNIT
+446 GIKNDSIT

-539 TTNDSGIVGDNVTNN
+539 TTDDSGIVGDNVTNN

-590 TFNFTSDSVEGIN
+590 TFNFTSDSVEGVN

-623 VIDTI
+623 VIDTV

-636 LEDYVVLPN
+636 LEDFVVLPN

-1031 DSDSGISDDNL
+1031 DSDSGIADDNL

-1101 KVEDIAGNKANSAIF
+1101 KVEDIAGNKANSAVF

-1183 GSWLFI
+1183 GSWLFT

-1203 KVEDKAGNTNYSA
+1203 KVEDKAGNTSYSA

-1328 VLDSADDTGIQGDN
+1328 VLNSADDTGVQGDN
-1342 MTNSTQPT
+1342 MTNRTQPT

-1480 PGVWDYIWPDDVADG
+1480 PGVWDY
-1495 GYTLTV
+1495 
-1501 EATDEAGNKATQTL
+1501 
-1515 DFTIDTTLSVPTLS
+1515 
-1529 LDSADDSGIA
+1529 
-1539 GDNITNVKT
+1539 
-1548 PGFTLN
+1548 
-1554 NIDTDVSRVIVE
+1554 
-1566 VMHNGIKQEV
+1566 
-1576 PLVQTGGQWRFAPTS
+1576 
-1591 DWADGDYILTVKV
+1591 
-1604 EDRAGNVKQ
+1604 
-1613 SAPLTVTVD
+1613 
-1622 THIAIDRIELVNDSG
+1622 
-1637 IPGDNLT
+1637 
-1644 NEARPHFQVTVPAD
+1644 
-1658 VNGVRLSIDG
+1658 
-1668 GKTWFDATQSA
+1668 
-1679 TSGVWDYTW
+1679 
-1688 LTNVANGPHTLMVE
+1688 
-1702 ASDKAGNKTTQKL
+1702 
-1715 DFTIDTI
+1715 
-1722 LSEPTITLDSAD
+1722 
-1734 DSAAGDNITNVK
+1734 
-1746 MPGFTLG
+1746 
-1753 NIDADV
+1753 
-1759 TKVVVTVAHD
+1759 
-1769 GKNQQ
+1769 
-1774 IELIKNGGVWR
+1774 
-1785 FTPGAAWTDG
+1785 
-1795 DYTLTVKVEDKAG
+1795 
-1808 NTNYSAPLTVTIDT
+1808 
-1822 QTSIDRIE
+1822 
-1830 LLNDTGIVGDNLTNE
+1830 
-1845 ARPQFHITVPTDV
+1845 
-1858 NSVQLSLDGGINWVN
+1858 
-1873 ATLTSDGVWEYIWP
+1873 
-1887 TDLVE
+1887 
-1892 NTYTLTVKATDV
+1892 
-1904 AGNTATET
+1904 
-1912 LNFIIDTTLSTP
+1912 
-1924 TITLDSADDS
+1924 
-1934 GTANDNKTNVKTP
+1934 
-1947 GFIIGGIDSDVTQVV
+1947 
-1962 VQVMRDGHSEE
+1962 
-1973 VELTQTNGQWRFVP
+1973 
-1987 GSAWTDGDYTLTVTV
+1987 
-2002 KDEAGNIRHSA
+2002 
-2013 PLTVT
+2013 
-2018 IDTQITIDHIELV
+2018 
-2031 NDSGIPDDNL
+2031 
-2041 TNNVRPHFQV
+2041 
-2051 TVPTD
+2051 
-2056 VNVVRLSID
+2056 
-2065 GGKTWFNA
+2065 
-2073 TQSATPGVWDYTW
+2073 TW

-2097 TVEATDKAGNKTTQQ
+2097 TVEATDKAGNQTTQQ

-2128 DNTDDS
+2128 DS
-2134 GTKGDH
+2134 
-2140 LTNVNKPTF
+2140 
-2149 LLGNIDADARYVTVE
+2149 
-2164 VQHGGTKEVL
+2164 
-2174 TATKDA
+2174 
-2180 TGNWSV
+2180 
-2186 TPTGTWA
+2186 
-2193 DGDYT
+2193 
-2198 LTVRVEDEAGNEKHS
+2198 
-2213 ASLTVTVDTQI
+2213 
-2224 TIDVIELVNDNGIP
+2224 
-2238 GDNMTNDAH
+2238 
-2247 PQFRVTVPGDVNEV
+2247 
-2261 SLSIDGGVT
+2261 
-2270 WVKATQSATPGVWNY
+2270 
-2285 TWPGTVPDG
+2285 
-2294 DYTLNVKATD
+2294 
-2304 NAGNTVTET
+2304 
-2313 LHFTI
+2313 
-2318 DTTLSTPVIVLDSAD
+2318 
-2333 DSGVHGDNMTNHTQP
+2333 
-2348 TFALQHIDDDAVRVT
+2348 
-2363 VSVEHGGVTT
+2363 
-2373 TFDATKDAGGW
+2373 
-2384 TFTPTGAWADG
+2384 
-2395 DYTLSVSVEDKAG
+2395 
-2408 NTSHSASLTVTV
+2408 
-2420 DTQIA
+2420 
-2425 INNIELV
+2425 
-2432 NDSGIPDDNLTNN
+2432 
-2445 VRPHFQVT
+2445 
-2453 VPTDVNVVRLSID
+2453 
-2466 GGKTWFNATQSA
+2466 
-2478 TPGVWDY
+2478 
-2485 IWPDDVADGGYT
+2485 
-2497 LTVEATDE
+2497 
-2505 AGNKAT
+2505 
-2511 QTLDFTID
+2511 
-2519 TTLSVPTLSLDSA
+2519 
-2532 DDSGIAGDNITN
+2532 
-2544 VKTPGFTL
+2544 
-2552 NNIDTDVSRVI
+2552 
-2563 VEVMHNGIKQEVP
+2563 
-2576 LVQTGGQWRFA
+2576 
-2587 PTSDWADGDYI
+2587 
-2598 LTVKVEDRA
+2598 
-2607 GNVKQSAPLTVT
+2607 
-2619 VDTHIAIDRIE
+2619 
-2630 LVNDSGIPGDN
+2630 
-2641 LTNEAR
+2641 
-2647 PHFQVT
+2647 
-2653 VPADVNGVRLSIDGG
+2653 
-2668 KTWFDAT
+2668 
-2675 QSATSGVWDYTWLTN
+2675 
-2690 VANGPHTLMV
+2690 
-2700 EASDKAGNKTT
+2700 
-2711 QKLDFTIDTILS
+2711 
-2723 EPTITLDS
+2723 
-2731 ADDSAAGDNITNV
+2731 
-2744 KMPGFTLGN
+2744 
-2753 IDADVTKVVVTV
+2753 
-2765 AHDGKNQQI
+2765 
-2774 ELIKNGGVWRFTPG
+2774 
-2788 AAWTDGDYTLTVKV
+2788 
-2802 EDKAGNTNYSA
+2802 
-2813 PLTVTIDTQTSI
+2813 
-2825 DRIELLNDTGIVGD
+2825 
-2839 NLTNEARP
+2839 
-2847 QFHIT
+2847 
-2852 VPTDVNSV
+2852 
-2860 QLSLDGGINWVN
+2860 
-2872 ATLTSDGVW
+2872 
-2881 EYIWPTDLVE
+2881 
-2891 NTYTLTVKAT
+2891 
-2901 DVAGNT
+2901 
-2907 ATETLN
+2907 
-2913 FIIDTTLSTPTITL
+2913 
-2927 DSADD
+2927 
-2932 SGTANDNKTNVK
+2932 
-2944 TPGFIIGGIDSDVT
+2944 
-2958 QVVVQVMRDG
+2958 
-2968 HSEEVELTQTNG
+2968 
-2980 QWRFVPG
+2980 
-2987 SAWTDGDYTLT
+2987 
-2998 VTVKDE
+2998 
-3004 AGNIR
+3004 
-3009 HSAPLT
+3009 
-3015 VTIDTQITI
+3015 
-3024 DHIELVN
+3024 
-3031 DSGIPDD
+3031 
-3038 NLTNN
+3038 
-3043 VRPHFQVTVPTDVN
+3043 
-3057 VVRLSIDG
+3057 
-3065 GKTWFNATQSATP
+3065 
-3078 GVWDYTWL
+3078 
-3086 ADVGEGKHTLT
+3086 
-3097 VEATDKAGNKTTQQL
+3097 
-3112 DFIIDTLLS
+3112 
-3121 EPTIVLDNTDDSGT
+3121 TDDSGT

-3142 VNKPT
+3142 ANKPT
-3147 FLLGN
+3147 FILGN

-3272 ATQGTAGI
+3272 ATQGTAGT

-3396 LTVEVTDNAGNVRQS
+3396 LTVEVQDNAGNVRQS
-3411 TPLVVTVDT
+3411 TPLIVTVDT

-3467 NWVSAT
+3467 NWVSAA

-3727 PDQDTGQNKNDN
+3727 PDQDTGQIKNDN
-3739 LTSVTQPVFVLGS
+3739 LTSVTQPLFVLGH
-3752 IDKDVRHVE
+3752 IDKDVQHVV
-3761 LSIEH
+3761 LNIEH

-3787 SALADGSYT
+3787 AALGDGSYKL
-3796 FTVTVTD
+3796 TVTVTD
-3803 VAGNQQTSAPLKVT
+3803 VAGNQQTSAPLTVT
-3817 IDGTLTTPVIELAAG
+3817 IDGTLTTPTIELAAG
-3832 EDSGTVGDRL
+3832 EDSGTVGDGL
-3842 TNHDRPVFDIH
+3842 TNHTRPVFDIR

-4303 KTSAELRIEIDTQV
+4303 KTSAELKIEIDTQV

-4531 TSVTTPRFVI
+4531 TSVTKPRFVI

-4549 TVVIRINGVSYS
+4549 TVVIRINGVSYP

-4831 TPTLIGSTLPN
+4831 TPTLVGNTLPN
-4842 TIVSIY
+4842 AIVSIY

-5080 SQQKEILIEHDTQIE
+5080 SQQKDILIEHDTQIE

-5408 FSIFG
+5408 FSISG

-5535 WVNEKGHWQMP
+5535 WVNDKGHWQMP

-5575 SIWVDTHIKV
+5575 SIWVDTHIQV

-5598 TEWWSNSDLIT
+5598 TDWWSNSSTIT
-5609 MRGTGEIGATVS
+5609 MRGMGEIGATVS

-5631 AVVAATGRWELSTDK
+5631 AVVAANGQWELSTDQ
-5646 LPEGTYD
+5646 LPEGKYD
-5653 ISLVIEDSAG
+5653 ITLSIEDNAG
-5663 NRWEDVRE
+5663 NRKEEVHE

-5711 EGNTYTLTV
+5711 NGNTYTLTV

-5898 VTVNVTHNGVTDIY
+5898 VTVNVTHNGVTDTY

-5928 WNDGNYTLSVTVV
+5928 WNDGTYTLSVTVV

-5988 VNAESATHLRTE
+5988 VNAESATHLRTV

-6010 VTAYSIT
+6010 ETAYSIT

-6113 VRGKTEDDINDSPS
+6113 ARGKTEDDINDSPS

>member
-40 TTPRG
+40 TTPHG

-119 KQLDDAENAK
+119 KQLDEAENAK

-446 GIKNDNIT
+446 GIKNDSIT

-539 TTNDSGIVGDNVTNN
+539 TTDDSGIVGDNVTNN

-623 VIDTI
+623 VIDTV
-628 APVPPTVS
+628 APVPPTIS

-1062 QVWDAMSDTQIGV
+1062 QVWDAASDTQIGV

-1101 KVEDIAGNKANSAIF
+1101 KVEDIAGNKANSAVF

-1183 GSWLFI
+1183 GSWLFT

-1328 VLDSADDTGIQGDN
+1328 VLNSADDTGVQGDN

-1375 FDATKGTG
+1375 FDATKGVG
-1383 GWTFT
+1383 GW
-1388 PPTSWA
+1388 S
-1394 DGDYTLSVSVE
+1394 
-1405 DKAGNTS
+1405 
-1412 HSASLTVTVDTQI
+1412 
-1425 AINNI
+1425 
-1430 ELVNDSGIPDD
+1430 
-1441 NLTNNVRPHFQVT
+1441 
-1454 VPTDVNVVRLSIDGG
+1454 
-1469 KTWFNATQSAT
+1469 
-1480 PGVWDYIWPDDVADG
+1480 
-1495 GYTLTV
+1495 
-1501 EATDEAGNKATQTL
+1501 
-1515 DFTIDTTLSVPTLS
+1515 
-1529 LDSADDSGIA
+1529 
-1539 GDNITNVKT
+1539 
-1548 PGFTLN
+1548 
-1554 NIDTDVSRVIVE
+1554 
-1566 VMHNGIKQEV
+1566 
-1576 PLVQTGGQWRFAPTS
+1576 
-1591 DWADGDYILTVKV
+1591 
-1604 EDRAGNVKQ
+1604 
-1613 SAPLTVTVD
+1613 
-1622 THIAIDRIELVNDSG
+1622 
-1637 IPGDNLT
+1637 
-1644 NEARPHFQVTVPAD
+1644 
-1658 VNGVRLSIDG
+1658 
-1668 GKTWFDATQSA
+1668 
-1679 TSGVWDYTW
+1679 
-1688 LTNVANGPHTLMVE
+1688 
-1702 ASDKAGNKTTQKL
+1702 
-1715 DFTIDTI
+1715 
-1722 LSEPTITLDSAD
+1722 
-1734 DSAAGDNITNVK
+1734 
-1746 MPGFTLG
+1746 
-1753 NIDADV
+1753 
-1759 TKVVVTVAHD
+1759 
-1769 GKNQQ
+1769 
-1774 IELIKNGGVWR
+1774 
-1785 FTPGAAWTDG
+1785 
-1795 DYTLTVKVEDKAG
+1795 
-1808 NTNYSAPLTVTIDT
+1808 
-1822 QTSIDRIE
+1822 
-1830 LLNDTGIVGDNLTNE
+1830 
-1845 ARPQFHITVPTDV
+1845 
-1858 NSVQLSLDGGINWVN
+1858 
-1873 ATLTSDGVWEYIWP
+1873 
-1887 TDLVE
+1887 
-1892 NTYTLTVKATDV
+1892 
-1904 AGNTATET
+1904 
-1912 LNFIIDTTLSTP
+1912 
-1924 TITLDSADDS
+1924 
-1934 GTANDNKTNVKTP
+1934 
-1947 GFIIGGIDSDVTQVV
+1947 
-1962 VQVMRDGHSEE
+1962 
-1973 VELTQTNGQWRFVP
+1973 
-1987 GSAWTDGDYTLTVTV
+1987 
-2002 KDEAGNIRHSA
+2002 
-2013 PLTVT
+2013 
-2018 IDTQITIDHIELV
+2018 
-2031 NDSGIPDDNL
+2031 
-2041 TNNVRPHFQV
+2041 
-2051 TVPTD
+2051 
-2056 VNVVRLSID
+2056 
-2065 GGKTWFNA
+2065 
-2073 TQSATPGVWDYTW
+2073 
-2086 LADVGEGKHTL
+2086 
-2097 TVEATDKAGNKTTQQ
+2097 
-2112 LDFIIDTLLSE
+2112 
-2123 PTIVL
+2123 
-2128 DNTDDS
+2128 
-2134 GTKGDH
+2134 
-2140 LTNVNKPTF
+2140 
-2149 LLGNIDADARYVTVE
+2149 
-2164 VQHGGTKEVL
+2164 
-2174 TATKDA
+2174 
-2180 TGNWSV
+2180 
-2186 TPTGTWA
+2186 
-2193 DGDYT
+2193 
-2198 LTVRVEDEAGNEKHS
+2198 
-2213 ASLTVTVDTQI
+2213 
-2224 TIDVIELVNDNGIP
+2224 
-2238 GDNMTNDAH
+2238 
-2247 PQFRVTVPGDVNEV
+2247 
-2261 SLSIDGGVT
+2261 
-2270 WVKATQSATPGVWNY
+2270 
-2285 TWPGTVPDG
+2285 
-2294 DYTLNVKATD
+2294 
-2304 NAGNTVTET
+2304 
-2313 LHFTI
+2313 
-2318 DTTLSTPVIVLDSAD
+2318 
-2333 DSGVHGDNMTNHTQP
+2333 
-2348 TFALQHIDDDAVRVT
+2348 
-2363 VSVEHGGVTT
+2363 
-2373 TFDATKDAGGW
+2373 
-2384 TFTPTGAWADG
+2384 FTPTGAWADG

-2432 NDSGIPDDNLTNN
+2432 NDSGIPNDNLTNN

-2466 GGKTWFNATQSA
+2466 GGKTWFNATQNA

-2505 AGNKAT
+2505 AGN
-2511 QTLDFTID
+2511 Q
-2519 TTLSVPTLSLDSA
+2519 
-2532 DDSGIAGDNITN
+2532 
-2544 VKTPGFTL
+2544 
-2552 NNIDTDVSRVI
+2552 
-2563 VEVMHNGIKQEVP
+2563 
-2576 LVQTGGQWRFA
+2576 
-2587 PTSDWADGDYI
+2587 
-2598 LTVKVEDRA
+2598 
-2607 GNVKQSAPLTVT
+2607 
-2619 VDTHIAIDRIE
+2619 
-2630 LVNDSGIPGDN
+2630 
-2641 LTNEAR
+2641 
-2647 PHFQVT
+2647 
-2653 VPADVNGVRLSIDGG
+2653 
-2668 KTWFDAT
+2668 
-2675 QSATSGVWDYTWLTN
+2675 
-2690 VANGPHTLMV
+2690 
-2700 EASDKAGNKTT
+2700 TT
-2711 QKLDFTIDTILS
+2711 QKLDF
-2723 EPTITLDS
+2723 
-2731 ADDSAAGDNITNV
+2731 
-2744 KMPGFTLGN
+2744 
-2753 IDADVTKVVVTV
+2753 
-2765 AHDGKNQQI
+2765 
-2774 ELIKNGGVWRFTPG
+2774 
-2788 AAWTDGDYTLTVKV
+2788 
-2802 EDKAGNTNYSA
+2802 
-2813 PLTVTIDTQTSI
+2813 
-2825 DRIELLNDTGIVGD
+2825 
-2839 NLTNEARP
+2839 
-2847 QFHIT
+2847 
-2852 VPTDVNSV
+2852 
-2860 QLSLDGGINWVN
+2860 
-2872 ATLTSDGVW
+2872 
-2881 EYIWPTDLVE
+2881 
-2891 NTYTLTVKAT
+2891 
-2901 DVAGNT
+2901 
-2907 ATETLN
+2907 
-2913 FIIDTTLSTPTITL
+2913 IIDT
-2927 DSADD
+2927 
-2932 SGTANDNKTNVK
+2932 
-2944 TPGFIIGGIDSDVT
+2944 
-2958 QVVVQVMRDG
+2958 M
-2968 HSEEVELTQTNG
+2968 
-2980 QWRFVPG
+2980 
-2987 SAWTDGDYTLT
+2987 
-2998 VTVKDE
+2998 
-3004 AGNIR
+3004 
-3009 HSAPLT
+3009 
-3015 VTIDTQITI
+3015 
-3024 DHIELVN
+3024 
-3031 DSGIPDD
+3031 
-3038 NLTNN
+3038 
-3043 VRPHFQVTVPTDVN
+3043 
-3057 VVRLSIDG
+3057 
-3065 GKTWFNATQSATP
+3065 
-3078 GVWDYTWL
+3078 
-3086 ADVGEGKHTLT
+3086 
-3097 VEATDKAGNKTTQQL
+3097 
-3112 DFIIDTLLS
+3112 LS

-3204 DAGNVKYSAP
+3204 EAGNVKYSAP

-3325 AMDSRDDTGAIGDH
+3325 TMDSRDDTGAIGDH

-3353 DADAHSVILRITQ
+3353 DADAQSVILRITQ

-3411 TPLVVTVDT
+3411 TPLIVTVDT

-3452 PADVNSVQLS
+3452 PVDVNSVQLS

-3467 NWVSAT
+3467 NWVSAA

-3621 AIDRIELVNDSGVPG
+3621 AIDHIELVNDSGVPG
-3636 DNVTKHVRPQ
+3636 DNITKHVRPQ

-3692 HTLTVE
+3692 HTLIVE
-3698 VTDGAGNKMTETLN
+3698 VTDGAGNKMTGTLD

-3842 TNHDRPVFDIH
+3842 TNHDRPVFDIR

-3910 KESAPFEVRI
+3910 KESAPLEVRI

-3946 KPSFRIDVPGDVVQ
+3946 KPSFRIDVPGDVIQ

-4185 ALPDGQHTLLVDVT
+4185 ALPDGKHTLLVDVT

-4303 KTSAELRIEIDTQV
+4303 KTSAELQIEIDTQV

-4375 EFTAGSALP
+4375 EFTAGSALS

-4531 TSVTTPRFVI
+4531 TSVTKPRFVI

-4549 TVVIRINGVSYS
+4549 TVVIRINGVSYP

-4617 ASDTGNSNSD
+4617 ASDTGSSNSD

-4660 LKQTITVGAD
+4660 LKHTITVGAD

-4717 LSDPSIDDQHEAT
+4717 LSDPSIDDQYEAT
-4730 SLRPEFKGFAEA
+4730 SLRPEFKGLAEA

-4831 TPTLIGSTLPN
+4831 TPTLVGNTLPN
-4842 TIVSIY
+4842 AIVSIY

-4966 NDGNYELTFKVEDVA
+4966 NDGNYVLTFKVEDVA

-5080 SQQKEILIEHDTQIE
+5080 SQQKDILIEHDTQIE

-5294 SGSLDDLITNHNKP
+5294 SGSLDDLITSHNKP

-5379 TFIDNPAMVAGSDN
+5379 TFIDNPVMMAGSDN

-5403 QTRPT
+5403 QTRPA
-5408 FSIFG
+5408 FSIYG

-5535 WVNEKGHWQMP
+5535 WVNDKGHWQMP

-5575 SIWVDTHIKV
+5575 SIWVDTHIQV

-5598 TEWWSNSDLIT
+5598 TDWWSNSSTIT
-5609 MRGTGEIGATVS
+5609 MRGMGEIGATVS

-5631 AVVAATGRWELSTDK
+5631 AVVAANGQWELSTDQ
-5646 LPEGTYD
+5646 LPEGKYD
-5653 ISLVIEDSAG
+5653 ITLSIEDNAG
-5663 NRWEDVRE
+5663 NRKEEVHE

-5711 EGNTYTLTV
+5711 NGNTYTLTV

-5754 LDIMKEVP
+5754 LDIMKETP

-5771 SGTVGDNITRDK
+5771 SGTVGDNITRDN

-5825 LADGSYTISVIA
+5825 LADGSYTVSVIA

-5861 EIALAAGEDNGASDS
+5861 EIALAAGEGNGASDS
-5876 DNVTNHTQPKFTLQ
+5876 DNVTNHNHTQPKFTLQ

-5928 WNDGNYTLSVTVV
+5928 WNDGTYTLSVTVV
-5941 DRAGNSQQSA
+5941 DRAGNSLQSA
-5951 SLAVTVDS
+5951 SLEVTVDS

-5988 VNAESATHLRTE
+5988 VNAESATHLRTV

-6010 VTAYSIT
+6010 ETAYSIT

-6048 SIMFEGEEFTLPITN
+6048 SVMFEGEEFTLPITN

-6078 YTMDVKFIDKDND
+6078 YTMDVKFLDKDDD

-6113 VRGKTEDDINDSPS
+6113 ARGKTEDDINDSPS
-6127 TSSVGHNNNGAIDV
+6127 TSSVGHNNNGAIEV

>member
-431 APEKPTI
+431 PPEKPMI

-590 TFNFTSDSVEGIN
+590 TFNFTSDSVEGVN

-623 VIDTI
+623 VIDTV

-636 LEDYVVLPN
+636 LEDFVVLPN

-1031 DSDSGISDDNL
+1031 DSDSGVSDDNL

-1062 QVWDAMSDTQIGV
+1062 QVWDAASDTQIGV

-1101 KVEDIAGNKANSAIF
+1101 KVEDIAGNKANSAVF

-1383 GWTFT
+1383 GWSFT
-1388 PPTSWA
+1388 PTGAWA

-1430 ELVNDSGIPDD
+1430 ELVNDSGIPND

-1480 PGVWDYIWPDDVADG
+1480 PGAWDYIWPDDVADG

-1501 EATDEAGNKATQTL
+1501 EATDKAGNKTTQEL

-1702 ASDKAGNKTTQKL
+1702 ATDKAGNKTTQKL

-2018 IDTQITIDHIELV
+2018 IDTQI
-2031 NDSGIPDDNL
+2031 
-2041 TNNVRPHFQV
+2041 
-2051 TVPTD
+2051 
-2056 VNVVRLSID
+2056 
-2065 GGKTWFNA
+2065 A
-2073 TQSATPGVWDYTW
+2073 
-2086 LADVGEGKHTL
+2086 
-2097 TVEATDKAGNKTTQQ
+2097 
-2112 LDFIIDTLLSE
+2112 
-2123 PTIVL
+2123 
-2128 DNTDDS
+2128 
-2134 GTKGDH
+2134 
-2140 LTNVNKPTF
+2140 
-2149 LLGNIDADARYVTVE
+2149 
-2164 VQHGGTKEVL
+2164 
-2174 TATKDA
+2174 
-2180 TGNWSV
+2180 
-2186 TPTGTWA
+2186 
-2193 DGDYT
+2193 
-2198 LTVRVEDEAGNEKHS
+2198 
-2213 ASLTVTVDTQI
+2213 
-2224 TIDVIELVNDNGIP
+2224 
-2238 GDNMTNDAH
+2238 
-2247 PQFRVTVPGDVNEV
+2247 
-2261 SLSIDGGVT
+2261 
-2270 WVKATQSATPGVWNY
+2270 
-2285 TWPGTVPDG
+2285 
-2294 DYTLNVKATD
+2294 
-2304 NAGNTVTET
+2304 
-2313 LHFTI
+2313 
-2318 DTTLSTPVIVLDSAD
+2318 
-2333 DSGVHGDNMTNHTQP
+2333 
-2348 TFALQHIDDDAVRVT
+2348 
-2363 VSVEHGGVTT
+2363 
-2373 TFDATKDAGGW
+2373 
-2384 TFTPTGAWADG
+2384 
-2395 DYTLSVSVEDKAG
+2395 
-2408 NTSHSASLTVTV
+2408 
-2420 DTQIA
+2420 
-2425 INNIELV
+2425 
-2432 NDSGIPDDNLTNN
+2432 
-2445 VRPHFQVT
+2445 
-2453 VPTDVNVVRLSID
+2453 
-2466 GGKTWFNATQSA
+2466 
-2478 TPGVWDY
+2478 
-2485 IWPDDVADGGYT
+2485 
-2497 LTVEATDE
+2497 
-2505 AGNKAT
+2505 
-2511 QTLDFTID
+2511 
-2519 TTLSVPTLSLDSA
+2519 
-2532 DDSGIAGDNITN
+2532 
-2544 VKTPGFTL
+2544 
-2552 NNIDTDVSRVI
+2552 
-2563 VEVMHNGIKQEVP
+2563 
-2576 LVQTGGQWRFA
+2576 
-2587 PTSDWADGDYI
+2587 
-2598 LTVKVEDRA
+2598 
-2607 GNVKQSAPLTVT
+2607 
-2619 VDTHIAIDRIE
+2619 
-2630 LVNDSGIPGDN
+2630 
-2641 LTNEAR
+2641 
-2647 PHFQVT
+2647 
-2653 VPADVNGVRLSIDGG
+2653 
-2668 KTWFDAT
+2668 
-2675 QSATSGVWDYTWLTN
+2675 
-2690 VANGPHTLMV
+2690 
-2700 EASDKAGNKTT
+2700 
-2711 QKLDFTIDTILS
+2711 
-2723 EPTITLDS
+2723 
-2731 ADDSAAGDNITNV
+2731 
-2744 KMPGFTLGN
+2744 
-2753 IDADVTKVVVTV
+2753 
-2765 AHDGKNQQI
+2765 
-2774 ELIKNGGVWRFTPG
+2774 
-2788 AAWTDGDYTLTVKV
+2788 
-2802 EDKAGNTNYSA
+2802 
-2813 PLTVTIDTQTSI
+2813 
-2825 DRIELLNDTGIVGD
+2825 
-2839 NLTNEARP
+2839 
-2847 QFHIT
+2847 
-2852 VPTDVNSV
+2852 
-2860 QLSLDGGINWVN
+2860 
-2872 ATLTSDGVW
+2872 
-2881 EYIWPTDLVE
+2881 
-2891 NTYTLTVKAT
+2891 
-2901 DVAGNT
+2901 
-2907 ATETLN
+2907 
-2913 FIIDTTLSTPTITL
+2913 
-2927 DSADD
+2927 
-2932 SGTANDNKTNVK
+2932 
-2944 TPGFIIGGIDSDVT
+2944 
-2958 QVVVQVMRDG
+2958 
-2968 HSEEVELTQTNG
+2968 
-2980 QWRFVPG
+2980 
-2987 SAWTDGDYTLT
+2987 
-2998 VTVKDE
+2998 
-3004 AGNIR
+3004 
-3009 HSAPLT
+3009 
-3015 VTIDTQITI
+3015 I

-3177 GATGIW
+3177 DATGNWSVTPTGTWADGDYTLTVRVEDEAGNEKHSASLTVTVDTQITIDAIELVNDNGIPGDNMTNDAHPQFRVTVPGDVNEVSLSIDGGVTWVKATQSATPGVWNYTWPGTVPDGDYTLNVKATDNAGNTVTETLHFTIDTTLSVPVIVLNSADDTGVQGDNMTNRTQPTFALQHIDDDAVRVTVSVEHGGVTTTFDATKGTGGWSFTPTGAWADGDYTLSVSVEDKAGNTSHSASLTVTVDTQIAINNIELVNDSGIPDDNLTNNVRPHFQVTVPTDVNVVRLSIDGGKTWFNATQSATPGVWDYTWLADVGEGKHTLTVEATDKAGNQTTQKLDFIIDTMLSEPTIVLDSTDDSGTKGDNLTNANKPTFILGNIDADARYVTVEVQYGGTKEVLTATKGATGIW

-3195 YTLTVRVED
+3195 YMLTVRVED

-3325 AMDSRDDTGAIGDH
+3325 TMDSRDDTGAIGDH

-3353 DADAHSVILRITQ
+3353 DSDAQSVILRITQ

-3411 TPLVVTVDT
+3411 TPLIVTVDT

-3467 NWVSAT
+3467 NWVSAA

-3621 AIDRIELVNDSGVPG
+3621 AIDHIELVNDSGVPG

-3712 FTIDITLLTPTIELA
+3712 FTIDITLMTPTIELA

-3842 TNHDRPVFDIH
+3842 TNHDRPVFDIR

-4303 KTSAELRIEIDTQV
+4303 KTSAELKIEIDTQV

-4531 TSVTTPRFVI
+4531 TSVTKPRFVI

-4549 TVVIRINGVSYS
+4549 TVVIRINGVSYP

-4617 ASDTGNSNSD
+4617 ASDTGSSNSD

-4717 LSDPSIDDQHEAT
+4717 LSDPSIDDQYEAT
-4730 SLRPEFKGFAEA
+4730 SLRPEFKGLAEA

-4831 TPTLIGSTLPN
+4831 TPTLIGNTLPN
-4842 TIVSIY
+4842 AIVSIY

-5038 RNPQGVVIATLV
+5038 RNPQGGVIATLV

-5251 DGTFNIH
+5251 DGKFNIH

-5294 SGSLDDLITNHNKP
+5294 SGSLDDLITSHNKP

-5379 TFIDNPAMVAGSDN
+5379 TFIDNPVMIAGSDN

-5403 QTRPT
+5403 QTRPA

-5472 TIDTF
+5472 TIDTL

-5535 WVNEKGHWQMP
+5535 WVNDKGHWQMP

-5575 SIWVDTHIKV
+5575 SIWVDTHIQV

-5598 TEWWSNSDLIT
+5598 TDWWSNSSTIT
-5609 MRGTGEIGATVS
+5609 MRGMGEIGATVS

-5631 AVVAATGRWELSTDK
+5631 AVVAANGQWELSTDQ
-5646 LPEGTYD
+5646 LPEGKYD
-5653 ISLVIEDSAG
+5653 ITLSIEDNAG
-5663 NRWEDVRE
+5663 NRKEEVHE

-5711 EGNTYTLTV
+5711 NGNTYTLTV

-5754 LDIMKEVP
+5754 LDIMKETP

-5771 SGTVGDNITRDK
+5771 SGTAGDNITRDN

-5876 DNVTNHTQPKFTLQ
+5876 DNVTNHNHTQPKFTLQ

-5898 VTVNVTHNGVTDIY
+5898 VTVNVTHNGVTDTY

-5965 DSQHDDASDDATATA
+5965 DSQHNDASDDATAIA

-5988 VNAESATHLRTE
+5988 VNAESATHLRTV
-6000 PSAAEESVVK
+6000 PSVAEESVVK
-6010 VTAYSIT
+6010 ETAYSIT

-6048 SIMFEGEEFTLPITN
+6048 SVMFEGEEFTLPIIN

-6078 YTMDVKFIDKDND
+6078 YTMDVKYLDKDDD

-6113 VRGKTEDDINDSPS
+6113 ARGKTEDDINDSPS

>member
-40 TTPRG
+40 TTPHG

-147 KALNEA
+147 KALKEA

-431 APEKPTI
+431 PPEKPTI

-636 LEDYVVLPN
+636 LEDFVVLPN

-782 DGNWN
+782 DGNWS

-1031 DSDSGISDDNL
+1031 DSDSGIADDNL

-1062 QVWDAMSDTQIGV
+1062 QVWDAASDTQIGV

-1101 KVEDIAGNKANSAIF
+1101 KVEDIAGNKANSAVF

-1383 GWTFT
+1383 GWSFT
-1388 PPTSWA
+1388 PTGAWA

-1430 ELVNDSGIPDD
+1430 ELVNDSGIPND

-1480 PGVWDYIWPDDVADG
+1480 PGAWDYIWPDDVADG

-1501 EATDEAGNKATQTL
+1501 EATDKAGNKTTQEL

-2051 TVPTD
+2051 KVPTD
-2056 VNVVRLSID
+2056 VNEVRLSID

-2097 TVEATDKAGNKTTQQ
+2097 TVEATDKAGNQTTQK

-2128 DNTDDS
+2128 DSTDDS
-2134 GTKGDH
+2134 GTKGDN
-2140 LTNVNKPTF
+2140 LTNANKPTF
-2149 LLGNIDADARYVTVE
+2149 ILGNIDADARYVTVE

-2174 TATKDA
+2174 TATKGA
-2180 TGNWSV
+2180 TGIWSV

-2198 LTVRVEDEAGNEKHS
+2198 LTVRVEDDAGNVKHS

-2224 TIDVIELVNDNGIP
+2224 AIDGVELVNDSGVK
-2238 GDNMTNDAH
+2238 GDNMTNDDRPH
-2247 PQFRVTVPGDVNEV
+2247 FRVTVPTDVNEV
-2261 SLSIDGGVT
+2261 RLSIDGGNS
-2270 WVKATQSATPGVWNY
+2270 WVQATPGVAGSWEY
-2285 TWPGTVPDG
+2285 IWPTDLADG
-2294 DYTLNVKATD
+2294 QYTLTVEATD
-2304 NAGNTVTET
+2304 KAGNTVTK
-2313 LHFTI
+2313 TI
-2318 DTTLSTPVIVLDSAD
+2318 DFAVDTTLSVPVIVLDSAD
-2333 DSGVHGDNMTNHTQP
+2333 DTGIQGDNMTNRTQP
-2348 TFALQHIDDDAVRVT
+2348 TFNLQHIDDDAVRVT

-2373 TFDATKDAGGW
+2373 TFDATKGTGGW
-2384 TFTPTGAWADG
+2384 TFTPPTSWGAG

-2445 VRPHFQVT
+2445 VRPHFQVK
-2453 VPTDVNVVRLSID
+2453 VPTDVN
-2466 GGKTWFNATQSA
+2466 
-2478 TPGVWDY
+2478 
-2485 IWPDDVADGGYT
+2485 
-2497 LTVEATDE
+2497 E
-2505 AGNKAT
+2505 
-2511 QTLDFTID
+2511 
-2519 TTLSVPTLSLDSA
+2519 
-2532 DDSGIAGDNITN
+2532 
-2544 VKTPGFTL
+2544 
-2552 NNIDTDVSRVI
+2552 
-2563 VEVMHNGIKQEVP
+2563 
-2576 LVQTGGQWRFA
+2576 
-2587 PTSDWADGDYI
+2587 
-2598 LTVKVEDRA
+2598 
-2607 GNVKQSAPLTVT
+2607 
-2619 VDTHIAIDRIE
+2619 
-2630 LVNDSGIPGDN
+2630 
-2641 LTNEAR
+2641 
-2647 PHFQVT
+2647 
-2653 VPADVNGVRLSIDGG
+2653 
-2668 KTWFDAT
+2668 
-2675 QSATSGVWDYTWLTN
+2675 
-2690 VANGPHTLMV
+2690 
-2700 EASDKAGNKTT
+2700 
-2711 QKLDFTIDTILS
+2711 
-2723 EPTITLDS
+2723 
-2731 ADDSAAGDNITNV
+2731 
-2744 KMPGFTLGN
+2744 
-2753 IDADVTKVVVTV
+2753 
-2765 AHDGKNQQI
+2765 
-2774 ELIKNGGVWRFTPG
+2774 
-2788 AAWTDGDYTLTVKV
+2788 
-2802 EDKAGNTNYSA
+2802 
-2813 PLTVTIDTQTSI
+2813 
-2825 DRIELLNDTGIVGD
+2825 
-2839 NLTNEARP
+2839 
-2847 QFHIT
+2847 
-2852 VPTDVNSV
+2852 
-2860 QLSLDGGINWVN
+2860 
-2872 ATLTSDGVW
+2872 
-2881 EYIWPTDLVE
+2881 
-2891 NTYTLTVKAT
+2891 
-2901 DVAGNT
+2901 
-2907 ATETLN
+2907 
-2913 FIIDTTLSTPTITL
+2913 
-2927 DSADD
+2927 
-2932 SGTANDNKTNVK
+2932 
-2944 TPGFIIGGIDSDVT
+2944 
-2958 QVVVQVMRDG
+2958 
-2968 HSEEVELTQTNG
+2968 
-2980 QWRFVPG
+2980 
-2987 SAWTDGDYTLT
+2987 
-2998 VTVKDE
+2998 
-3004 AGNIR
+3004 
-3009 HSAPLT
+3009 
-3015 VTIDTQITI
+3015 
-3024 DHIELVN
+3024 
-3031 DSGIPDD
+3031 
-3038 NLTNN
+3038 
-3043 VRPHFQVTVPTDVN
+3043 
-3057 VVRLSIDG
+3057 VRLSIDG

-3097 VEATDKAGNKTTQQL
+3097 VEATDKAGNQTTQKL

-3121 EPTIVLDNTDDSGT
+3121 EPTIVLDSTDDSGT

-3142 VNKPT
+3142 ANKPT
-3147 FLLGN
+3147 FILGN

-3232 DNGIPG
+3232 DNGIPS

-3396 LTVEVTDNAGNVRQS
+3396 LTVEVQDNAGNVRQS

-4001 TDEAGNIANK
+4001 TDQAGNIANK

-4185 ALPDGQHTLLVDVT
+4185 ALPDGKHTLLVDVT

-4266 DYTIENTG
+4266 DYTIENTR

-4303 KTSAELRIEIDTQV
+4303 KTSAELQIEIDTQV

-4531 TSVTTPRFVI
+4531 TSVTKPRFVI

-4549 TVVIRINGVSYS
+4549 TVVIRINGVSYP

-4617 ASDTGNSNSD
+4617 ASDTGSSNSD

-4660 LKQTITVGAD
+4660 LKHTITVGAD

-4717 LSDPSIDDQHEAT
+4717 LSDPSIDDQYEAT
-4730 SLRPEFKGFAEA
+4730 SLRPEFKGLAEA

-4831 TPTLIGSTLPN
+4831 TPTLVGNTLPN
-4842 TIVSIY
+4842 AIVSIY

-4966 NDGNYELTFKVEDVA
+4966 NDGNYVLTFKVEDVA

-5050 VGNDGRWSAELDLRE
+5050 VGNDGRWRAELDLRE

-5080 SQQKEILIEHDTQIE
+5080 SQQKDILIEHDTQIE

-5294 SGSLDDLITNHNKP
+5294 SGSLDDLITSHNKP

-5379 TFIDNPAMVAGSDN
+5379 TFIDNPVMMAGSDN

-5403 QTRPT
+5403 QTRPA
-5408 FSIFG
+5408 FSIYG

-5472 TIDTF
+5472 TIDTL

-5575 SIWVDTHIKV
+5575 SIWVDTHIQV

-5598 TEWWSNSDLIT
+5598 TDWWSNSSTIT
-5609 MRGTGEIGATVS
+5609 MRGMGEIGATVS

-5631 AVVAATGRWELSTDK
+5631 AVVAANGQWELSTDQ
-5646 LPEGTYD
+5646 LPEGKYD
-5653 ISLVIEDSAG
+5653 ITLSIEDNAG
-5663 NRWEDVRE
+5663 NRKEEVHE

-5711 EGNTYTLTV
+5711 NGNTYTLTV

-5825 LADGSYTISVIA
+5825 LTDGSYTISVIA

-5928 WNDGNYTLSVTVV
+5928 WNDGTYTLSVTVV

-5988 VNAESATHLRTE
+5988 VNAESATHLRTV

-6048 SIMFEGEEFTLPITN
+6048 SVMFEGEEFTLPITN

-6078 YTMDVKFIDKDND
+6078 YTMDVKFIDKDDD

-6113 VRGKTEDDINDSPS
+6113 ARGKTEDDINDSPS
-6127 TSSVGHNNNGAIDV
+6127 TSSVGHNNNGAIEV

>member
-40 TTPRG
+40 TTPHG

-119 KQLDDAENAK
+119 KQLDEAENAK

-431 APEKPTI
+431 PPEKPTI

-454 NSTLP
+454 NSILP

-526 IDTRISYFSAEIE
+526 IDTRISYFSAEIDK
-539 TTNDSGIVGDNVTNN
+539 TDDSGIVGDNVTNN

-590 TFNFTSDSVEGIN
+590 TFNFTSDSVEGVN

-623 VIDTI
+623 VIDTV

-636 LEDYVVLPN
+636 LEDFVVLPN

-1031 DSDSGISDDNL
+1031 DSDSGIADDNL

-1062 QVWDAMSDTQIGV
+1062 QVWDAASDTQIGV

-1101 KVEDIAGNKANSAIF
+1101 KVEDIAGNKANSAVF

-1183 GSWLFI
+1183 GSWLFT

-1203 KVEDKAGNTNYSA
+1203 KVEDKAGNTSYSA

-1328 VLDSADDTGIQGDN
+1328 VLNSADDTGVQGDN
-1342 MTNSTQPT
+1342 MTNRTQPT

-1383 GWTFT
+1383 EWTFT

-1501 EATDEAGNKATQTL
+1501 ETTDEAGNKATQTL

-1539 GDNITNVKT
+1539 GDNITSVKT

-1637 IPGDNLT
+1637 IPDDNLT

-1702 ASDKAGNKTTQKL
+1702 ATDKAGNKTTQKL
-1715 DFTIDTI
+1715 DFIIDTL

-2018 IDTQITIDHIELV
+2018 IDTQI
-2031 NDSGIPDDNL
+2031 
-2041 TNNVRPHFQV
+2041 
-2051 TVPTD
+2051 
-2056 VNVVRLSID
+2056 
-2065 GGKTWFNA
+2065 A
-2073 TQSATPGVWDYTW
+2073 
-2086 LADVGEGKHTL
+2086 
-2097 TVEATDKAGNKTTQQ
+2097 
-2112 LDFIIDTLLSE
+2112 
-2123 PTIVL
+2123 
-2128 DNTDDS
+2128 
-2134 GTKGDH
+2134 
-2140 LTNVNKPTF
+2140 
-2149 LLGNIDADARYVTVE
+2149 
-2164 VQHGGTKEVL
+2164 
-2174 TATKDA
+2174 
-2180 TGNWSV
+2180 
-2186 TPTGTWA
+2186 
-2193 DGDYT
+2193 
-2198 LTVRVEDEAGNEKHS
+2198 
-2213 ASLTVTVDTQI
+2213 
-2224 TIDVIELVNDNGIP
+2224 
-2238 GDNMTNDAH
+2238 
-2247 PQFRVTVPGDVNEV
+2247 
-2261 SLSIDGGVT
+2261 
-2270 WVKATQSATPGVWNY
+2270 
-2285 TWPGTVPDG
+2285 
-2294 DYTLNVKATD
+2294 
-2304 NAGNTVTET
+2304 
-2313 LHFTI
+2313 
-2318 DTTLSTPVIVLDSAD
+2318 
-2333 DSGVHGDNMTNHTQP
+2333 
-2348 TFALQHIDDDAVRVT
+2348 
-2363 VSVEHGGVTT
+2363 
-2373 TFDATKDAGGW
+2373 
-2384 TFTPTGAWADG
+2384 
-2395 DYTLSVSVEDKAG
+2395 
-2408 NTSHSASLTVTV
+2408 
-2420 DTQIA
+2420 
-2425 INNIELV
+2425 
-2432 NDSGIPDDNLTNN
+2432 
-2445 VRPHFQVT
+2445 
-2453 VPTDVNVVRLSID
+2453 
-2466 GGKTWFNATQSA
+2466 
-2478 TPGVWDY
+2478 
-2485 IWPDDVADGGYT
+2485 
-2497 LTVEATDE
+2497 
-2505 AGNKAT
+2505 
-2511 QTLDFTID
+2511 
-2519 TTLSVPTLSLDSA
+2519 
-2532 DDSGIAGDNITN
+2532 
-2544 VKTPGFTL
+2544 
-2552 NNIDTDVSRVI
+2552 
-2563 VEVMHNGIKQEVP
+2563 
-2576 LVQTGGQWRFA
+2576 
-2587 PTSDWADGDYI
+2587 
-2598 LTVKVEDRA
+2598 
-2607 GNVKQSAPLTVT
+2607 
-2619 VDTHIAIDRIE
+2619 
-2630 LVNDSGIPGDN
+2630 
-2641 LTNEAR
+2641 
-2647 PHFQVT
+2647 
-2653 VPADVNGVRLSIDGG
+2653 
-2668 KTWFDAT
+2668 
-2675 QSATSGVWDYTWLTN
+2675 
-2690 VANGPHTLMV
+2690 
-2700 EASDKAGNKTT
+2700 
-2711 QKLDFTIDTILS
+2711 
-2723 EPTITLDS
+2723 
-2731 ADDSAAGDNITNV
+2731 
-2744 KMPGFTLGN
+2744 
-2753 IDADVTKVVVTV
+2753 
-2765 AHDGKNQQI
+2765 
-2774 ELIKNGGVWRFTPG
+2774 
-2788 AAWTDGDYTLTVKV
+2788 
-2802 EDKAGNTNYSA
+2802 
-2813 PLTVTIDTQTSI
+2813 
-2825 DRIELLNDTGIVGD
+2825 
-2839 NLTNEARP
+2839 
-2847 QFHIT
+2847 
-2852 VPTDVNSV
+2852 
-2860 QLSLDGGINWVN
+2860 
-2872 ATLTSDGVW
+2872 
-2881 EYIWPTDLVE
+2881 
-2891 NTYTLTVKAT
+2891 
-2901 DVAGNT
+2901 
-2907 ATETLN
+2907 
-2913 FIIDTTLSTPTITL
+2913 
-2927 DSADD
+2927 
-2932 SGTANDNKTNVK
+2932 
-2944 TPGFIIGGIDSDVT
+2944 
-2958 QVVVQVMRDG
+2958 
-2968 HSEEVELTQTNG
+2968 
-2980 QWRFVPG
+2980 
-2987 SAWTDGDYTLT
+2987 
-2998 VTVKDE
+2998 
-3004 AGNIR
+3004 
-3009 HSAPLT
+3009 
-3015 VTIDTQITI
+3015 I

-3164 QHGGTKEVLTATK
+3164 QHGGTKEVLTATKDATGNWSVTPTGTWADGDYTLTVRVEDDAGNVKYSASLTVTVDTQITIDVIELVNDSGTRGDNLTNDANPHFRITVPGDVNEVSLSIDGGVTWVKAMQSATPGVWNYTWPKTVADGDYTLTVKATDNAGNTVTRTLDFTIDTTLSTPVIVLDSADDSGVHGDNMTNRTQPTFALQHIDDDAVRVTVSVEHGGVTTTFDATKDAGGWTFTPTGAWADGDYTLSVSVEDKAGNTSHSASLTVTVDTQIAINNIELVNDSGIPDDNLTNNVRPHFQVTVPTDVNVVRLSIDGGKTWFNATQSATPGVWDYTWLADVGEGKHTLTVEATDKAGNKTTQQLDFIIDTLLSEPTIVLDNTDDSGTKGDNLTNVNKPTFLLGNIDADARYVTVEVLHGGTKEVLTATK

-3318 RLSTPTI
+3318 RLSMPTI

-3621 AIDRIELVNDSGVPG
+3621 AIDHIELVNDSGVPG

-3692 HTLTVE
+3692 HTLIVE
-3698 VTDGAGNKMTETLN
+3698 VTDGAGNKMTGTLD

-3842 TNHDRPVFDIH
+3842 TNHDRPVFDIR
-3853 QVDSDVT
+3853 QIDSDVT

-3910 KESAPFEVRI
+3910 KESAPLEVRI

-4259 VVHIDGR
+4259 VVHLDGR
-4266 DYTIENTG
+4266 DYTIENKG

-4303 KTSAELRIEIDTQV
+4303 KTSAELQIEIDTQV

-4444 AREPLQSV
+4444 AREQLQSV

-4508 IVSDPSIDLLDAD
+4508 IFSDPSIDLLDAD

-4549 TVVIRINGVSYS
+4549 TVVIRINGVSYP

-4617 ASDTGNSNSD
+4617 ASDTGSSNSD

-4660 LKQTITVGAD
+4660 LKHTIAVGAD

-4717 LSDPSIDDQHEAT
+4717 LSDPSIDDQYEAT
-4730 SLRPEFKGFAEA
+4730 SLRPEFKGLAEA

-5238 ADGTWRA
+5238 ADGSWRA

-5258 FSITDVAGNTEVSKD
+5258 FSITDVAGNTEVSKN

-5350 GEYSIR
+5350 GEHSIR

-5379 TFIDNPAMVAGSDN
+5379 TFIDNPVMMAGSDN
-5393 GIFSNDSITS
+5393 GIFSNDSVTS
-5403 QTRPT
+5403 QTRPA

-5413 EMNQSVQIFIDG
+5413 EMNQSIQIFIDG

-5435 RNQVYRPESPL
+5435 RNQVYRPASPL

-5472 TIDTF
+5472 TIDTL

-5535 WVNEKGHWQMP
+5535 WVNDKGHWQMP

-5575 SIWVDTHIKV
+5575 SIWVDTHIQV

-5598 TEWWSNSDLIT
+5598 TDWWSNSSTIT
-5609 MRGTGEIGATVS
+5609 MRGMGEIGATVS

-5631 AVVAATGRWELSTDK
+5631 AVVAANGQWELSTDQ
-5646 LPEGTYD
+5646 LPEGKYD
-5653 ISLVIEDSAG
+5653 ITLSIEDNAG
-5663 NRWEDVRE
+5663 NRKEEVHE

-5711 EGNTYTLTV
+5711 NGNTYTLTV

-5846 SLPITVTI
+5846 SLLITVTI

-5861 EIALAAGEDNGASDS
+5861 EIALAAGEDNGVSDS

-5898 VTVNVTHNGVTDIY
+5898 VTVNVTHNGVTDTY

-5928 WNDGNYTLSVTVV
+5928 WNDGTYTLSVTVV

-5965 DSQHDDASDDATATA
+5965 DSQHDDASDDATPTA

-5988 VNAESATHLRTE
+5988 VNAESDTHLRTV

-6010 VTAYSIT
+6010 ETAYSIT

-6048 SIMFEGEEFTLPITN
+6048 SVMFEGEEFTLPITN

-6113 VRGKTEDDINDSPS
+6113 ARGKTEDDINDSPS

>member
-431 APEKPTI
+431 PPEKPTI

-636 LEDYVVLPN
+636 LEDFVVLPN

-1031 DSDSGISDDNL
+1031 DSDSGIADDNL

-1101 KVEDIAGNKANSAIF
+1101 KVEDIAGNKANSAVF

-1183 GSWLFI
+1183 GSWLFT

-1203 KVEDKAGNTNYSA
+1203 KVEDKAGNTSYSA

-1328 VLDSADDTGIQGDN
+1328 VLNSADDTGVQGDN
-1342 MTNSTQPT
+1342 MTNRTQPT

-1480 PGVWDYIWPDDVADG
+1480 PGAWDYIWPDDVADG

-1501 EATDEAGNKATQTL
+1501 EATDKAGNKTTQEL

-1715 DFTIDTI
+1715 DFIIDTL

-2128 DNTDDS
+2128 DSTDDS
-2134 GTKGDH
+2134 GTKGDN

-2318 DTTLSTPVIVLDSAD
+2318 DTTLSVPVIVLNSAD
-2333 DSGVHGDNMTNHTQP
+2333 DTGVQGDNMTNSTQP

-2373 TFDATKDAGGW
+2373 TFDATKGVGGW
-2384 TFTPTGAWADG
+2384 SFTPTGAWADG

-2445 VRPHFQVT
+2445 VRPHFQVK
-2453 VPTDVNVVRLSID
+2453 VPTDVN
-2466 GGKTWFNATQSA
+2466 
-2478 TPGVWDY
+2478 
-2485 IWPDDVADGGYT
+2485 
-2497 LTVEATDE
+2497 E
-2505 AGNKAT
+2505 
-2511 QTLDFTID
+2511 
-2519 TTLSVPTLSLDSA
+2519 
-2532 DDSGIAGDNITN
+2532 
-2544 VKTPGFTL
+2544 
-2552 NNIDTDVSRVI
+2552 
-2563 VEVMHNGIKQEVP
+2563 
-2576 LVQTGGQWRFA
+2576 
-2587 PTSDWADGDYI
+2587 
-2598 LTVKVEDRA
+2598 
-2607 GNVKQSAPLTVT
+2607 
-2619 VDTHIAIDRIE
+2619 
-2630 LVNDSGIPGDN
+2630 
-2641 LTNEAR
+2641 
-2647 PHFQVT
+2647 
-2653 VPADVNGVRLSIDGG
+2653 
-2668 KTWFDAT
+2668 
-2675 QSATSGVWDYTWLTN
+2675 
-2690 VANGPHTLMV
+2690 
-2700 EASDKAGNKTT
+2700 
-2711 QKLDFTIDTILS
+2711 
-2723 EPTITLDS
+2723 
-2731 ADDSAAGDNITNV
+2731 
-2744 KMPGFTLGN
+2744 
-2753 IDADVTKVVVTV
+2753 
-2765 AHDGKNQQI
+2765 
-2774 ELIKNGGVWRFTPG
+2774 
-2788 AAWTDGDYTLTVKV
+2788 
-2802 EDKAGNTNYSA
+2802 
-2813 PLTVTIDTQTSI
+2813 
-2825 DRIELLNDTGIVGD
+2825 
-2839 NLTNEARP
+2839 
-2847 QFHIT
+2847 
-2852 VPTDVNSV
+2852 
-2860 QLSLDGGINWVN
+2860 
-2872 ATLTSDGVW
+2872 
-2881 EYIWPTDLVE
+2881 
-2891 NTYTLTVKAT
+2891 
-2901 DVAGNT
+2901 
-2907 ATETLN
+2907 
-2913 FIIDTTLSTPTITL
+2913 
-2927 DSADD
+2927 
-2932 SGTANDNKTNVK
+2932 
-2944 TPGFIIGGIDSDVT
+2944 
-2958 QVVVQVMRDG
+2958 
-2968 HSEEVELTQTNG
+2968 
-2980 QWRFVPG
+2980 
-2987 SAWTDGDYTLT
+2987 
-2998 VTVKDE
+2998 
-3004 AGNIR
+3004 
-3009 HSAPLT
+3009 
-3015 VTIDTQITI
+3015 
-3024 DHIELVN
+3024 
-3031 DSGIPDD
+3031 
-3038 NLTNN
+3038 
-3043 VRPHFQVTVPTDVN
+3043 
-3057 VVRLSIDG
+3057 VRLSIDG

-3097 VEATDKAGNKTTQQL
+3097 VEATDKAGNQTTQKL
-3112 DFIIDTLLS
+3112 DFIIDTMLS
-3121 EPTIVLDNTDDSGT
+3121 EPTIVLDSTDDSGT

-3142 VNKPT
+3142 ANKPT
-3147 FLLGN
+3147 FILGN

-3164 QHGGTKEVLTATK
+3164 QYGGTKEVLTATK

-3325 AMDSRDDTGAIGDH
+3325 TMDSRDDTGAIGDH

-3353 DADAHSVILRITQ
+3353 DSDAQSVILRITQ

-3411 TPLVVTVDT
+3411 TPLIVTVDT

-3621 AIDRIELVNDSGVPG
+3621 AIDHIELVNDSGVPG

-3712 FTIDITLLTPTIELA
+3712 FTIDITLMTPTIELA

-3842 TNHDRPVFDIH
+3842 TNHDRPVFDIR

-4303 KTSAELRIEIDTQV
+4303 KTSAELKIEIDTQV

-4531 TSVTTPRFVI
+4531 TSVTKPRFVI

-4549 TVVIRINGVSYS
+4549 TVVIRINGVSYP

-4831 TPTLIGSTLPN
+4831 TPTLVGNTLPN
-4842 TIVSIY
+4842 AIVSIY

-4966 NDGNYELTFKVEDVA
+4966 NDGNYVLTFKVEDVA

-5038 RNPQGVVIATLV
+5038 RSPQGVVIATLV

-5080 SQQKEILIEHDTQIE
+5080 SQQKDILIEHDTQIE

-5338 TWSYQFDNALKD
+5338 TWSYQFDNVLKD

-5408 FSIFG
+5408 FSISG

-5575 SIWVDTHIKV
+5575 SIWVDTHIQV

-5598 TEWWSNSDLIT
+5598 TDWWSNSSTIT
-5609 MRGTGEIGATVS
+5609 MRGMGEIGATVS

-5631 AVVAATGRWELSTDK
+5631 AVVAANGQWELSTDQ
-5646 LPEGTYD
+5646 LPEGKYD
-5653 ISLVIEDSAG
+5653 ITLSIEDNAG
-5663 NRWEDVRE
+5663 NRKEEVHE

-5711 EGNTYTLTV
+5711 NGNTYTLTV

-5741 SVDAIGNRSDDVP
+5741 SVDAIGNRSDDVS

-5861 EIALAAGEDNGASDS
+5861 EIALAAGEDNGVSDS

-5898 VTVNVTHNGVTDIY
+5898 VTVNVTHNGVTDTY

-5928 WNDGNYTLSVTVV
+5928 WNDGTYTLSVTVV

-5988 VNAESATHLRTE
+5988 VNAESATHLRTV

-6010 VTAYSIT
+6010 ETAYSIT

-6113 VRGKTEDDINDSPS
+6113 ARGKTEDDINDSPS

>member
-1 MGNKSIQ
+1 

-40 TTPRG
+40 TTPHG

-539 TTNDSGIVGDNVTNN
+539 TTDDSGIVGDNVTNN

-590 TFNFTSDSVEGIN
+590 TFNFTSDSVEGVN

-623 VIDTI
+623 VIDTV

-636 LEDYVVLPN
+636 LEDFVVLPN

-1031 DSDSGISDDNL
+1031 DSDSGIADDNL

-1101 KVEDIAGNKANSAIF
+1101 KVEDIAGNKANSAVF

-1383 GWTFT
+1383 GWSFT
-1388 PPTSWA
+1388 PTGAWA

-1430 ELVNDSGIPDD
+1430 ELVNDSGIPND

-1480 PGVWDYIWPDDVADG
+1480 PGAWDYIWPDDVADG

-1501 EATDEAGNKATQTL
+1501 EATDKAGNKTTQEL

-2128 DNTDDS
+2128 DSTDDS
-2134 GTKGDH
+2134 GTKGDN

-2318 DTTLSTPVIVLDSAD
+2318 DTTLSVPVIVLNSAD
-2333 DSGVHGDNMTNHTQP
+2333 DTGVQGDNMTNSTQP

-2373 TFDATKDAGGW
+2373 TFDATKGVGGW
-2384 TFTPTGAWADG
+2384 SFTPTGAWADG

-2445 VRPHFQVT
+2445 VRPHFQVK
-2453 VPTDVNVVRLSID
+2453 VPTDVN
-2466 GGKTWFNATQSA
+2466 
-2478 TPGVWDY
+2478 
-2485 IWPDDVADGGYT
+2485 
-2497 LTVEATDE
+2497 E
-2505 AGNKAT
+2505 
-2511 QTLDFTID
+2511 
-2519 TTLSVPTLSLDSA
+2519 
-2532 DDSGIAGDNITN
+2532 
-2544 VKTPGFTL
+2544 
-2552 NNIDTDVSRVI
+2552 
-2563 VEVMHNGIKQEVP
+2563 
-2576 LVQTGGQWRFA
+2576 
-2587 PTSDWADGDYI
+2587 
-2598 LTVKVEDRA
+2598 
-2607 GNVKQSAPLTVT
+2607 
-2619 VDTHIAIDRIE
+2619 
-2630 LVNDSGIPGDN
+2630 
-2641 LTNEAR
+2641 
-2647 PHFQVT
+2647 
-2653 VPADVNGVRLSIDGG
+2653 
-2668 KTWFDAT
+2668 
-2675 QSATSGVWDYTWLTN
+2675 
-2690 VANGPHTLMV
+2690 
-2700 EASDKAGNKTT
+2700 
-2711 QKLDFTIDTILS
+2711 
-2723 EPTITLDS
+2723 
-2731 ADDSAAGDNITNV
+2731 
-2744 KMPGFTLGN
+2744 
-2753 IDADVTKVVVTV
+2753 
-2765 AHDGKNQQI
+2765 
-2774 ELIKNGGVWRFTPG
+2774 
-2788 AAWTDGDYTLTVKV
+2788 
-2802 EDKAGNTNYSA
+2802 
-2813 PLTVTIDTQTSI
+2813 
-2825 DRIELLNDTGIVGD
+2825 
-2839 NLTNEARP
+2839 
-2847 QFHIT
+2847 
-2852 VPTDVNSV
+2852 
-2860 QLSLDGGINWVN
+2860 
-2872 ATLTSDGVW
+2872 
-2881 EYIWPTDLVE
+2881 
-2891 NTYTLTVKAT
+2891 
-2901 DVAGNT
+2901 
-2907 ATETLN
+2907 
-2913 FIIDTTLSTPTITL
+2913 
-2927 DSADD
+2927 
-2932 SGTANDNKTNVK
+2932 
-2944 TPGFIIGGIDSDVT
+2944 
-2958 QVVVQVMRDG
+2958 
-2968 HSEEVELTQTNG
+2968 
-2980 QWRFVPG
+2980 
-2987 SAWTDGDYTLT
+2987 
-2998 VTVKDE
+2998 
-3004 AGNIR
+3004 
-3009 HSAPLT
+3009 
-3015 VTIDTQITI
+3015 
-3024 DHIELVN
+3024 
-3031 DSGIPDD
+3031 
-3038 NLTNN
+3038 
-3043 VRPHFQVTVPTDVN
+3043 
-3057 VVRLSIDG
+3057 VRLSIDG

-3097 VEATDKAGNKTTQQL
+3097 VEATDKAGNQTTQKL
-3112 DFIIDTLLS
+3112 DFIIDTMLS
-3121 EPTIVLDNTDDSGT
+3121 EPTIVLDSTDDSGT

-3142 VNKPT
+3142 ANKPT
-3147 FLLGN
+3147 FILGN

-3164 QHGGTKEVLTATK
+3164 QYGGTKEVLTATK

-3325 AMDSRDDTGAIGDH
+3325 TMDSRDDTGAIGDH

-3353 DADAHSVILRITQ
+3353 DSDAQSVILRITQ

-3411 TPLVVTVDT
+3411 TPLIVTVDT

-3467 NWVSAT
+3467 NWVSAA

-3621 AIDRIELVNDSGVPG
+3621 AIDHIELVNDSGVPG

-3712 FTIDITLLTPTIELA
+3712 FTIDITLMTPTIELA

-3842 TNHDRPVFDIH
+3842 TNHDRPVFDIR

-4274 GNLTFTPDQPLSDG
+4274 RNLTFTPDQPLSDG

-4303 KTSAELRIEIDTQV
+4303 KTSAELKIEIDTQV

-4531 TSVTTPRFVI
+4531 TSVTKPRFVI

-4549 TVVIRINGVSYS
+4549 TVVIRINGVSYP

-4897 DVTIDTEVAEL
+4897 DLTIDTEVAEL

-5050 VGNDGRWSAELDLRE
+5050 VGNDGRWSAKLDLRE

-5294 SGSLDDLITNHNKP
+5294 SGSLDDLITSHNKP

-5379 TFIDNPAMVAGSDN
+5379 TFIDNPVMMAGSDN

-5403 QTRPT
+5403 QTRPA
-5408 FSIFG
+5408 FSIYG

-5472 TIDTF
+5472 TIDTL

-5535 WVNEKGHWQMP
+5535 WVNDKGHWQMP

-5575 SIWVDTHIKV
+5575 SIWVDTHIQV

-5598 TEWWSNSDLIT
+5598 TDWWSNSSTIT
-5609 MRGTGEIGATVS
+5609 MRGMGEIGATVS

-5631 AVVAATGRWELSTDK
+5631 AVVAANGQWELSTDQ
-5646 LPEGTYD
+5646 LPEGKYD
-5653 ISLVIEDSAG
+5653 ITLSIEDNAG
-5663 NRWEDVRE
+5663 NRKEEVHE

-5711 EGNTYTLTV
+5711 NGNTYTLTV

-5928 WNDGNYTLSVTVV
+5928 WNDGTYTLSVTVV

-5965 DSQHDDASDDATATA
+5965 DSQHNDASDDATATA

-5988 VNAESATHLRTE
+5988 VNAESATHLRTV
-6000 PSAAEESVVK
+6000 PSVAEESVVK
-6010 VTAYSIT
+6010 ETAYSIT

-6048 SIMFEGEEFTLPITN
+6048 SVMFEGEEFTLPITN

-6078 YTMDVKFIDKDND
+6078 YTMDVKFIDKDDD

-6113 VRGKTEDDINDSPS
+6113 ARGKAEDDINDSPS

>member
-237 EPLKVTLALAA
+237 EPLKVTLALAT

-623 VIDTI
+623 VIDTV

-636 LEDYVVLPN
+636 LEDFVVLPN

-1031 DSDSGISDDNL
+1031 DSDSGVSDDNL

-1062 QVWDAMSDTQIGV
+1062 QVWDAASDTQIGV

-1101 KVEDIAGNKANSAIF
+1101 KVEDIAGNKANSAVF

-1203 KVEDKAGNTNYSA
+1203 KVEDKAGNTSYSA

-1383 GWTFT
+1383 GWSFT
-1388 PPTSWA
+1388 PTGAWA

-1430 ELVNDSGIPDD
+1430 ELVNDSGIPND

-1480 PGVWDYIWPDDVADG
+1480 PGAWDYIWPDDVADG

-1501 EATDEAGNKATQTL
+1501 EATDKAGNKTTQEL

-2128 DNTDDS
+2128 DSTDDS
-2134 GTKGDH
+2134 GTKGDN

-2318 DTTLSTPVIVLDSAD
+2318 DTTLSVPVIVLNSAD
-2333 DSGVHGDNMTNHTQP
+2333 DTGVQGDNMTNSTQP

-2373 TFDATKDAGGW
+2373 TFDATKGTGGW
-2384 TFTPTGAWADG
+2384 SFTPTGAWADG

-2445 VRPHFQVT
+2445 VRPHFQVK
-2453 VPTDVNVVRLSID
+2453 VPMDVN
-2466 GGKTWFNATQSA
+2466 
-2478 TPGVWDY
+2478 
-2485 IWPDDVADGGYT
+2485 
-2497 LTVEATDE
+2497 E
-2505 AGNKAT
+2505 
-2511 QTLDFTID
+2511 
-2519 TTLSVPTLSLDSA
+2519 
-2532 DDSGIAGDNITN
+2532 
-2544 VKTPGFTL
+2544 
-2552 NNIDTDVSRVI
+2552 
-2563 VEVMHNGIKQEVP
+2563 
-2576 LVQTGGQWRFA
+2576 
-2587 PTSDWADGDYI
+2587 
-2598 LTVKVEDRA
+2598 
-2607 GNVKQSAPLTVT
+2607 
-2619 VDTHIAIDRIE
+2619 
-2630 LVNDSGIPGDN
+2630 
-2641 LTNEAR
+2641 
-2647 PHFQVT
+2647 
-2653 VPADVNGVRLSIDGG
+2653 
-2668 KTWFDAT
+2668 
-2675 QSATSGVWDYTWLTN
+2675 
-2690 VANGPHTLMV
+2690 
-2700 EASDKAGNKTT
+2700 
-2711 QKLDFTIDTILS
+2711 
-2723 EPTITLDS
+2723 
-2731 ADDSAAGDNITNV
+2731 
-2744 KMPGFTLGN
+2744 
-2753 IDADVTKVVVTV
+2753 
-2765 AHDGKNQQI
+2765 
-2774 ELIKNGGVWRFTPG
+2774 
-2788 AAWTDGDYTLTVKV
+2788 
-2802 EDKAGNTNYSA
+2802 
-2813 PLTVTIDTQTSI
+2813 
-2825 DRIELLNDTGIVGD
+2825 
-2839 NLTNEARP
+2839 
-2847 QFHIT
+2847 
-2852 VPTDVNSV
+2852 
-2860 QLSLDGGINWVN
+2860 
-2872 ATLTSDGVW
+2872 
-2881 EYIWPTDLVE
+2881 
-2891 NTYTLTVKAT
+2891 
-2901 DVAGNT
+2901 
-2907 ATETLN
+2907 
-2913 FIIDTTLSTPTITL
+2913 
-2927 DSADD
+2927 
-2932 SGTANDNKTNVK
+2932 
-2944 TPGFIIGGIDSDVT
+2944 
-2958 QVVVQVMRDG
+2958 
-2968 HSEEVELTQTNG
+2968 
-2980 QWRFVPG
+2980 
-2987 SAWTDGDYTLT
+2987 
-2998 VTVKDE
+2998 
-3004 AGNIR
+3004 
-3009 HSAPLT
+3009 
-3015 VTIDTQITI
+3015 
-3024 DHIELVN
+3024 
-3031 DSGIPDD
+3031 
-3038 NLTNN
+3038 
-3043 VRPHFQVTVPTDVN
+3043 
-3057 VVRLSIDG
+3057 VRLSIDG

-3097 VEATDKAGNKTTQQL
+3097 VEATDKAGNQTTQKL

-3121 EPTIVLDNTDDSGT
+3121 EPTIVLDSTDDSGT

-3142 VNKPT
+3142 ANKPT
-3147 FLLGN
+3147 FILGN

-3164 QHGGTKEVLTATK
+3164 QYGGTKEVLTATK

-3325 AMDSRDDTGAIGDH
+3325 TMDSRDDTGAIGDH

-3353 DADAHSVILRITQ
+3353 DSDAQSVILRITQ

-3411 TPLVVTVDT
+3411 TPLIVTVDT

-3467 NWVSAT
+3467 NWVSAA

-3621 AIDRIELVNDSGVPG
+3621 AIDHIELVNDSGVPG

-3712 FTIDITLLTPTIELA
+3712 FTIDITLMTPTIELA

-3842 TNHDRPVFDIH
+3842 TNHDRPVFDIR

-4531 TSVTTPRFVI
+4531 TSVTKPRFVI

-4549 TVVIRINGVSYS
+4549 TVVIRINGVSYP

-4831 TPTLIGSTLPN
+4831 TPTLVGNTLPN
-4842 TIVSIY
+4842 AIVSIY

-4966 NDGNYELTFKVEDVA
+4966 NDGNYVLTFKVEDVA

-5294 SGSLDDLITNHNKP
+5294 SGSLDDLITSHNKP

-5379 TFIDNPAMVAGSDN
+5379 TFIDNPVMMAGSDN

-5403 QTRPT
+5403 QTRPA
-5408 FSIFG
+5408 FSIYG

-5472 TIDTF
+5472 TIDTL

-5535 WVNEKGHWQMP
+5535 WVNDKGHWQMP

-5575 SIWVDTHIKV
+5575 SIWVDTHIQV

-5598 TEWWSNSDLIT
+5598 TDWWSNSSTIT
-5609 MRGTGEIGATVS
+5609 MRGMGEIGATVS

-5631 AVVAATGRWELSTDK
+5631 AVVAANGQWELSTDQ
-5646 LPEGTYD
+5646 LPEGKYD
-5653 ISLVIEDSAG
+5653 ITLSIEDNAG
-5663 NRWEDVRE
+5663 NRKEEVHE

-5711 EGNTYTLTV
+5711 NGNTYTLTV

-5741 SVDAIGNRSDDVP
+5741 SVDAIGNRSDDVS

-5861 EIALAAGEDNGASDS
+5861 EIALAAGEDNGVSDS

-5898 VTVNVTHNGVTDIY
+5898 VTVKVTHNGVTDTY

-5928 WNDGNYTLSVTVV
+5928 WNDGTYTLSVTVV

-5988 VNAESATHLRTE
+5988 VNAESATHLRTV

-6010 VTAYSIT
+6010 ETAYSIT

-6113 VRGKTEDDINDSPS
+6113 ARGKTEDDINDSPS

>member
-161 QIEEMLQ
+161 QMEEMLQ
-168 NFLADNVAK
+168 EFLADNVAK

-431 APEKPTI
+431 PPEKPTI

-1101 KVEDIAGNKANSAIF
+1101 KVEDIAGNKANSAVF

-1183 GSWLFI
+1183 GSWLFT

-1203 KVEDKAGNTNYSA
+1203 KVEDKAGNTNYST

-1270 NSWVQATPGVA
+1270 HSWVQATPGVA

-1317 AVDTT
+1317 AVDST

-1328 VLDSADDTGIQGDN
+1328 VLNNADDTGIQGDN
-1342 MTNSTQPT
+1342 LTNRTQPT
-1350 FALQH
+1350 FALQQ

-1388 PPTSWA
+1388 PPALWA

-1430 ELVNDSGIPDD
+1430 ELVNDSGIPND
-1441 NLTNNVRPHFQVT
+1441 NLTNNVRPQFQVK

-1469 KTWFNATQSAT
+1469 KTWFNATQGAT
-1480 PGVWDYIWPDDVADG
+1480 PGAWDYIWPDDVADG

-1501 EATDEAGNKATQTL
+1501 EATDKAGNQTTQEL

-1591 DWADGDYILTVKV
+1591 DWGDGDYILTVKV

-1702 ASDKAGNKTTQKL
+1702 ATDKAGNQTTQKL
-1715 DFTIDTI
+1715 DFIIDTL

-2018 IDTQITIDHIELV
+2018 IDTQIAIDHIELV

-2051 TVPTD
+2051 KVPTD
-2056 VNVVRLSID
+2056 VNEVRLSID

-2097 TVEATDKAGNKTTQQ
+2097 TVEATDKAGNQTTQK
-2112 LDFIIDTLLSE
+2112 LDFIIDTMLSE

-2128 DNTDDS
+2128 DSTDDS
-2134 GTKGDH
+2134 GTKGDN
-2140 LTNVNKPTF
+2140 LTNANKPTF
-2149 LLGNIDADARYVTVE
+2149 ILGNIDADARYVTVE

-2180 TGNWSV
+2180 TGN
-2186 TPTGTWA
+2186 
-2193 DGDYT
+2193 
-2198 LTVRVEDEAGNEKHS
+2198 
-2213 ASLTVTVDTQI
+2213 
-2224 TIDVIELVNDNGIP
+2224 
-2238 GDNMTNDAH
+2238 
-2247 PQFRVTVPGDVNEV
+2247 
-2261 SLSIDGGVT
+2261 
-2270 WVKATQSATPGVWNY
+2270 
-2285 TWPGTVPDG
+2285 
-2294 DYTLNVKATD
+2294 
-2304 NAGNTVTET
+2304 
-2313 LHFTI
+2313 
-2318 DTTLSTPVIVLDSAD
+2318 
-2333 DSGVHGDNMTNHTQP
+2333 
-2348 TFALQHIDDDAVRVT
+2348 
-2363 VSVEHGGVTT
+2363 
-2373 TFDATKDAGGW
+2373 
-2384 TFTPTGAWADG
+2384 
-2395 DYTLSVSVEDKAG
+2395 
-2408 NTSHSASLTVTV
+2408 
-2420 DTQIA
+2420 
-2425 INNIELV
+2425 
-2432 NDSGIPDDNLTNN
+2432 
-2445 VRPHFQVT
+2445 
-2453 VPTDVNVVRLSID
+2453 
-2466 GGKTWFNATQSA
+2466 
-2478 TPGVWDY
+2478 
-2485 IWPDDVADGGYT
+2485 
-2497 LTVEATDE
+2497 
-2505 AGNKAT
+2505 
-2511 QTLDFTID
+2511 
-2519 TTLSVPTLSLDSA
+2519 
-2532 DDSGIAGDNITN
+2532 
-2544 VKTPGFTL
+2544 
-2552 NNIDTDVSRVI
+2552 
-2563 VEVMHNGIKQEVP
+2563 
-2576 LVQTGGQWRFA
+2576 
-2587 PTSDWADGDYI
+2587 
-2598 LTVKVEDRA
+2598 
-2607 GNVKQSAPLTVT
+2607 
-2619 VDTHIAIDRIE
+2619 
-2630 LVNDSGIPGDN
+2630 
-2641 LTNEAR
+2641 
-2647 PHFQVT
+2647 
-2653 VPADVNGVRLSIDGG
+2653 
-2668 KTWFDAT
+2668 
-2675 QSATSGVWDYTWLTN
+2675 
-2690 VANGPHTLMV
+2690 
-2700 EASDKAGNKTT
+2700 
-2711 QKLDFTIDTILS
+2711 
-2723 EPTITLDS
+2723 
-2731 ADDSAAGDNITNV
+2731 
-2744 KMPGFTLGN
+2744 
-2753 IDADVTKVVVTV
+2753 
-2765 AHDGKNQQI
+2765 
-2774 ELIKNGGVWRFTPG
+2774 
-2788 AAWTDGDYTLTVKV
+2788 
-2802 EDKAGNTNYSA
+2802 
-2813 PLTVTIDTQTSI
+2813 
-2825 DRIELLNDTGIVGD
+2825 
-2839 NLTNEARP
+2839 
-2847 QFHIT
+2847 
-2852 VPTDVNSV
+2852 
-2860 QLSLDGGINWVN
+2860 
-2872 ATLTSDGVW
+2872 
-2881 EYIWPTDLVE
+2881 
-2891 NTYTLTVKAT
+2891 
-2901 DVAGNT
+2901 
-2907 ATETLN
+2907 
-2913 FIIDTTLSTPTITL
+2913 
-2927 DSADD
+2927 
-2932 SGTANDNKTNVK
+2932 
-2944 TPGFIIGGIDSDVT
+2944 
-2958 QVVVQVMRDG
+2958 
-2968 HSEEVELTQTNG
+2968 
-2980 QWRFVPG
+2980 
-2987 SAWTDGDYTLT
+2987 
-2998 VTVKDE
+2998 
-3004 AGNIR
+3004 
-3009 HSAPLT
+3009 
-3015 VTIDTQITI
+3015 
-3024 DHIELVN
+3024 
-3031 DSGIPDD
+3031 
-3038 NLTNN
+3038 
-3043 VRPHFQVTVPTDVN
+3043 
-3057 VVRLSIDG
+3057 
-3065 GKTWFNATQSATP
+3065 
-3078 GVWDYTWL
+3078 
-3086 ADVGEGKHTLT
+3086 
-3097 VEATDKAGNKTTQQL
+3097 
-3112 DFIIDTLLS
+3112 
-3121 EPTIVLDNTDDSGT
+3121 
-3135 KGDNLTN
+3135 
-3142 VNKPT
+3142 
-3147 FLLGN
+3147 
-3152 IDADARYVTVEV
+3152 
-3164 QHGGTKEVLTATK
+3164 
-3177 GATGIW
+3177 W

-3272 ATQGTAGI
+3272 ATQGTAGT

-3305 NKTTQTLDFTIDT
+3305 NQTTQTLDFTIDT

-3396 LTVEVTDNAGNVRQS
+3396 LTVEVQDNAGNVRQS
-3411 TPLVVTVDT
+3411 TPLIVTVDT

-3467 NWVSAT
+3467 NWVSAA

-3842 TNHDRPVFDIH
+3842 TNHDRPVFDIR

-3910 KESAPFEVRI
+3910 KESAPLEVRI

-4001 TDEAGNIANK
+4001 TDQAGNIANK

-4218 REPTIVLDPTHDT
+4218 QEPTIVLDPTHDT

-4259 VVHIDGR
+4259 VVHLDGR

-4303 KTSAELRIEIDTQV
+4303 KTSAELKIEIDTQV

-4365 PISKNAAGQW
+4365 PVSKNAAGQW
-4375 EFTAGSALP
+4375 QFTAGSALS

-4508 IVSDPSIDLLDAD
+4508 VVSDPRIDLLDAD

-4531 TSVTTPRFVI
+4531 TSVTKPRFVI

-4549 TVVIRINGVSYS
+4549 TVVIRINGVSYP

-4617 ASDTGNSNSD
+4617 ASDTGSSNSD

-4660 LKQTITVGAD
+4660 LKHTITVGAD

-4717 LSDPSIDDQHEAT
+4717 LSDPSIDDQYEAT
-4730 SLRPEFKGFAEA
+4730 SLRPEFKGLAEA

-4831 TPTLIGSTLPN
+4831 TPTLVGNTLPN
-4842 TIVSIY
+4842 AIVSIY

-5038 RNPQGVVIATLV
+5038 RNPQGGVIATLV

-5080 SQQKEILIEHDTQIE
+5080 SQQKDILIEHDTQIE

-5294 SGSLDDLITNHNKP
+5294 SGSLDDLITSHNKP

-5379 TFIDNPAMVAGSDN
+5379 TFIDNPVMMAGSDN

-5403 QTRPT
+5403 QTRPA

-5472 TIDTF
+5472 TIDTL

-5535 WVNEKGHWQMP
+5535 WVNDKGHWQMP

-5575 SIWVDTHIKV
+5575 SIWVDTHIQV

-5598 TEWWSNSDLIT
+5598 TDWWSNSSTIT
-5609 MRGTGEIGATVS
+5609 MRGMGEIGATVS

-5631 AVVAATGRWELSTDK
+5631 AVVAANGQWELSTDQ
-5646 LPEGTYD
+5646 LPEGKYD
-5653 ISLVIEDSAG
+5653 ITLSIEDNAG
-5663 NRWEDVRE
+5663 NRKEEVHE

-5711 EGNTYTLTV
+5711 NGNTYTLTV

-5754 LDIMKEVP
+5754 LDIMKETP

-5771 SGTVGDNITRDK
+5771 SGTAGDNITRDN

-5876 DNVTNHTQPKFTLQ
+5876 DNVTNHNHTQPKFTLQ

-5928 WNDGNYTLSVTVV
+5928 WNDGTYTLSVTVV

-5951 SLAVTVDS
+5951 SLEVTVDS

-5965 DSQHDDASDDATATA
+5965 DSQHNDASDDATAIA

-5988 VNAESATHLRTE
+5988 VNAESATHLRTV

-6010 VTAYSIT
+6010 ETAYSIT

-6048 SIMFEGEEFTLPITN
+6048 SVMFEGEEFTLPITN

-6078 YTMDVKFIDKDND
+6078 YTMDVKFIDKDDD

-6113 VRGKTEDDINDSPS
+6113 ARGKTEDDINDSPS

>member
-431 APEKPTI
+431 PPEKPTI

-1031 DSDSGISDDNL
+1031 DSDSGIADDNL

-1101 KVEDIAGNKANSAIF
+1101 KVEDIAGNKANSAVF

-1539 GDNITNVKT
+1539 GDNITSVKT

-1637 IPGDNLT
+1637 IPDDNLT

-1702 ASDKAGNKTTQKL
+1702 AT
-1715 DFTIDTI
+1715 
-1722 LSEPTITLDSAD
+1722 
-1734 DSAAGDNITNVK
+1734 
-1746 MPGFTLG
+1746 
-1753 NIDADV
+1753 
-1759 TKVVVTVAHD
+1759 
-1769 GKNQQ
+1769 
-1774 IELIKNGGVWR
+1774 
-1785 FTPGAAWTDG
+1785 
-1795 DYTLTVKVEDKAG
+1795 
-1808 NTNYSAPLTVTIDT
+1808 
-1822 QTSIDRIE
+1822 
-1830 LLNDTGIVGDNLTNE
+1830 
-1845 ARPQFHITVPTDV
+1845 
-1858 NSVQLSLDGGINWVN
+1858 
-1873 ATLTSDGVWEYIWP
+1873 
-1887 TDLVE
+1887 
-1892 NTYTLTVKATDV
+1892 
-1904 AGNTATET
+1904 
-1912 LNFIIDTTLSTP
+1912 
-1924 TITLDSADDS
+1924 
-1934 GTANDNKTNVKTP
+1934 
-1947 GFIIGGIDSDVTQVV
+1947 
-1962 VQVMRDGHSEE
+1962 
-1973 VELTQTNGQWRFVP
+1973 
-1987 GSAWTDGDYTLTVTV
+1987 
-2002 KDEAGNIRHSA
+2002 
-2013 PLTVT
+2013 
-2018 IDTQITIDHIELV
+2018 
-2031 NDSGIPDDNL
+2031 
-2041 TNNVRPHFQV
+2041 
-2051 TVPTD
+2051 
-2056 VNVVRLSID
+2056 
-2065 GGKTWFNA
+2065 
-2073 TQSATPGVWDYTW
+2073 
-2086 LADVGEGKHTL
+2086 
-2097 TVEATDKAGNKTTQQ
+2097 
-2112 LDFIIDTLLSE
+2112 
-2123 PTIVL
+2123 
-2128 DNTDDS
+2128 
-2134 GTKGDH
+2134 
-2140 LTNVNKPTF
+2140 
-2149 LLGNIDADARYVTVE
+2149 
-2164 VQHGGTKEVL
+2164 
-2174 TATKDA
+2174 
-2180 TGNWSV
+2180 
-2186 TPTGTWA
+2186 
-2193 DGDYT
+2193 
-2198 LTVRVEDEAGNEKHS
+2198 
-2213 ASLTVTVDTQI
+2213 
-2224 TIDVIELVNDNGIP
+2224 
-2238 GDNMTNDAH
+2238 
-2247 PQFRVTVPGDVNEV
+2247 
-2261 SLSIDGGVT
+2261 
-2270 WVKATQSATPGVWNY
+2270 
-2285 TWPGTVPDG
+2285 
-2294 DYTLNVKATD
+2294 
-2304 NAGNTVTET
+2304 
-2313 LHFTI
+2313 
-2318 DTTLSTPVIVLDSAD
+2318 
-2333 DSGVHGDNMTNHTQP
+2333 
-2348 TFALQHIDDDAVRVT
+2348 
-2363 VSVEHGGVTT
+2363 
-2373 TFDATKDAGGW
+2373 
-2384 TFTPTGAWADG
+2384 
-2395 DYTLSVSVEDKAG
+2395 
-2408 NTSHSASLTVTV
+2408 
-2420 DTQIA
+2420 
-2425 INNIELV
+2425 
-2432 NDSGIPDDNLTNN
+2432 
-2445 VRPHFQVT
+2445 
-2453 VPTDVNVVRLSID
+2453 
-2466 GGKTWFNATQSA
+2466 
-2478 TPGVWDY
+2478 
-2485 IWPDDVADGGYT
+2485 
-2497 LTVEATDE
+2497 
-2505 AGNKAT
+2505 
-2511 QTLDFTID
+2511 
-2519 TTLSVPTLSLDSA
+2519 
-2532 DDSGIAGDNITN
+2532 
-2544 VKTPGFTL
+2544 
-2552 NNIDTDVSRVI
+2552 
-2563 VEVMHNGIKQEVP
+2563 
-2576 LVQTGGQWRFA
+2576 
-2587 PTSDWADGDYI
+2587 
-2598 LTVKVEDRA
+2598 
-2607 GNVKQSAPLTVT
+2607 
-2619 VDTHIAIDRIE
+2619 
-2630 LVNDSGIPGDN
+2630 
-2641 LTNEAR
+2641 
-2647 PHFQVT
+2647 
-2653 VPADVNGVRLSIDGG
+2653 
-2668 KTWFDAT
+2668 
-2675 QSATSGVWDYTWLTN
+2675 
-2690 VANGPHTLMV
+2690 
-2700 EASDKAGNKTT
+2700 DKAGNKTT

-3177 GATGIW
+3177 DATGNWSVTPTGTWADGDYTLTVRVEDDAGNVKYSASLTVTVDTQITIDVIELVNDSGTRGDNLTNDANPHFRITVPGDVNEVSLSIDGGVTWVKAMQSATPGVWNYTWPKTVADGDYTLTVKATDNAGNTVTRTLDFTIDTTLSTPVIVLDSADDSGVHGDNMTNHTQPTFALQHIDDDAVRVTVSVEHGGVTTTFDATKDAGGWTFTPTGAWADGDYTLSVSVEDKAGNTSHSASLTVTVDTQIAINNIELVNDSGIPNDNLTNNVRPHFQVTVPTDVNVVRLSIDGGKTWFNATQSATPGVWDYTWLADVGEGKHTLTVEATDKAGNQTTQKLDFIIDTLLSEPTIVLDSTDDSGTKGDNLTNANKPTFILGNIDADARYVTVEVQYGGTKEVLTATKGATGIW

-3325 AMDSRDDTGAIGDH
+3325 TMDSRDDTGAIGDH

-3353 DADAHSVILRITQ
+3353 DSDAQSVILRITQ

-3411 TPLVVTVDT
+3411 TPLIVTVDT

-3467 NWVSAT
+3467 NWVSAA

-3621 AIDRIELVNDSGVPG
+3621 AIDHIELVNDSGVPG

-3712 FTIDITLLTPTIELA
+3712 FTIDITLMTPTIELA

-3842 TNHDRPVFDIH
+3842 TNHDRPVFDIR

-3885 FTPSAS
+3885 FAPSAS

-4165 ANWIELT
+4165 ADWIELT

-4549 TVVIRINGVSYS
+4549 TVVIRINGVSYP

-5258 FSITDVAGNTEVSKD
+5258 FSITDVAGNTEVSKN

-5562 STDRAGNVNQEKY
+5562 STDRGGNVNQEKY

-5988 VNAESATHLRTE
+5988 VNAESATHLRTV

-6010 VTAYSIT
+6010 ETAYSIT

-6048 SIMFEGEEFTLPITN
+6048 SVMFEGEEFTLPITN

-6078 YTMDVKFIDKDND
+6078 YTMDVKFIDKDDD

-6113 VRGKTEDDINDSPS
+6113 ARGKTEDDINDSPS

>member
-40 TTPRG
+40 TTPHG

-313 AEAKTADGSGSAK
+313 AEAKTADGSGSTK

-446 GIKNDNIT
+446 GIKNDSIT

-623 VIDTI
+623 VIDTV

-636 LEDYVVLPN
+636 LEDFVVLPN

-1062 QVWDAMSDTQIGV
+1062 QVWDAASDTQIGV

-1101 KVEDIAGNKANSAIF
+1101 KVEDIAGNKANSAVF

-1183 GSWLFI
+1183 GSWLFT

-1328 VLDSADDTGIQGDN
+1328 VLNSADDTGVQGDN

-1383 GWTFT
+1383 GWSFT
-1388 PPTSWA
+1388 PTGAWA

-1430 ELVNDSGIPDD
+1430 ELVNDSGIPND

-1469 KTWFNATQSAT
+1469 KTWFNATQNAT

-1501 EATDEAGNKATQTL
+1501 EATDEAGNKTTQTL

-1554 NIDTDVSRVIVE
+1554 NIDTDVSRVTVE

-1637 IPGDNLT
+1637 IPDDNLT

-1679 TSGVWDYTW
+1679 TPGVWDYTW

-1715 DFTIDTI
+1715 DFIIDTM

-2018 IDTQITIDHIELV
+2018 IDTQIAIDHIELV
-2031 NDSGIPDDNL
+2031 NDSGIPNDNL

-2112 LDFIIDTLLSE
+2112 LDFIIDTMLSE

-2134 GTKGDH
+2134 GTKGDN

-2224 TIDVIELVNDNGIP
+2224 TIDAIELVNDNGIP

-2318 DTTLSTPVIVLDSAD
+2318 DTTLSVPVIVLNSAD
-2333 DSGVHGDNMTNHTQP
+2333 DTGVQGDNMTNSTQP

-2373 TFDATKDAGGW
+2373 TFDATKGTGGW
-2384 TFTPTGAWADG
+2384 SFTPTGAWADG

-2432 NDSGIPDDNLTNN
+2432 NDSGIPNDNLTNN
-2445 VRPHFQVT
+2445 VRPHFQVK
-2453 VPTDVNVVRLSID
+2453 VPTDVN
-2466 GGKTWFNATQSA
+2466 
-2478 TPGVWDY
+2478 
-2485 IWPDDVADGGYT
+2485 
-2497 LTVEATDE
+2497 E
-2505 AGNKAT
+2505 
-2511 QTLDFTID
+2511 
-2519 TTLSVPTLSLDSA
+2519 
-2532 DDSGIAGDNITN
+2532 
-2544 VKTPGFTL
+2544 
-2552 NNIDTDVSRVI
+2552 
-2563 VEVMHNGIKQEVP
+2563 
-2576 LVQTGGQWRFA
+2576 
-2587 PTSDWADGDYI
+2587 
-2598 LTVKVEDRA
+2598 
-2607 GNVKQSAPLTVT
+2607 
-2619 VDTHIAIDRIE
+2619 
-2630 LVNDSGIPGDN
+2630 
-2641 LTNEAR
+2641 
-2647 PHFQVT
+2647 
-2653 VPADVNGVRLSIDGG
+2653 
-2668 KTWFDAT
+2668 
-2675 QSATSGVWDYTWLTN
+2675 
-2690 VANGPHTLMV
+2690 
-2700 EASDKAGNKTT
+2700 
-2711 QKLDFTIDTILS
+2711 
-2723 EPTITLDS
+2723 
-2731 ADDSAAGDNITNV
+2731 
-2744 KMPGFTLGN
+2744 
-2753 IDADVTKVVVTV
+2753 
-2765 AHDGKNQQI
+2765 
-2774 ELIKNGGVWRFTPG
+2774 
-2788 AAWTDGDYTLTVKV
+2788 
-2802 EDKAGNTNYSA
+2802 
-2813 PLTVTIDTQTSI
+2813 
-2825 DRIELLNDTGIVGD
+2825 
-2839 NLTNEARP
+2839 
-2847 QFHIT
+2847 
-2852 VPTDVNSV
+2852 
-2860 QLSLDGGINWVN
+2860 
-2872 ATLTSDGVW
+2872 
-2881 EYIWPTDLVE
+2881 
-2891 NTYTLTVKAT
+2891 
-2901 DVAGNT
+2901 
-2907 ATETLN
+2907 
-2913 FIIDTTLSTPTITL
+2913 
-2927 DSADD
+2927 
-2932 SGTANDNKTNVK
+2932 
-2944 TPGFIIGGIDSDVT
+2944 
-2958 QVVVQVMRDG
+2958 
-2968 HSEEVELTQTNG
+2968 
-2980 QWRFVPG
+2980 
-2987 SAWTDGDYTLT
+2987 
-2998 VTVKDE
+2998 
-3004 AGNIR
+3004 
-3009 HSAPLT
+3009 
-3015 VTIDTQITI
+3015 
-3024 DHIELVN
+3024 
-3031 DSGIPDD
+3031 
-3038 NLTNN
+3038 
-3043 VRPHFQVTVPTDVN
+3043 
-3057 VVRLSIDG
+3057 VRLSIDG

-3097 VEATDKAGNKTTQQL
+3097 VEATDKAGNQTTQKL

-3121 EPTIVLDNTDDSGT
+3121 EPTIVLDSTDDSGT

-3142 VNKPT
+3142 ANKPT
-3147 FLLGN
+3147 FILGN

-3164 QHGGTKEVLTATK
+3164 QYGGTKEVLTATK

-3411 TPLVVTVDT
+3411 TPLIVTVDT

-3467 NWVSAT
+3467 NWVSAA

-3621 AIDRIELVNDSGVPG
+3621 AIDHIELVNDSGVPG

-3692 HTLTVE
+3692 HTLIVE
-3698 VTDGAGNKMTETLN
+3698 VTDGAGNKMTGTLD

-3842 TNHDRPVFDIH
+3842 TNHDRPVFDIR

-4123 SVTLVTD
+4123 SITLVTD

-4303 KTSAELRIEIDTQV
+4303 KTSAELQIEIDTQV

-4531 TSVTTPRFVI
+4531 TSVTKPRFVI

-4549 TVVIRINGVSYS
+4549 TVVIRINGVSYP

-4660 LKQTITVGAD
+4660 LKHTITVGAD

-4966 NDGNYELTFKVEDVA
+4966 NDGNYVLTFKVEDVA

-5294 SGSLDDLITNHNKP
+5294 SGSLDDLITSHNKP

-5379 TFIDNPAMVAGSDN
+5379 TFIDNPVMMAGSDN

-5403 QTRPT
+5403 QTRPA
-5408 FSIFG
+5408 FSIYG

-5472 TIDTF
+5472 TIDTL

-5535 WVNEKGHWQMP
+5535 WVNDKGHWQMP

-5575 SIWVDTHIKV
+5575 SIWVDTHIQV

-5598 TEWWSNSDLIT
+5598 TDWWSNSSTIT
-5609 MRGTGEIGATVS
+5609 MRGMGEIGATVS

-5631 AVVAATGRWELSTDK
+5631 AVVAANGQWELSTDQ
-5646 LPEGTYD
+5646 LPEGKYD
-5653 ISLVIEDSAG
+5653 ITLSIEDNAG
-5663 NRWEDVRE
+5663 NRKEEVHE

-5711 EGNTYTLTV
+5711 NGNTYTLTV

-5898 VTVNVTHNGVTDIY
+5898 VTVNVTHNGVTDTY

-5928 WNDGNYTLSVTVV
+5928 WNDGTYTLSVTVV

-5965 DSQHDDASDDATATA
+5965 DSQHNDASDDATATA

-5988 VNAESATHLRTE
+5988 VNAESATHLRTV
-6000 PSAAEESVVK
+6000 PSVAEESVVK
-6010 VTAYSIT
+6010 ETAYSIT

-6048 SIMFEGEEFTLPITN
+6048 SVMFEGEEFTLPITN

-6078 YTMDVKFIDKDND
+6078 YTMDVKFIDKDDD

-6113 VRGKTEDDINDSPS
+6113 ARGKTEDDINDSPS

>member
-40 TTPRG
+40 TTPHG

-539 TTNDSGIVGDNVTNN
+539 TTDDSGIVGDNVTNN

-590 TFNFTSDSVEGIN
+590 TFNFTSDSVEGVN

-623 VIDTI
+623 VIDTV

-636 LEDYVVLPN
+636 LEDFVVLPN

-1031 DSDSGISDDNL
+1031 DSDSGIADDNL

-1101 KVEDIAGNKANSAIF
+1101 KVEDIAGNKANSAVF

-1383 GWTFT
+1383 GWSFT
-1388 PPTSWA
+1388 PTGAWA

-1430 ELVNDSGIPDD
+1430 ELVNDSGIPND

-1480 PGVWDYIWPDDVADG
+1480 PGAWDYIWPDDVADG

-1501 EATDEAGNKATQTL
+1501 EATDKAGNKTTQEL

-2128 DNTDDS
+2128 DSTDDS
-2134 GTKGDH
+2134 GTKGDN

-2318 DTTLSTPVIVLDSAD
+2318 DTTLSVPVIVLNSAD
-2333 DSGVHGDNMTNHTQP
+2333 DTGVQGDNMTNSTQP

-2373 TFDATKDAGGW
+2373 TFDATKGVGGW
-2384 TFTPTGAWADG
+2384 SFTPTGAWADG

-2432 NDSGIPDDNLTNN
+2432 NDSGIPN
-2445 VRPHFQVT
+2445 
-2453 VPTDVNVVRLSID
+2453 
-2466 GGKTWFNATQSA
+2466 
-2478 TPGVWDY
+2478 
-2485 IWPDDVADGGYT
+2485 
-2497 LTVEATDE
+2497 
-2505 AGNKAT
+2505 
-2511 QTLDFTID
+2511 
-2519 TTLSVPTLSLDSA
+2519 
-2532 DDSGIAGDNITN
+2532 
-2544 VKTPGFTL
+2544 
-2552 NNIDTDVSRVI
+2552 
-2563 VEVMHNGIKQEVP
+2563 
-2576 LVQTGGQWRFA
+2576 
-2587 PTSDWADGDYI
+2587 
-2598 LTVKVEDRA
+2598 
-2607 GNVKQSAPLTVT
+2607 
-2619 VDTHIAIDRIE
+2619 
-2630 LVNDSGIPGDN
+2630 
-2641 LTNEAR
+2641 
-2647 PHFQVT
+2647 
-2653 VPADVNGVRLSIDGG
+2653 
-2668 KTWFDAT
+2668 
-2675 QSATSGVWDYTWLTN
+2675 
-2690 VANGPHTLMV
+2690 
-2700 EASDKAGNKTT
+2700 
-2711 QKLDFTIDTILS
+2711 
-2723 EPTITLDS
+2723 
-2731 ADDSAAGDNITNV
+2731 
-2744 KMPGFTLGN
+2744 
-2753 IDADVTKVVVTV
+2753 
-2765 AHDGKNQQI
+2765 
-2774 ELIKNGGVWRFTPG
+2774 
-2788 AAWTDGDYTLTVKV
+2788 
-2802 EDKAGNTNYSA
+2802 
-2813 PLTVTIDTQTSI
+2813 
-2825 DRIELLNDTGIVGD
+2825 
-2839 NLTNEARP
+2839 
-2847 QFHIT
+2847 
-2852 VPTDVNSV
+2852 
-2860 QLSLDGGINWVN
+2860 
-2872 ATLTSDGVW
+2872 
-2881 EYIWPTDLVE
+2881 
-2891 NTYTLTVKAT
+2891 
-2901 DVAGNT
+2901 
-2907 ATETLN
+2907 
-2913 FIIDTTLSTPTITL
+2913 
-2927 DSADD
+2927 
-2932 SGTANDNKTNVK
+2932 
-2944 TPGFIIGGIDSDVT
+2944 
-2958 QVVVQVMRDG
+2958 
-2968 HSEEVELTQTNG
+2968 
-2980 QWRFVPG
+2980 
-2987 SAWTDGDYTLT
+2987 
-2998 VTVKDE
+2998 
-3004 AGNIR
+3004 
-3009 HSAPLT
+3009 
-3015 VTIDTQITI
+3015 
-3024 DHIELVN
+3024 
-3031 DSGIPDD
+3031 D

-3086 ADVGEGKHTLT
+3086 ADVGEGKHILT
-3097 VEATDKAGNKTTQQL
+3097 VEATDKAGNQTTQKL
-3112 DFIIDTLLS
+3112 DFIIDTMLS
-3121 EPTIVLDNTDDSGT
+3121 EPTIVLDSTDDSGT

-3142 VNKPT
+3142 ANKPT
-3147 FLLGN
+3147 FILGN

-3164 QHGGTKEVLTATK
+3164 QYGGTKEVLTATK

-3325 AMDSRDDTGAIGDH
+3325 TMDSRDDTGAIGDH

-3353 DADAHSVILRITQ
+3353 DSDAQSVILRITQ

-3411 TPLVVTVDT
+3411 TPLIVTVDT

-3467 NWVSAT
+3467 NWVSAA

-3621 AIDRIELVNDSGVPG
+3621 AIDHIELVNDSGVPG

-3712 FTIDITLLTPTIELA
+3712 FTIDITLMTPTIELA

-3842 TNHDRPVFDIH
+3842 TNHDRPVFDIR

-4274 GNLTFTPDQPLSDG
+4274 ENLTFTPDQPLSDG

-4303 KTSAELRIEIDTQV
+4303 KTSAELKIEIDTQV

-4531 TSVTTPRFVI
+4531 TSVTKPRFVI

-4549 TVVIRINGVSYS
+4549 TVVIRINGVSYP

-4897 DVTIDTEVAEL
+4897 DLTIDTEVAEL

-5294 SGSLDDLITNHNKP
+5294 SGSLDDLITSHNKP

-5379 TFIDNPAMVAGSDN
+5379 TFIDNPVMMAGSDN

-5403 QTRPT
+5403 QTRPA
-5408 FSIFG
+5408 FSIYG

-5472 TIDTF
+5472 TIDTL

-5535 WVNEKGHWQMP
+5535 WVNDKGHWQMP

-5575 SIWVDTHIKV
+5575 SIWVDTHIQV

-5598 TEWWSNSDLIT
+5598 TDWWSNSSTIT
-5609 MRGTGEIGATVS
+5609 MRGMGEIGATVS

-5631 AVVAATGRWELSTDK
+5631 AVVAANGQWELSTDQ
-5646 LPEGTYD
+5646 LPEGKYD
-5653 ISLVIEDSAG
+5653 ITLSIEDNAG
-5663 NRWEDVRE
+5663 NRKEEVHE

-5711 EGNTYTLTV
+5711 NGNTYTLTV

-5928 WNDGNYTLSVTVV
+5928 WNDGTYTLSVTVV

-5965 DSQHDDASDDATATA
+5965 DSQHNDASDDATATA

-5988 VNAESATHLRTE
+5988 VNAESATHLRTV
-6000 PSAAEESVVK
+6000 PSVAEESVVK
-6010 VTAYSIT
+6010 ETAYSIT

-6048 SIMFEGEEFTLPITN
+6048 SVMFEGEEFTLPITN

-6078 YTMDVKFIDKDND
+6078 YTMDVKFIDKDDD

-6113 VRGKTEDDINDSPS
+6113 ARGKAEDDINDSPS

>member
-40 TTPRG
+40 TTPHG

-539 TTNDSGIVGDNVTNN
+539 TTDDSGIVGDNVTNN

-590 TFNFTSDSVEGIN
+590 TFNFTSDSVEGVN

-623 VIDTI
+623 VIDTV

-636 LEDYVVLPN
+636 LEDFVVLPN

-1031 DSDSGISDDNL
+1031 DSDSGIADDNL

-1101 KVEDIAGNKANSAIF
+1101 KVEDIAGNKANSAVF

-1328 VLDSADDTGIQGDN
+1328 VLDSVDDTGIQGDN

-1383 GWTFT
+1383 GWSFT
-1388 PPTSWA
+1388 PTGAWA

-1430 ELVNDSGIPDD
+1430 ELVNDSGIPND

-1480 PGVWDYIWPDDVADG
+1480 PGAWDYIWPDDVADG

-1501 EATDEAGNKATQTL
+1501 EATDKAGNKTTQEL

-2128 DNTDDS
+2128 DSTDDS
-2134 GTKGDH
+2134 GTKGDN

-2318 DTTLSTPVIVLDSAD
+2318 DTTLSVPVIVLNSAD
-2333 DSGVHGDNMTNHTQP
+2333 DTGVQGDNMTNSTQP

-2373 TFDATKDAGGW
+2373 TFDATKGVGGW
-2384 TFTPTGAWADG
+2384 SFTPTGAWADG

-2445 VRPHFQVT
+2445 VRPHFQVK
-2453 VPTDVNVVRLSID
+2453 VPTDVN
-2466 GGKTWFNATQSA
+2466 
-2478 TPGVWDY
+2478 
-2485 IWPDDVADGGYT
+2485 
-2497 LTVEATDE
+2497 E
-2505 AGNKAT
+2505 
-2511 QTLDFTID
+2511 
-2519 TTLSVPTLSLDSA
+2519 
-2532 DDSGIAGDNITN
+2532 
-2544 VKTPGFTL
+2544 
-2552 NNIDTDVSRVI
+2552 
-2563 VEVMHNGIKQEVP
+2563 
-2576 LVQTGGQWRFA
+2576 
-2587 PTSDWADGDYI
+2587 
-2598 LTVKVEDRA
+2598 
-2607 GNVKQSAPLTVT
+2607 
-2619 VDTHIAIDRIE
+2619 
-2630 LVNDSGIPGDN
+2630 
-2641 LTNEAR
+2641 
-2647 PHFQVT
+2647 
-2653 VPADVNGVRLSIDGG
+2653 
-2668 KTWFDAT
+2668 
-2675 QSATSGVWDYTWLTN
+2675 
-2690 VANGPHTLMV
+2690 
-2700 EASDKAGNKTT
+2700 
-2711 QKLDFTIDTILS
+2711 
-2723 EPTITLDS
+2723 
-2731 ADDSAAGDNITNV
+2731 
-2744 KMPGFTLGN
+2744 
-2753 IDADVTKVVVTV
+2753 
-2765 AHDGKNQQI
+2765 
-2774 ELIKNGGVWRFTPG
+2774 
-2788 AAWTDGDYTLTVKV
+2788 
-2802 EDKAGNTNYSA
+2802 
-2813 PLTVTIDTQTSI
+2813 
-2825 DRIELLNDTGIVGD
+2825 
-2839 NLTNEARP
+2839 
-2847 QFHIT
+2847 
-2852 VPTDVNSV
+2852 
-2860 QLSLDGGINWVN
+2860 
-2872 ATLTSDGVW
+2872 
-2881 EYIWPTDLVE
+2881 
-2891 NTYTLTVKAT
+2891 
-2901 DVAGNT
+2901 
-2907 ATETLN
+2907 
-2913 FIIDTTLSTPTITL
+2913 
-2927 DSADD
+2927 
-2932 SGTANDNKTNVK
+2932 
-2944 TPGFIIGGIDSDVT
+2944 
-2958 QVVVQVMRDG
+2958 
-2968 HSEEVELTQTNG
+2968 
-2980 QWRFVPG
+2980 
-2987 SAWTDGDYTLT
+2987 
-2998 VTVKDE
+2998 
-3004 AGNIR
+3004 
-3009 HSAPLT
+3009 
-3015 VTIDTQITI
+3015 
-3024 DHIELVN
+3024 
-3031 DSGIPDD
+3031 
-3038 NLTNN
+3038 
-3043 VRPHFQVTVPTDVN
+3043 
-3057 VVRLSIDG
+3057 VRLSIDG

-3097 VEATDKAGNKTTQQL
+3097 VEATDKAGNQTTQKL
-3112 DFIIDTLLS
+3112 DFIIDTMLS
-3121 EPTIVLDNTDDSGT
+3121 EPTIVLDSTDDSGT

-3142 VNKPT
+3142 ANKPT
-3147 FLLGN
+3147 FILGN

-3164 QHGGTKEVLTATK
+3164 QYGGTKEVLTATK

-3325 AMDSRDDTGAIGDH
+3325 TMDSRDDTGAIGDH

-3353 DADAHSVILRITQ
+3353 DSDAQSVILRITQ

-3411 TPLVVTVDT
+3411 TPLIVTVDT

-3467 NWVSAT
+3467 NWVSAA

-3621 AIDRIELVNDSGVPG
+3621 AIDHIELVNDSGVPG

-3712 FTIDITLLTPTIELA
+3712 FTIDITLMTPTIELA

-3842 TNHDRPVFDIH
+3842 TNHDRPVFDIR

-4274 GNLTFTPDQPLSDG
+4274 RNLTFTPDQPLSDG

-4303 KTSAELRIEIDTQV
+4303 KTSAELKIEIDTQV

-4531 TSVTTPRFVI
+4531 TSVTKPRFVI

-4549 TVVIRINGVSYS
+4549 TVVIRINGVSYP

-4897 DVTIDTEVAEL
+4897 DLTIDTEVAEL

-5294 SGSLDDLITNHNKP
+5294 SGSLDDLITSHNKP

-5379 TFIDNPAMVAGSDN
+5379 TFIDNPVMMAGSDN

-5403 QTRPT
+5403 QTRPA
-5408 FSIFG
+5408 FSIYG

-5472 TIDTF
+5472 TIDTL

-5535 WVNEKGHWQMP
+5535 WVNDKGHWQMP

-5575 SIWVDTHIKV
+5575 SIWVDTHIQV

-5598 TEWWSNSDLIT
+5598 TDWWSNSSTIT
-5609 MRGTGEIGATVS
+5609 MRGMGEIGATVS

-5631 AVVAATGRWELSTDK
+5631 AVVAANGQWELSTDQ
-5646 LPEGTYD
+5646 LPEGKYD
-5653 ISLVIEDSAG
+5653 ITLSIEDNAG
-5663 NRWEDVRE
+5663 NRKEEVHE

-5711 EGNTYTLTV
+5711 NGNTYTLTV

-5928 WNDGNYTLSVTVV
+5928 WNDGTYTLSVTVV

-5965 DSQHDDASDDATATA
+5965 DSQHNDASDDATATA

-5988 VNAESATHLRTE
+5988 VNAESATHLRTV
-6000 PSAAEESVVK
+6000 PSVAEESVVK
-6010 VTAYSIT
+6010 ETAYSIT

-6048 SIMFEGEEFTLPITN
+6048 SVMFEGEEFTLPITN

-6078 YTMDVKFIDKDND
+6078 YTMDVKFIDKDDD

-6113 VRGKTEDDINDSPS
+6113 ARGKAEDDINDSPS

>member
-40 TTPRG
+40 TTPHG

-200 QNDAEKVLPQPINKN
+200 QNDAEKVLHQPINKN

-431 APEKPTI
+431 PPEKPTI

-446 GIKNDNIT
+446 GIKNDNVT

-539 TTNDSGIVGDNVTNN
+539 TTDDSGIVGDNVTNN

-590 TFNFTSDSVEGIN
+590 TFNFTSDSVEGVN

-623 VIDTI
+623 VIDTV

-636 LEDYVVLPN
+636 LEDFVVLPN

-698 AYDIEII
+698 TYDIEII

-1031 DSDSGISDDNL
+1031 DSDSGIADDNL

-1062 QVWDAMSDTQIGV
+1062 QVWDAASDTQIGV

-1101 KVEDIAGNKANSAIF
+1101 KVEDIAGNKANSAVF

-1342 MTNSTQPT
+1342 MTNRTQPT

-1430 ELVNDSGIPDD
+1430 ELVNDSGIPND

-1480 PGVWDYIWPDDVADG
+1480 TGVWDYIWPDDVADG

-1539 GDNITNVKT
+1539 GDNITSVKT

-1637 IPGDNLT
+1637 IPDDNLT

-1702 ASDKAGNKTTQKL
+1702 ATDKAGNKTTQKL
-1715 DFTIDTI
+1715 DFIIDTL

-2018 IDTQITIDHIELV
+2018 IDTQI
-2031 NDSGIPDDNL
+2031 
-2041 TNNVRPHFQV
+2041 
-2051 TVPTD
+2051 
-2056 VNVVRLSID
+2056 
-2065 GGKTWFNA
+2065 A
-2073 TQSATPGVWDYTW
+2073 
-2086 LADVGEGKHTL
+2086 
-2097 TVEATDKAGNKTTQQ
+2097 
-2112 LDFIIDTLLSE
+2112 
-2123 PTIVL
+2123 
-2128 DNTDDS
+2128 
-2134 GTKGDH
+2134 
-2140 LTNVNKPTF
+2140 
-2149 LLGNIDADARYVTVE
+2149 
-2164 VQHGGTKEVL
+2164 
-2174 TATKDA
+2174 
-2180 TGNWSV
+2180 
-2186 TPTGTWA
+2186 
-2193 DGDYT
+2193 
-2198 LTVRVEDEAGNEKHS
+2198 
-2213 ASLTVTVDTQI
+2213 
-2224 TIDVIELVNDNGIP
+2224 
-2238 GDNMTNDAH
+2238 
-2247 PQFRVTVPGDVNEV
+2247 
-2261 SLSIDGGVT
+2261 
-2270 WVKATQSATPGVWNY
+2270 
-2285 TWPGTVPDG
+2285 
-2294 DYTLNVKATD
+2294 
-2304 NAGNTVTET
+2304 
-2313 LHFTI
+2313 
-2318 DTTLSTPVIVLDSAD
+2318 
-2333 DSGVHGDNMTNHTQP
+2333 
-2348 TFALQHIDDDAVRVT
+2348 
-2363 VSVEHGGVTT
+2363 
-2373 TFDATKDAGGW
+2373 
-2384 TFTPTGAWADG
+2384 
-2395 DYTLSVSVEDKAG
+2395 
-2408 NTSHSASLTVTV
+2408 
-2420 DTQIA
+2420 
-2425 INNIELV
+2425 
-2432 NDSGIPDDNLTNN
+2432 
-2445 VRPHFQVT
+2445 
-2453 VPTDVNVVRLSID
+2453 
-2466 GGKTWFNATQSA
+2466 
-2478 TPGVWDY
+2478 
-2485 IWPDDVADGGYT
+2485 
-2497 LTVEATDE
+2497 
-2505 AGNKAT
+2505 
-2511 QTLDFTID
+2511 
-2519 TTLSVPTLSLDSA
+2519 
-2532 DDSGIAGDNITN
+2532 
-2544 VKTPGFTL
+2544 
-2552 NNIDTDVSRVI
+2552 
-2563 VEVMHNGIKQEVP
+2563 
-2576 LVQTGGQWRFA
+2576 
-2587 PTSDWADGDYI
+2587 
-2598 LTVKVEDRA
+2598 
-2607 GNVKQSAPLTVT
+2607 
-2619 VDTHIAIDRIE
+2619 
-2630 LVNDSGIPGDN
+2630 
-2641 LTNEAR
+2641 
-2647 PHFQVT
+2647 
-2653 VPADVNGVRLSIDGG
+2653 
-2668 KTWFDAT
+2668 
-2675 QSATSGVWDYTWLTN
+2675 
-2690 VANGPHTLMV
+2690 
-2700 EASDKAGNKTT
+2700 
-2711 QKLDFTIDTILS
+2711 
-2723 EPTITLDS
+2723 
-2731 ADDSAAGDNITNV
+2731 
-2744 KMPGFTLGN
+2744 
-2753 IDADVTKVVVTV
+2753 
-2765 AHDGKNQQI
+2765 
-2774 ELIKNGGVWRFTPG
+2774 
-2788 AAWTDGDYTLTVKV
+2788 
-2802 EDKAGNTNYSA
+2802 
-2813 PLTVTIDTQTSI
+2813 
-2825 DRIELLNDTGIVGD
+2825 
-2839 NLTNEARP
+2839 
-2847 QFHIT
+2847 
-2852 VPTDVNSV
+2852 
-2860 QLSLDGGINWVN
+2860 
-2872 ATLTSDGVW
+2872 
-2881 EYIWPTDLVE
+2881 
-2891 NTYTLTVKAT
+2891 
-2901 DVAGNT
+2901 
-2907 ATETLN
+2907 
-2913 FIIDTTLSTPTITL
+2913 
-2927 DSADD
+2927 
-2932 SGTANDNKTNVK
+2932 
-2944 TPGFIIGGIDSDVT
+2944 
-2958 QVVVQVMRDG
+2958 
-2968 HSEEVELTQTNG
+2968 
-2980 QWRFVPG
+2980 
-2987 SAWTDGDYTLT
+2987 
-2998 VTVKDE
+2998 
-3004 AGNIR
+3004 
-3009 HSAPLT
+3009 
-3015 VTIDTQITI
+3015 I

-3177 GATGIW
+3177 DATGNWSVTPTGTWADGDYTLTVRVEDDAGNVKYSASLTVTVDTQITIDVIELVNDSGTRGDNLTNDANPHFRITVPGDVNEVSLSIDGGVTWVKAMQSATPGVWNYTWPKTVADGDYTLTVKATDNAGNTVTRTLDFTIDTTLSTPVIVLDSADDSGVQGDNMTNRTQPTFALQQIDDDAVRVTVSVEHGGVTTTFDATKDAGGWTFTPTGAWADGDYTLSVSVEDKAGNTSHSASLTVTVDTQIAINNIELVNDSGIPDDNLTNNVRPHFQVTVPTDVNVVRLSIDGGKTWFNATQSATPGVWDYTWLADVGEGKHTLTVEATDKAGNQTTQKLDFIIDTLLSEPTIVLDSTDDSGTKGDNLTNANKPTFILGNIDADARYVTVEVQHGGTKEVLTATKGATGIW

-3272 ATQGTAGI
+3272 ATQGTAGT

-3396 LTVEVTDNAGNVRQS
+3396 LTVEVQDNAGNVRQS
-3411 TPLVVTVDT
+3411 TPLIVTVDT

-3467 NWVSAT
+3467 NWVSAA

-3621 AIDRIELVNDSGVPG
+3621 AIDHIELVNDSGVPG

-3712 FTIDITLLTPTIELA
+3712 FTIDITLMTPTIELA

-4185 ALPDGQHTLLVDVT
+4185 ALPDGKHTLLVDVT

-4303 KTSAELRIEIDTQV
+4303 KTSAELQIEIDTQV

-4531 TSVTTPRFVI
+4531 TSVTKPRFVI

-4549 TVVIRINGVSYS
+4549 TVVIRINGVSYP

-4617 ASDTGNSNSD
+4617 ASDTGSSNSD

-4660 LKQTITVGAD
+4660 LKHTITVGAD

-4717 LSDPSIDDQHEAT
+4717 LSDPSIDDQYEAT
-4730 SLRPEFKGFAEA
+4730 SLRPEFKGLAEA

-4831 TPTLIGSTLPN
+4831 TPTLVGNTLPN
-4842 TIVSIY
+4842 AIVSIY

-4966 NDGNYELTFKVEDVA
+4966 NDGNYVLTFKVEDVA

-5080 SQQKEILIEHDTQIE
+5080 SQQKDILIEHDTQIE

-5294 SGSLDDLITNHNKP
+5294 SGSLDDLITSHNKP

-5379 TFIDNPAMVAGSDN
+5379 TFIDNPVMMAGSDN

-5403 QTRPT
+5403 QTRPA
-5408 FSIFG
+5408 FSIYG

-5472 TIDTF
+5472 TIDTL

-5535 WVNEKGHWQMP
+5535 WVNDKGHWQMP

-5575 SIWVDTHIKV
+5575 SIWVDTHIQV

-5598 TEWWSNSDLIT
+5598 TDWWSNSSTIT
-5609 MRGTGEIGATVS
+5609 MRGMGEIGATVS

-5631 AVVAATGRWELSTDK
+5631 AVVAANGQWELSTDQ
-5646 LPEGTYD
+5646 LPEGKYD
-5653 ISLVIEDSAG
+5653 ITLSIEDNAG
-5663 NRWEDVRE
+5663 NRKEEVHE

-5711 EGNTYTLTV
+5711 NGNTYTLTV

-5754 LDIMKEVP
+5754 LDIMKETP

-5771 SGTVGDNITRDK
+5771 SGTVGDNITRDN

-5861 EIALAAGEDNGASDS
+5861 EIALAAGEGNGASDS
-5876 DNVTNHTQPKFTLQ
+5876 DNVTNHNHTQPKFTLQ

-5928 WNDGNYTLSVTVV
+5928 WNDGTYTLSVTVV
-5941 DRAGNSQQSA
+5941 DRAGNSLQSA
-5951 SLAVTVDS
+5951 SLEVTVDS

-5965 DSQHDDASDDATATA
+5965 DSQHDDASDDATPTA

-5988 VNAESATHLRTE
+5988 VNAESATHLRTV

-6010 VTAYSIT
+6010 ETAYSIT

-6048 SIMFEGEEFTLPITN
+6048 SVMFEGEEFTLPITN

-6078 YTMDVKFIDKDND
+6078 YTMDVKFLDKDDD

-6113 VRGKTEDDINDSPS
+6113 ARGKTEDDINDPPS

>member
-40 TTPRG
+40 TTPHG

-194 ATQASK
+194 ATQTSK

-431 APEKPTI
+431 PPEKPTI

-446 GIKNDNIT
+446 GIKNDNVT

-539 TTNDSGIVGDNVTNN
+539 TTDDSGIVGDNVTNN

-590 TFNFTSDSVEGIN
+590 TFNFTSDSVEGVN

-623 VIDTI
+623 VIDTV

-636 LEDYVVLPN
+636 LEDFVVLPN

-1031 DSDSGISDDNL
+1031 DSDSGIADDNL

-1062 QVWDAMSDTQIGV
+1062 QVWDAASDTQIGV

-1101 KVEDIAGNKANSAIF
+1101 KVEDIAGNKANSAVF

-1430 ELVNDSGIPDD
+1430 ELVNDSGIPND

-1480 PGVWDYIWPDDVADG
+1480 PGAWDYIWPDDVADG

-1637 IPGDNLT
+1637 IPDDNLT

-1702 ASDKAGNKTTQKL
+1702 ATDKAGNKTTQKL

-2128 DNTDDS
+2128 DSTDDS
-2134 GTKGDH
+2134 GTKGDN

-2318 DTTLSTPVIVLDSAD
+2318 DTTLSVPVIVLNSAD
-2333 DSGVHGDNMTNHTQP
+2333 DTGVQGDNMTNSTQP

-2373 TFDATKDAGGW
+2373 TFDATKGVGGW
-2384 TFTPTGAWADG
+2384 SFTPTGAWADG

-2445 VRPHFQVT
+2445 VRPHFQVK
-2453 VPTDVNVVRLSID
+2453 VPTDVN
-2466 GGKTWFNATQSA
+2466 
-2478 TPGVWDY
+2478 
-2485 IWPDDVADGGYT
+2485 
-2497 LTVEATDE
+2497 E
-2505 AGNKAT
+2505 
-2511 QTLDFTID
+2511 
-2519 TTLSVPTLSLDSA
+2519 
-2532 DDSGIAGDNITN
+2532 
-2544 VKTPGFTL
+2544 
-2552 NNIDTDVSRVI
+2552 
-2563 VEVMHNGIKQEVP
+2563 
-2576 LVQTGGQWRFA
+2576 
-2587 PTSDWADGDYI
+2587 
-2598 LTVKVEDRA
+2598 
-2607 GNVKQSAPLTVT
+2607 
-2619 VDTHIAIDRIE
+2619 
-2630 LVNDSGIPGDN
+2630 
-2641 LTNEAR
+2641 
-2647 PHFQVT
+2647 
-2653 VPADVNGVRLSIDGG
+2653 
-2668 KTWFDAT
+2668 
-2675 QSATSGVWDYTWLTN
+2675 
-2690 VANGPHTLMV
+2690 
-2700 EASDKAGNKTT
+2700 
-2711 QKLDFTIDTILS
+2711 
-2723 EPTITLDS
+2723 
-2731 ADDSAAGDNITNV
+2731 
-2744 KMPGFTLGN
+2744 
-2753 IDADVTKVVVTV
+2753 
-2765 AHDGKNQQI
+2765 
-2774 ELIKNGGVWRFTPG
+2774 
-2788 AAWTDGDYTLTVKV
+2788 
-2802 EDKAGNTNYSA
+2802 
-2813 PLTVTIDTQTSI
+2813 
-2825 DRIELLNDTGIVGD
+2825 
-2839 NLTNEARP
+2839 
-2847 QFHIT
+2847 
-2852 VPTDVNSV
+2852 
-2860 QLSLDGGINWVN
+2860 
-2872 ATLTSDGVW
+2872 
-2881 EYIWPTDLVE
+2881 
-2891 NTYTLTVKAT
+2891 
-2901 DVAGNT
+2901 
-2907 ATETLN
+2907 
-2913 FIIDTTLSTPTITL
+2913 
-2927 DSADD
+2927 
-2932 SGTANDNKTNVK
+2932 
-2944 TPGFIIGGIDSDVT
+2944 
-2958 QVVVQVMRDG
+2958 
-2968 HSEEVELTQTNG
+2968 
-2980 QWRFVPG
+2980 
-2987 SAWTDGDYTLT
+2987 
-2998 VTVKDE
+2998 
-3004 AGNIR
+3004 
-3009 HSAPLT
+3009 
-3015 VTIDTQITI
+3015 
-3024 DHIELVN
+3024 
-3031 DSGIPDD
+3031 
-3038 NLTNN
+3038 
-3043 VRPHFQVTVPTDVN
+3043 
-3057 VVRLSIDG
+3057 VRLSIDG

-3097 VEATDKAGNKTTQQL
+3097 VEATDKAGNQTTQKL
-3112 DFIIDTLLS
+3112 DFIIDTMLS
-3121 EPTIVLDNTDDSGT
+3121 EPTIVLDSTDDSGT

-3142 VNKPT
+3142 ANKPT
-3147 FLLGN
+3147 FILGN

-3164 QHGGTKEVLTATK
+3164 QYGGTKEVLTATK

-3353 DADAHSVILRITQ
+3353 DSDAQSVILRITQ

-3411 TPLVVTVDT
+3411 TPLIVTVDT

-3467 NWVSAT
+3467 NWVSAA

-3621 AIDRIELVNDSGVPG
+3621 AIDHIELVNDSGVPG

-3712 FTIDITLLTPTIELA
+3712 FTIDITLMTPTIELA

-3988 TLVDGTYTLRVEA
+3988 TLVDGTYTLRVEV

-4531 TSVTTPRFVI
+4531 TSVTKPRFVI

-4549 TVVIRINGVSYS
+4549 TVVIRINGVSYP

-4831 TPTLIGSTLPN
+4831 TPTLVGNTLPN
-4842 TIVSIY
+4842 AIVSIY

-4966 NDGNYELTFKVEDVA
+4966 NDGNYVLTFKVEDVA

-5294 SGSLDDLITNHNKP
+5294 SGSLDDLITSHNKP

-5379 TFIDNPAMVAGSDN
+5379 TFIDNPVMMAGSDN

-5408 FSIFG
+5408 FSIYG

-5472 TIDTF
+5472 TIDTL

-5535 WVNEKGHWQMP
+5535 WVNDKGHWQMP

-5575 SIWVDTHIKV
+5575 SIWVDTHIQV

-5598 TEWWSNSDLIT
+5598 TDWWSNSSTIT
-5609 MRGTGEIGATVS
+5609 MRGMGEIGATVS

-5631 AVVAATGRWELSTDK
+5631 AVVAANGQWELSTDQ
-5646 LPEGTYD
+5646 LPEGKYD
-5653 ISLVIEDSAG
+5653 ITLSIEDNAG
-5663 NRWEDVRE
+5663 NRKEEVHE

-5711 EGNTYTLTV
+5711 NGNTYTLTV

-5825 LADGSYTISVIA
+5825 LTDGSYTISVIA

-5928 WNDGNYTLSVTVV
+5928 WNDGTYTLSVTVV

-5988 VNAESATHLRTE
+5988 VNAESATHLRTV

-6010 VTAYSIT
+6010 ETAYSIT

-6048 SIMFEGEEFTLPITN
+6048 SVMFEGEEFTLPITN

-6078 YTMDVKFIDKDND
+6078 YTMDVKFIDKDDD

-6113 VRGKTEDDINDSPS
+6113 ARGKTEDDINDSPS

>member
-1375 FDATKGTG
+1375 FDATK
-1383 GWTFT
+1383 
-1388 PPTSWA
+1388 
-1394 DGDYTLSVSVE
+1394 
-1405 DKAGNTS
+1405 
-1412 HSASLTVTVDTQI
+1412 
-1425 AINNI
+1425 
-1430 ELVNDSGIPDD
+1430 
-1441 NLTNNVRPHFQVT
+1441 
-1454 VPTDVNVVRLSIDGG
+1454 
-1469 KTWFNATQSAT
+1469 
-1480 PGVWDYIWPDDVADG
+1480 
-1495 GYTLTV
+1495 
-1501 EATDEAGNKATQTL
+1501 
-1515 DFTIDTTLSVPTLS
+1515 
-1529 LDSADDSGIA
+1529 
-1539 GDNITNVKT
+1539 
-1548 PGFTLN
+1548 
-1554 NIDTDVSRVIVE
+1554 
-1566 VMHNGIKQEV
+1566 
-1576 PLVQTGGQWRFAPTS
+1576 
-1591 DWADGDYILTVKV
+1591 
-1604 EDRAGNVKQ
+1604 
-1613 SAPLTVTVD
+1613 
-1622 THIAIDRIELVNDSG
+1622 
-1637 IPGDNLT
+1637 
-1644 NEARPHFQVTVPAD
+1644 
-1658 VNGVRLSIDG
+1658 
-1668 GKTWFDATQSA
+1668 
-1679 TSGVWDYTW
+1679 
-1688 LTNVANGPHTLMVE
+1688 
-1702 ASDKAGNKTTQKL
+1702 
-1715 DFTIDTI
+1715 
-1722 LSEPTITLDSAD
+1722 
-1734 DSAAGDNITNVK
+1734 
-1746 MPGFTLG
+1746 
-1753 NIDADV
+1753 
-1759 TKVVVTVAHD
+1759 
-1769 GKNQQ
+1769 
-1774 IELIKNGGVWR
+1774 
-1785 FTPGAAWTDG
+1785 
-1795 DYTLTVKVEDKAG
+1795 
-1808 NTNYSAPLTVTIDT
+1808 
-1822 QTSIDRIE
+1822 
-1830 LLNDTGIVGDNLTNE
+1830 
-1845 ARPQFHITVPTDV
+1845 
-1858 NSVQLSLDGGINWVN
+1858 
-1873 ATLTSDGVWEYIWP
+1873 
-1887 TDLVE
+1887 
-1892 NTYTLTVKATDV
+1892 
-1904 AGNTATET
+1904 
-1912 LNFIIDTTLSTP
+1912 
-1924 TITLDSADDS
+1924 
-1934 GTANDNKTNVKTP
+1934 
-1947 GFIIGGIDSDVTQVV
+1947 
-1962 VQVMRDGHSEE
+1962 
-1973 VELTQTNGQWRFVP
+1973 
-1987 GSAWTDGDYTLTVTV
+1987 
-2002 KDEAGNIRHSA
+2002 
-2013 PLTVT
+2013 
-2018 IDTQITIDHIELV
+2018 
-2031 NDSGIPDDNL
+2031 
-2041 TNNVRPHFQV
+2041 
-2051 TVPTD
+2051 
-2056 VNVVRLSID
+2056 
-2065 GGKTWFNA
+2065 
-2073 TQSATPGVWDYTW
+2073 
-2086 LADVGEGKHTL
+2086 
-2097 TVEATDKAGNKTTQQ
+2097 
-2112 LDFIIDTLLSE
+2112 
-2123 PTIVL
+2123 
-2128 DNTDDS
+2128 
-2134 GTKGDH
+2134 
-2140 LTNVNKPTF
+2140 
-2149 LLGNIDADARYVTVE
+2149 
-2164 VQHGGTKEVL
+2164 
-2174 TATKDA
+2174 
-2180 TGNWSV
+2180 
-2186 TPTGTWA
+2186 
-2193 DGDYT
+2193 
-2198 LTVRVEDEAGNEKHS
+2198 
-2213 ASLTVTVDTQI
+2213 
-2224 TIDVIELVNDNGIP
+2224 
-2238 GDNMTNDAH
+2238 
-2247 PQFRVTVPGDVNEV
+2247 
-2261 SLSIDGGVT
+2261 
-2270 WVKATQSATPGVWNY
+2270 
-2285 TWPGTVPDG
+2285 
-2294 DYTLNVKATD
+2294 
-2304 NAGNTVTET
+2304 
-2313 LHFTI
+2313 
-2318 DTTLSTPVIVLDSAD
+2318 
-2333 DSGVHGDNMTNHTQP
+2333 
-2348 TFALQHIDDDAVRVT
+2348 
-2363 VSVEHGGVTT
+2363 
-2373 TFDATKDAGGW
+2373 DAGGW

-3121 EPTIVLDNTDDSGT
+3121 EPTIVLDSTDDSGT
-3135 KGDNLTN
+3135 KGDHLTNVNKPTFLLGNIDADARYVTVEVQHGGTKEVLTATKDATGNWSVTPTGTWADGDYTLTVRVEDEAGNEKHSASLTVTVDTQITIDVIELVNDNGIPGDNMTNDAHPQFRVTVPGDVNEVSLSIDGGVTWVKATQSATPGVWNYTWPGTVPDGDYTLNVKATDNAGNTVTETLHFTIDTTLSTPVIVLDSADDSGVHGDNMTNHTQPTFALQHIDDDAVRVTVSVEHGGVTTTFDATKDAGGWTFTPTGAWADGDYTLSVSVEDKAGNTSHSASLTVTVDTQIAINNIELVNDSGIPDDNLTNNVRPHFQVTVPTDVNVVRLSIDGGKTWFNATQSATPGVWDYTWLADVGEGKHTLTVEATDKAGNKTTQQLDFIIDTLLSEPTIVLDSTDDSGTKGDHLTN

-4549 TVVIRINGVSYS
+4549 TVVIRINGVSYP

>member
-183 SDASQQNTQAK
+183 SDASQQNIQAK

-1031 DSDSGISDDNL
+1031 DSDSGIADDNL

-1062 QVWDAMSDTQIGV
+1062 QVWDAASDTQIGV

-1101 KVEDIAGNKANSAIF
+1101 KVEDIAGNKANSAVF

-1383 GWTFT
+1383 GWSFT
-1388 PPTSWA
+1388 PTGAWA

-1480 PGVWDYIWPDDVADG
+1480 PGAWDYIWPDDVADG

-1501 EATDEAGNKATQTL
+1501 EATDKAGNKTTQEL

-1637 IPGDNLT
+1637 IPDDNLT

-1702 ASDKAGNKTTQKL
+1702 ATDKAGNKTTQKL

-1795 DYTLTVKVEDKAG
+1795 NYTLTVKVEDKAG

-2018 IDTQITIDHIELV
+2018 IDTQI
-2031 NDSGIPDDNL
+2031 
-2041 TNNVRPHFQV
+2041 
-2051 TVPTD
+2051 
-2056 VNVVRLSID
+2056 
-2065 GGKTWFNA
+2065 A
-2073 TQSATPGVWDYTW
+2073 
-2086 LADVGEGKHTL
+2086 
-2097 TVEATDKAGNKTTQQ
+2097 
-2112 LDFIIDTLLSE
+2112 
-2123 PTIVL
+2123 
-2128 DNTDDS
+2128 
-2134 GTKGDH
+2134 
-2140 LTNVNKPTF
+2140 
-2149 LLGNIDADARYVTVE
+2149 
-2164 VQHGGTKEVL
+2164 
-2174 TATKDA
+2174 
-2180 TGNWSV
+2180 
-2186 TPTGTWA
+2186 
-2193 DGDYT
+2193 
-2198 LTVRVEDEAGNEKHS
+2198 
-2213 ASLTVTVDTQI
+2213 
-2224 TIDVIELVNDNGIP
+2224 
-2238 GDNMTNDAH
+2238 
-2247 PQFRVTVPGDVNEV
+2247 
-2261 SLSIDGGVT
+2261 
-2270 WVKATQSATPGVWNY
+2270 
-2285 TWPGTVPDG
+2285 
-2294 DYTLNVKATD
+2294 
-2304 NAGNTVTET
+2304 
-2313 LHFTI
+2313 
-2318 DTTLSTPVIVLDSAD
+2318 
-2333 DSGVHGDNMTNHTQP
+2333 
-2348 TFALQHIDDDAVRVT
+2348 
-2363 VSVEHGGVTT
+2363 
-2373 TFDATKDAGGW
+2373 
-2384 TFTPTGAWADG
+2384 
-2395 DYTLSVSVEDKAG
+2395 
-2408 NTSHSASLTVTV
+2408 
-2420 DTQIA
+2420 
-2425 INNIELV
+2425 
-2432 NDSGIPDDNLTNN
+2432 
-2445 VRPHFQVT
+2445 
-2453 VPTDVNVVRLSID
+2453 
-2466 GGKTWFNATQSA
+2466 
-2478 TPGVWDY
+2478 
-2485 IWPDDVADGGYT
+2485 
-2497 LTVEATDE
+2497 
-2505 AGNKAT
+2505 
-2511 QTLDFTID
+2511 
-2519 TTLSVPTLSLDSA
+2519 
-2532 DDSGIAGDNITN
+2532 
-2544 VKTPGFTL
+2544 
-2552 NNIDTDVSRVI
+2552 
-2563 VEVMHNGIKQEVP
+2563 
-2576 LVQTGGQWRFA
+2576 
-2587 PTSDWADGDYI
+2587 
-2598 LTVKVEDRA
+2598 
-2607 GNVKQSAPLTVT
+2607 
-2619 VDTHIAIDRIE
+2619 
-2630 LVNDSGIPGDN
+2630 
-2641 LTNEAR
+2641 
-2647 PHFQVT
+2647 
-2653 VPADVNGVRLSIDGG
+2653 
-2668 KTWFDAT
+2668 
-2675 QSATSGVWDYTWLTN
+2675 
-2690 VANGPHTLMV
+2690 
-2700 EASDKAGNKTT
+2700 
-2711 QKLDFTIDTILS
+2711 
-2723 EPTITLDS
+2723 
-2731 ADDSAAGDNITNV
+2731 
-2744 KMPGFTLGN
+2744 
-2753 IDADVTKVVVTV
+2753 
-2765 AHDGKNQQI
+2765 
-2774 ELIKNGGVWRFTPG
+2774 
-2788 AAWTDGDYTLTVKV
+2788 
-2802 EDKAGNTNYSA
+2802 
-2813 PLTVTIDTQTSI
+2813 
-2825 DRIELLNDTGIVGD
+2825 
-2839 NLTNEARP
+2839 
-2847 QFHIT
+2847 
-2852 VPTDVNSV
+2852 
-2860 QLSLDGGINWVN
+2860 
-2872 ATLTSDGVW
+2872 
-2881 EYIWPTDLVE
+2881 
-2891 NTYTLTVKAT
+2891 
-2901 DVAGNT
+2901 
-2907 ATETLN
+2907 
-2913 FIIDTTLSTPTITL
+2913 
-2927 DSADD
+2927 
-2932 SGTANDNKTNVK
+2932 
-2944 TPGFIIGGIDSDVT
+2944 
-2958 QVVVQVMRDG
+2958 
-2968 HSEEVELTQTNG
+2968 
-2980 QWRFVPG
+2980 
-2987 SAWTDGDYTLT
+2987 
-2998 VTVKDE
+2998 
-3004 AGNIR
+3004 
-3009 HSAPLT
+3009 
-3015 VTIDTQITI
+3015 I

-3177 GATGIW
+3177 DATGNWSVTPTGTWADGDYTLTVRVEDEAGNEKHSASLTVTVDTQITIDAIELVNDNGIPGDNMTNDAHPQFRVTVPGDVNEVSLSIDGGVTWVKATQSATPGVWNYTWPGTVPDGDYTLNVKATDNAGNTVTETLHFTIDTTLSVPVIVLNSADDTGVQGDNMTNSTQPTFALQHIDDDAVRVTVSVEHGGVTTTFDATKGVGGWSFTPTGAWADGDYTLSVSVEDKAGNTSHSASLTVTVDTQIAINNIELVNDSGIPDDNLTNNVRPHFQVKVPTDVNEVRLSIDGGKTWFNATQSATPGVWDYTWLADVGEGKHTLTVEATDKAGNQTTQKLDFIIDTMLSEPTIVLDSTDDSGTKGDNLTNANKPTFILGNIDADARYVTVEVQYGGTKEVLTATKGATGIW

-3195 YTLTVRVED
+3195 YMLTVRVED

-3325 AMDSRDDTGAIGDH
+3325 TMDSRDDTGAIGDH

-3353 DADAHSVILRITQ
+3353 DSDAQSVILRITQ

-3411 TPLVVTVDT
+3411 TPLIVTVDT

-3467 NWVSAT
+3467 NWVSAA

-3621 AIDRIELVNDSGVPG
+3621 AIDHIELVNDSGVPG

-3712 FTIDITLLTPTIELA
+3712 FTIDITLMTPTIELA

-3842 TNHDRPVFDIH
+3842 TNHDRPVFDIR

-4303 KTSAELRIEIDTQV
+4303 KTSAELKIEIDTQV

-4531 TSVTTPRFVI
+4531 TSVTKPRFVI

-4549 TVVIRINGVSYS
+4549 TVVIRINGVSYP

-4771 SVLAPG
+4771 SVLALG

-4831 TPTLIGSTLPN
+4831 TPTLVGNTLPN
-4842 TIVSIY
+4842 AIVSIY

-4966 NDGNYELTFKVEDVA
+4966 NDGNYVLTFKVEDVA

-5038 RNPQGVVIATLV
+5038 RSPQGVVIATLV

-5080 SQQKEILIEHDTQIE
+5080 SQQKDILIEHDTQIE

-5408 FSIFG
+5408 FSISG

-5535 WVNEKGHWQMP
+5535 WVNDKGHWQMP

-5575 SIWVDTHIKV
+5575 SIWVDTHIQV

-5598 TEWWSNSDLIT
+5598 TDWWSNSSTIT
-5609 MRGTGEIGATVS
+5609 MRGMGEIGATVS

-5631 AVVAATGRWELSTDK
+5631 AVVAANGQWELSTDQ
-5646 LPEGTYD
+5646 LPEGKYD
-5653 ISLVIEDSAG
+5653 ITLSIEDNAG
-5663 NRWEDVRE
+5663 NRKEEVHE

-5711 EGNTYTLTV
+5711 NGNTYTLTV

-5988 VNAESATHLRTE
+5988 VNAESATHLRTV

-6010 VTAYSIT
+6010 ETAYSIT

-6113 VRGKTEDDINDSPS
+6113 ARGKTEDDINDSPS

>member
-237 EPLKVTLALAA
+237 EPLKVTLALAT

-623 VIDTI
+623 VIDTV

-636 LEDYVVLPN
+636 LEDFVVLPN

-1031 DSDSGISDDNL
+1031 DSDSGVSDDNL

-1062 QVWDAMSDTQIGV
+1062 QVWDAASDTQIGV

-1101 KVEDIAGNKANSAIF
+1101 KVEDIAGNKANSAVF

-1203 KVEDKAGNTNYSA
+1203 KVEDKAGNTSYSA

-1328 VLDSADDTGIQGDN
+1328 VLDSADDTGILGDN

-1383 GWTFT
+1383 GWSFT
-1388 PPTSWA
+1388 PTGAWA

-1430 ELVNDSGIPDD
+1430 ELVNDSGIPND

-1480 PGVWDYIWPDDVADG
+1480 PGAWDYIWPDDVADG

-1501 EATDEAGNKATQTL
+1501 EATDKAGNKTTQEL

-2128 DNTDDS
+2128 DSTDDS
-2134 GTKGDH
+2134 GTKGDN

-2318 DTTLSTPVIVLDSAD
+2318 DTTLSVPVIVLNSAD
-2333 DSGVHGDNMTNHTQP
+2333 DTGVQGDNMTNSTQP

-2373 TFDATKDAGGW
+2373 TFDATKGTGGW
-2384 TFTPTGAWADG
+2384 SFTPTGAWADG

-2445 VRPHFQVT
+2445 VRPHFQVK
-2453 VPTDVNVVRLSID
+2453 VPMDVN
-2466 GGKTWFNATQSA
+2466 
-2478 TPGVWDY
+2478 
-2485 IWPDDVADGGYT
+2485 
-2497 LTVEATDE
+2497 E
-2505 AGNKAT
+2505 
-2511 QTLDFTID
+2511 
-2519 TTLSVPTLSLDSA
+2519 
-2532 DDSGIAGDNITN
+2532 
-2544 VKTPGFTL
+2544 
-2552 NNIDTDVSRVI
+2552 
-2563 VEVMHNGIKQEVP
+2563 
-2576 LVQTGGQWRFA
+2576 
-2587 PTSDWADGDYI
+2587 
-2598 LTVKVEDRA
+2598 
-2607 GNVKQSAPLTVT
+2607 
-2619 VDTHIAIDRIE
+2619 
-2630 LVNDSGIPGDN
+2630 
-2641 LTNEAR
+2641 
-2647 PHFQVT
+2647 
-2653 VPADVNGVRLSIDGG
+2653 
-2668 KTWFDAT
+2668 
-2675 QSATSGVWDYTWLTN
+2675 
-2690 VANGPHTLMV
+2690 
-2700 EASDKAGNKTT
+2700 
-2711 QKLDFTIDTILS
+2711 
-2723 EPTITLDS
+2723 
-2731 ADDSAAGDNITNV
+2731 
-2744 KMPGFTLGN
+2744 
-2753 IDADVTKVVVTV
+2753 
-2765 AHDGKNQQI
+2765 
-2774 ELIKNGGVWRFTPG
+2774 
-2788 AAWTDGDYTLTVKV
+2788 
-2802 EDKAGNTNYSA
+2802 
-2813 PLTVTIDTQTSI
+2813 
-2825 DRIELLNDTGIVGD
+2825 
-2839 NLTNEARP
+2839 
-2847 QFHIT
+2847 
-2852 VPTDVNSV
+2852 
-2860 QLSLDGGINWVN
+2860 
-2872 ATLTSDGVW
+2872 
-2881 EYIWPTDLVE
+2881 
-2891 NTYTLTVKAT
+2891 
-2901 DVAGNT
+2901 
-2907 ATETLN
+2907 
-2913 FIIDTTLSTPTITL
+2913 
-2927 DSADD
+2927 
-2932 SGTANDNKTNVK
+2932 
-2944 TPGFIIGGIDSDVT
+2944 
-2958 QVVVQVMRDG
+2958 
-2968 HSEEVELTQTNG
+2968 
-2980 QWRFVPG
+2980 
-2987 SAWTDGDYTLT
+2987 
-2998 VTVKDE
+2998 
-3004 AGNIR
+3004 
-3009 HSAPLT
+3009 
-3015 VTIDTQITI
+3015 
-3024 DHIELVN
+3024 
-3031 DSGIPDD
+3031 
-3038 NLTNN
+3038 
-3043 VRPHFQVTVPTDVN
+3043 
-3057 VVRLSIDG
+3057 VRLSIDG

-3097 VEATDKAGNKTTQQL
+3097 VEATDKAGNQTTQKL

-3121 EPTIVLDNTDDSGT
+3121 EPTIVLDSTDDSGT

-3142 VNKPT
+3142 ANKPT
-3147 FLLGN
+3147 FILGN

-3164 QHGGTKEVLTATK
+3164 QYGGTKEVLTATK

-3325 AMDSRDDTGAIGDH
+3325 TMDSRDDTGAIGDH

-3353 DADAHSVILRITQ
+3353 DSDAQSVILRITQ

-3411 TPLVVTVDT
+3411 TPLIVKVDT

-3467 NWVSAT
+3467 NWVSAA

-3621 AIDRIELVNDSGVPG
+3621 AIDHIELVNDSGVPG

-3712 FTIDITLLTPTIELA
+3712 FTIDITLMTPTIELA

-3842 TNHDRPVFDIH
+3842 TNHDRPVFDIR

-4531 TSVTTPRFVI
+4531 TSVTKPRFVI

-4549 TVVIRINGVSYS
+4549 TVVIRINGVSYP

-4831 TPTLIGSTLPN
+4831 TPTLVGNTLPN
-4842 TIVSIY
+4842 AIVSIY

-4966 NDGNYELTFKVEDVA
+4966 NDGNYVLTFKVEDVA

-5294 SGSLDDLITNHNKP
+5294 SGSLDDLITSHNKP

-5379 TFIDNPAMVAGSDN
+5379 TFIDNPVMMAGSDN

-5403 QTRPT
+5403 QTRPA
-5408 FSIFG
+5408 FSIYG

-5472 TIDTF
+5472 TIDTL

-5535 WVNEKGHWQMP
+5535 WVNDKGHWQMP

-5575 SIWVDTHIKV
+5575 SIWVDTHIQV

-5598 TEWWSNSDLIT
+5598 TDWWSNSSTIT
-5609 MRGTGEIGATVS
+5609 MRGMGEIGATVS

-5631 AVVAATGRWELSTDK
+5631 AVVAANGQWELSTDQ
-5646 LPEGTYD
+5646 LPEGKYD
-5653 ISLVIEDSAG
+5653 ITLSIEDNAG
-5663 NRWEDVRE
+5663 NRKEEVHE

-5711 EGNTYTLTV
+5711 NGNTYTLTV

-5741 SVDAIGNRSDDVP
+5741 SVDAIGNRSDDVS

-5861 EIALAAGEDNGASDS
+5861 EIALAAGEDNGVSDS

-5898 VTVNVTHNGVTDIY
+5898 VTVNVTHNGVTDTY

-5928 WNDGNYTLSVTVV
+5928 WNDGTYTLSVTVV

-5988 VNAESATHLRTE
+5988 VNAESATHLRTV

-6010 VTAYSIT
+6010 ETAYSIT

-6113 VRGKTEDDINDSPS
+6113 ARGKTEDDINDSPS

>member
-304 LTDGTYNLE
+304 LTDGAYNLE

-431 APEKPTI
+431 PPEKPTI

-636 LEDYVVLPN
+636 LEDFVVLPN

-1031 DSDSGISDDNL
+1031 DSDSGIADDNL

-1101 KVEDIAGNKANSAIF
+1101 KVEDIAGNKANSAVF

-1183 GSWLFI
+1183 GSWLFT

-1203 KVEDKAGNTNYSA
+1203 KVEDKAGNTSYSA

-1328 VLDSADDTGIQGDN
+1328 VLNSADDTGVQGDN
-1342 MTNSTQPT
+1342 MTNRTQPT

-1375 FDATKGTG
+1375 FDATKGVG
-1383 GWTFT
+1383 GWSFT
-1388 PPTSWA
+1388 PTGAWA

-1480 PGVWDYIWPDDVADG
+1480 PGAWDYIWPDDVADG

-1501 EATDEAGNKATQTL
+1501 EATDKAGNKTTQEL

-1715 DFTIDTI
+1715 DFIIDTL

-2128 DNTDDS
+2128 DSTDDS
-2134 GTKGDH
+2134 GTKGDN

-2318 DTTLSTPVIVLDSAD
+2318 DTTLSVPVIVLNSAD
-2333 DSGVHGDNMTNHTQP
+2333 DTGVQGDNMTNRTQP

-2373 TFDATKDAGGW
+2373 TFDATKGVGGW
-2384 TFTPTGAWADG
+2384 SFTPTGAWADG

-2445 VRPHFQVT
+2445 VRPHFQVK
-2453 VPTDVNVVRLSID
+2453 VPTDVN
-2466 GGKTWFNATQSA
+2466 
-2478 TPGVWDY
+2478 
-2485 IWPDDVADGGYT
+2485 
-2497 LTVEATDE
+2497 E
-2505 AGNKAT
+2505 
-2511 QTLDFTID
+2511 
-2519 TTLSVPTLSLDSA
+2519 
-2532 DDSGIAGDNITN
+2532 
-2544 VKTPGFTL
+2544 
-2552 NNIDTDVSRVI
+2552 
-2563 VEVMHNGIKQEVP
+2563 
-2576 LVQTGGQWRFA
+2576 
-2587 PTSDWADGDYI
+2587 
-2598 LTVKVEDRA
+2598 
-2607 GNVKQSAPLTVT
+2607 
-2619 VDTHIAIDRIE
+2619 
-2630 LVNDSGIPGDN
+2630 
-2641 LTNEAR
+2641 
-2647 PHFQVT
+2647 
-2653 VPADVNGVRLSIDGG
+2653 
-2668 KTWFDAT
+2668 
-2675 QSATSGVWDYTWLTN
+2675 
-2690 VANGPHTLMV
+2690 
-2700 EASDKAGNKTT
+2700 
-2711 QKLDFTIDTILS
+2711 
-2723 EPTITLDS
+2723 
-2731 ADDSAAGDNITNV
+2731 
-2744 KMPGFTLGN
+2744 
-2753 IDADVTKVVVTV
+2753 
-2765 AHDGKNQQI
+2765 
-2774 ELIKNGGVWRFTPG
+2774 
-2788 AAWTDGDYTLTVKV
+2788 
-2802 EDKAGNTNYSA
+2802 
-2813 PLTVTIDTQTSI
+2813 
-2825 DRIELLNDTGIVGD
+2825 
-2839 NLTNEARP
+2839 
-2847 QFHIT
+2847 
-2852 VPTDVNSV
+2852 
-2860 QLSLDGGINWVN
+2860 
-2872 ATLTSDGVW
+2872 
-2881 EYIWPTDLVE
+2881 
-2891 NTYTLTVKAT
+2891 
-2901 DVAGNT
+2901 
-2907 ATETLN
+2907 
-2913 FIIDTTLSTPTITL
+2913 
-2927 DSADD
+2927 
-2932 SGTANDNKTNVK
+2932 
-2944 TPGFIIGGIDSDVT
+2944 
-2958 QVVVQVMRDG
+2958 
-2968 HSEEVELTQTNG
+2968 
-2980 QWRFVPG
+2980 
-2987 SAWTDGDYTLT
+2987 
-2998 VTVKDE
+2998 
-3004 AGNIR
+3004 
-3009 HSAPLT
+3009 
-3015 VTIDTQITI
+3015 
-3024 DHIELVN
+3024 
-3031 DSGIPDD
+3031 
-3038 NLTNN
+3038 
-3043 VRPHFQVTVPTDVN
+3043 
-3057 VVRLSIDG
+3057 VRLSIDG

-3097 VEATDKAGNKTTQQL
+3097 VEATDKAGNQTTQKL
-3112 DFIIDTLLS
+3112 DFIIDTMLS
-3121 EPTIVLDNTDDSGT
+3121 EPTIVLDSTDDSGT

-3142 VNKPT
+3142 ANKPT
-3147 FLLGN
+3147 FILGN

-3164 QHGGTKEVLTATK
+3164 QYGGTKEVLTATK

-3325 AMDSRDDTGAIGDH
+3325 TMDSRDDTGAIGDH

-3353 DADAHSVILRITQ
+3353 DSDAQSVILRITQ

-3411 TPLVVTVDT
+3411 TPLIVTVDT

-3467 NWVSAT
+3467 NWVSAA

-3621 AIDRIELVNDSGVPG
+3621 AIDHIELVNDSGVPG

-3712 FTIDITLLTPTIELA
+3712 FTIDITLMTPTIELA

-3842 TNHDRPVFDIH
+3842 TNHDRPVFDIR

-4303 KTSAELRIEIDTQV
+4303 KTSAELKIEIDTQV

-4531 TSVTTPRFVI
+4531 TSVTKPRFVI

-4549 TVVIRINGVSYS
+4549 TVVIRINGVSYP

-4831 TPTLIGSTLPN
+4831 TPTLVGNTLPN
-4842 TIVSIY
+4842 AIVSIY

-4966 NDGNYELTFKVEDVA
+4966 NDGNYVLTFKVEDVA

-5038 RNPQGVVIATLV
+5038 RSPQGVVIATLV

-5080 SQQKEILIEHDTQIE
+5080 SQQKDILIEHDTQIE

-5338 TWSYQFDNALKD
+5338 TWSYQFDNVLKD

-5408 FSIFG
+5408 FSISG

-5575 SIWVDTHIKV
+5575 SIWVDTHIQV

-5598 TEWWSNSDLIT
+5598 TDWWSNSSTIT
-5609 MRGTGEIGATVS
+5609 MRGMGEIGATVS

-5631 AVVAATGRWELSTDK
+5631 AVVAANGQWELSTDQ
-5646 LPEGTYD
+5646 LPEGKYD
-5653 ISLVIEDSAG
+5653 ITLSIEDNAG
-5663 NRWEDVRE
+5663 NRKEEVHE

-5711 EGNTYTLTV
+5711 NGNTYTLTV

-5741 SVDAIGNRSDDVP
+5741 SVDAIGNRSDDVS

-5783 QPTFIIGN
+5783 QPIFIIGN

-5861 EIALAAGEDNGASDS
+5861 EIALAAGEDNGVSDS

-5898 VTVNVTHNGVTDIY
+5898 VTVNVTHNGVTDTY

-5928 WNDGNYTLSVTVV
+5928 WNDGTYTLSVTVV

-5988 VNAESATHLRTE
+5988 VNAESATHLRTV

-6010 VTAYSIT
+6010 ETAYSIT

-6113 VRGKTEDDINDSPS
+6113 ARGKTEDDINDSPS

>member
-1031 DSDSGISDDNL
+1031 DSDSGIADDNL

-1062 QVWDAMSDTQIGV
+1062 QVWDAASDTQIGV

-1101 KVEDIAGNKANSAIF
+1101 KVEDIAGNKANSAVF

-1375 FDATKGTG
+1375 FDATKGVG
-1383 GWTFT
+1383 GWSFT
-1388 PPTSWA
+1388 PTGAWA

-1480 PGVWDYIWPDDVADG
+1480 PGAWDYIWPDDVADG

-1501 EATDEAGNKATQTL
+1501 EATDKAGNKTTQEL

-1637 IPGDNLT
+1637 IPDDNLT

-1702 ASDKAGNKTTQKL
+1702 ATDKAGNKTTQKL

-1795 DYTLTVKVEDKAG
+1795 NYTLTVKVEDKAG

-2018 IDTQITIDHIELV
+2018 IDTQI
-2031 NDSGIPDDNL
+2031 
-2041 TNNVRPHFQV
+2041 
-2051 TVPTD
+2051 
-2056 VNVVRLSID
+2056 
-2065 GGKTWFNA
+2065 A
-2073 TQSATPGVWDYTW
+2073 
-2086 LADVGEGKHTL
+2086 
-2097 TVEATDKAGNKTTQQ
+2097 
-2112 LDFIIDTLLSE
+2112 
-2123 PTIVL
+2123 
-2128 DNTDDS
+2128 
-2134 GTKGDH
+2134 
-2140 LTNVNKPTF
+2140 
-2149 LLGNIDADARYVTVE
+2149 
-2164 VQHGGTKEVL
+2164 
-2174 TATKDA
+2174 
-2180 TGNWSV
+2180 
-2186 TPTGTWA
+2186 
-2193 DGDYT
+2193 
-2198 LTVRVEDEAGNEKHS
+2198 
-2213 ASLTVTVDTQI
+2213 
-2224 TIDVIELVNDNGIP
+2224 
-2238 GDNMTNDAH
+2238 
-2247 PQFRVTVPGDVNEV
+2247 
-2261 SLSIDGGVT
+2261 
-2270 WVKATQSATPGVWNY
+2270 
-2285 TWPGTVPDG
+2285 
-2294 DYTLNVKATD
+2294 
-2304 NAGNTVTET
+2304 
-2313 LHFTI
+2313 
-2318 DTTLSTPVIVLDSAD
+2318 
-2333 DSGVHGDNMTNHTQP
+2333 
-2348 TFALQHIDDDAVRVT
+2348 
-2363 VSVEHGGVTT
+2363 
-2373 TFDATKDAGGW
+2373 
-2384 TFTPTGAWADG
+2384 
-2395 DYTLSVSVEDKAG
+2395 
-2408 NTSHSASLTVTV
+2408 
-2420 DTQIA
+2420 
-2425 INNIELV
+2425 
-2432 NDSGIPDDNLTNN
+2432 
-2445 VRPHFQVT
+2445 
-2453 VPTDVNVVRLSID
+2453 
-2466 GGKTWFNATQSA
+2466 
-2478 TPGVWDY
+2478 
-2485 IWPDDVADGGYT
+2485 
-2497 LTVEATDE
+2497 
-2505 AGNKAT
+2505 
-2511 QTLDFTID
+2511 
-2519 TTLSVPTLSLDSA
+2519 
-2532 DDSGIAGDNITN
+2532 
-2544 VKTPGFTL
+2544 
-2552 NNIDTDVSRVI
+2552 
-2563 VEVMHNGIKQEVP
+2563 
-2576 LVQTGGQWRFA
+2576 
-2587 PTSDWADGDYI
+2587 
-2598 LTVKVEDRA
+2598 
-2607 GNVKQSAPLTVT
+2607 
-2619 VDTHIAIDRIE
+2619 
-2630 LVNDSGIPGDN
+2630 
-2641 LTNEAR
+2641 
-2647 PHFQVT
+2647 
-2653 VPADVNGVRLSIDGG
+2653 
-2668 KTWFDAT
+2668 
-2675 QSATSGVWDYTWLTN
+2675 
-2690 VANGPHTLMV
+2690 
-2700 EASDKAGNKTT
+2700 
-2711 QKLDFTIDTILS
+2711 
-2723 EPTITLDS
+2723 
-2731 ADDSAAGDNITNV
+2731 
-2744 KMPGFTLGN
+2744 
-2753 IDADVTKVVVTV
+2753 
-2765 AHDGKNQQI
+2765 
-2774 ELIKNGGVWRFTPG
+2774 
-2788 AAWTDGDYTLTVKV
+2788 
-2802 EDKAGNTNYSA
+2802 
-2813 PLTVTIDTQTSI
+2813 
-2825 DRIELLNDTGIVGD
+2825 
-2839 NLTNEARP
+2839 
-2847 QFHIT
+2847 
-2852 VPTDVNSV
+2852 
-2860 QLSLDGGINWVN
+2860 
-2872 ATLTSDGVW
+2872 
-2881 EYIWPTDLVE
+2881 
-2891 NTYTLTVKAT
+2891 
-2901 DVAGNT
+2901 
-2907 ATETLN
+2907 
-2913 FIIDTTLSTPTITL
+2913 
-2927 DSADD
+2927 
-2932 SGTANDNKTNVK
+2932 
-2944 TPGFIIGGIDSDVT
+2944 
-2958 QVVVQVMRDG
+2958 
-2968 HSEEVELTQTNG
+2968 
-2980 QWRFVPG
+2980 
-2987 SAWTDGDYTLT
+2987 
-2998 VTVKDE
+2998 
-3004 AGNIR
+3004 
-3009 HSAPLT
+3009 
-3015 VTIDTQITI
+3015 I

-3177 GATGIW
+3177 DATGNWSVTPTGTWADGDYTLTVRVEDEAGNEKHSASLTVTVDTQITIDAIELVNDNGIPGDNMTNDAHPQFRVTVPGDVNEVSLSIDGGVTWVKATQSATPGVWNYTWPGTVPDGDYTLNVKATDNAGNTVTETLHFTIDTTLSVPVIVLNSADDTGVQGDNMTNSTQPTFALQHIDDDAVRVTVSVEHGGVTTTFDATKGVGGWSFTPTGAWADGDYTLSVSVEDKAGNTSHSASLTVTVDTQIAINNIELVNDSGIPDDNLTNNVRPHFQVKVPTDVNEVRLSIDGGKTWFNATQSATPGVWDYTWLADVGEGKHTLTVEATDKAGNQTTQKLDFIIDTMLSEPTIVLDSTDDSGTKGDNLTNANKPTFILGNIDADARYVTVEVQYGGTKEVLTATKGATGIW

-3195 YTLTVRVED
+3195 YMLTVRVED

-3325 AMDSRDDTGAIGDH
+3325 TMDSRDDTGAIGDH

-3353 DADAHSVILRITQ
+3353 DSDAQSVILRITQ

-3411 TPLVVTVDT
+3411 TPLIVTVDT

-3467 NWVSAT
+3467 NWVSAA

-3621 AIDRIELVNDSGVPG
+3621 AIDHIELVNDSGVPG

-3712 FTIDITLLTPTIELA
+3712 FTIDITLMTPTIELA

-3842 TNHDRPVFDIH
+3842 TNHDRPVFDIR

-4303 KTSAELRIEIDTQV
+4303 KTSAELKIEIDTQV

-4531 TSVTTPRFVI
+4531 TSVTKPRFVI

-4549 TVVIRINGVSYS
+4549 TVVIRINGVSYP

-4831 TPTLIGSTLPN
+4831 TPTLVGNTLPN
-4842 TIVSIY
+4842 AIVSIY

-4966 NDGNYELTFKVEDVA
+4966 NDGNYVLTFKVEDVA

-5038 RNPQGVVIATLV
+5038 RSPQGVVIATLV

-5080 SQQKEILIEHDTQIE
+5080 SQQKDILIEHDTQIE

-5408 FSIFG
+5408 FSISG

-5535 WVNEKGHWQMP
+5535 WVNDKGHWQMP

-5575 SIWVDTHIKV
+5575 SIWVDTHIQV

-5598 TEWWSNSDLIT
+5598 TDWWSNSSTIT
-5609 MRGTGEIGATVS
+5609 MRGMGEIGATVS

-5631 AVVAATGRWELSTDK
+5631 AVVAANGQWELSTDQ
-5646 LPEGTYD
+5646 LPEGKYD
-5653 ISLVIEDSAG
+5653 ITLSIEDNAG
-5663 NRWEDVRE
+5663 NRKEEVHE

-5711 EGNTYTLTV
+5711 NGNTYTLTV

-5988 VNAESATHLRTE
+5988 VNAESATHLRTV

-6010 VTAYSIT
+6010 ETAYSIT

-6113 VRGKTEDDINDSPS
+6113 ARGKTEDDINDSPS